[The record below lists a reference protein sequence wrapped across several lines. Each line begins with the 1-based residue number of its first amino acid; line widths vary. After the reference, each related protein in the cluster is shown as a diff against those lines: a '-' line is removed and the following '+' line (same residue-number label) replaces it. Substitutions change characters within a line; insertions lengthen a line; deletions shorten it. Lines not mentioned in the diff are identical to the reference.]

1 MKFKGKLQRP
11 NQIQRFSI
19 RKFSVG
25 IASVVIGSFFMGTIA
40 PISVQAQ
47 ESISSQYVASAP
59 TLSSITTSYQ
69 YVALQELTPT
79 QQQAI
84 LSGTPSDIAQ
94 ADQVYYFVYRPIE
107 SKQVLP
113 ATGEAAPLFGAMAGA
128 LTLIVAVGLIRDRK
142 KTIMTLMVV
151 SSLGQIL
158 STSATLALESRLLNR
173 YNQVFY
179 SQQGDQLP
187 DPRIHIEG
195 YEYVGYFAQATLRQI
210 NNTLPQ
216 SSESSSQ
223 VQSNEEVSSEEP
235 SSQVASESSS
245 SSPANAVVTSSVA
258 SSESSIS
265 TSDLS
270 SNDAESS
277 SEAQLSSESEA
288 SLSQSSEVTVSESS
302 SQSSESSQPVESTQS
317 SAQPVSSEPAESESS
332 QAVISQPAESSSQVE
347 STPQLSSEASSQN
360 QTPNPAESSSEAPSP
375 TPAPTPQPEP
385 PKPLNYAAWQANLEQ
400 AQAGWQVLTNDDL
413 SGKTPKS
420 VKAYNDALAILKQ
433 DYQALVE
440 AMTSLQASG
449 AVSQSEIDQLTS
461 KMTGIIARQVALP
474 DTLVKR
480 ADQTPLITQS
490 DNLAN
495 LVKTLNATD
504 LSQKTPASVQA
515 LKEQIK
521 FAQAA
526 LQNGGSVLKDGDATE
541 ADITAMAQNLANQL
555 KSLQDAQAALQDR
568 ADLSALKEALNQLAK
583 PINTD
588 GKTPK
593 SVKQFEAAK
602 AAYAERLAEL
612 IAQANAVQEDPN
624 ASQEQVDT
632 VVAKVQAFQQE
643 VNQAQELLVDQTDKK
658 VLTQSKA
665 DLDQLLAS
673 EPDLSNK
680 TPKSVAAYRQAKEV
694 AQRLTQE
701 AAQLLANLDASPME
715 VLELNEQLNQAQ
727 EKLRTAETAIMAVAD
742 KESLRQAKQGLAK
755 KPDTTGKTPKSV
767 AAYQAQVQALAREL
781 AQVNDQ
787 AQAVLDDANA
797 SPAEVEAALAQVQA
811 QQEKLDQAAKL
822 LKDQANKTA
831 LEQAIRALE
840 TDLAQEVEG
849 SNKTPFS
856 LALFRQKQEEA
867 REALKQ
873 ANRIVQD
880 LDASPDEVATA
891 EERVNQSKAALKHAK
906 ENLRDQ
912 AGKATLHKL
921 LEEMVKPV
929 STEGKTPKSIQE
941 YQTEYGRHQ
950 AEIDAALAKGAQVAE
965 DKNATEAAVQE
976 AISALEQALERKSNS
991 QLLLVNQVDKTA
1003 LRAAR
1008 RGLQD
1013 LLSQKPDLSDK
1024 TPASIR
1030 DYQEVLEE
1038 AETELDLLSSL
1049 IEDPNTAENE
1059 MNDALVQ
1066 SQTTKA
1072 NLRAAIAALTPKA
1085 DKVALE
1091 QALSQINQPID
1102 LAGKTPNSVTAF
1114 EEAKKANQVSRD
1126 QAIQKAQ
1133 DVMLDENATP
1143 EAVSRALTELKAAQ
1157 AKLDQARAKLVN
1169 QSDKSALKQA
1179 RAALDTILQAQADLT
1194 NKTPQSIGAYERAR
1208 QAAQAQVQDA
1218 QAIIADANATP
1229 SAVAEAVNKIKEAQ
1243 ASLKAAQEGLTNQAD
1258 KTKLVQALA
1267 TLKQPISTEGKT
1279 PKSTQAFNQARND
1292 QLAQVEAAKNEAE
1305 RIIANQDASP
1315 EQVSQA
1321 LQAIQEAQSQINQAK
1336 ALLVNQA
1343 DKSALEQA
1351 KQNLDTAIQATPNLT
1366 NKTPQS
1372 VQAYEQAK
1380 ANAQAAVQAGQA
1392 IIADLNASPEAVEA
1406 AKTRITQAQAALKAA
1421 QDNLRDKAN
1430 KAGLQSA
1437 LNALNAPISTVGKTP
1452 NSVRAFE
1459 QAQAVDKA
1467 TTDQAK
1473 SKAQAVIA
1481 DENATEAQVAQ
1492 ALQAVRDAQTKVDT
1506 AKALL
1511 VNQADKSALEQGK
1524 QNLDTAIQATPNLT
1538 NKTPQS
1544 VQAYEQAKANAQAAV
1559 QVGQDVIAD
1568 LNASPEA
1575 VEAAKTRITQA
1586 QVALKTAQDNLRDKA
1601 NKAGLQSALT
1611 ALNAPISTAGKTPR
1625 SIIAFRVQET
1635 GYQADLNSAKQAAQ
1649 SVLADENAT
1658 ASQVAQALEQ
1668 VQAIQA
1674 KVNAAKALLVD
1685 QADKSALTS
1694 ERTKLQNQVAQAPD
1708 LANKTPQSITAY
1720 ESAKAQAEAA
1730 LAKAL
1735 SVQNDLNATPAQ
1747 VQEAVNQLKA
1757 SHTALTAA
1765 KAGLQTKADK
1775 QALITALNKL
1785 NEPIATNGKT
1795 PNSVRAFE
1803 QAQAT
1808 DKATTDQ
1815 AKTKAQA
1822 VIANENATEAQV
1834 SQALQAVRNAQTKVD
1849 VAKALLVNQADKS
1862 ALEQAKQNLDTAIQ
1876 ATPNLTNKTPQS
1888 IQAYEQAKA
1897 DARAAVQAGQA
1908 VITDLNASPEAVEAA
1923 KARII
1928 QAQASLKT
1936 AQDNLRNKA
1945 NKAGL
1950 QSALNTLN
1958 APISTAGKTPNSV
1971 RAFEQAQATD
1981 KATTDQAK
1989 TKAQAVIADENAT
2002 EAQVS
2007 QALQAVRDAQT
2018 KVDVAKAL
2026 LVNQADKS
2034 ALEQAKQNLD
2044 TAIQATPNLMNK
2056 TPQSIQAYE
2065 QAKADARAAVQAGQA
2080 VITDL
2085 NASPEVAEA
2094 AKTRI
2099 TQAQADLEA
2108 AKNNLRDKAD
2118 KSSLVEALATINQA
2132 VSTTNKTPN
2141 SIQAY
2146 QARLKAQDGVISPAK
2161 SKAAQVIADE
2171 NASREQ
2177 VEDALRAVQA
2187 AQTQVNQAVGLL
2199 VNQAD
2204 KHLLSE
2210 AINNSQVEVNKAP
2223 TLDDKTPKSVS
2234 AYEQA
2239 KATAQAA
2246 LEVAKGVQA
2255 DPNATQAQVQEAINR
2270 LASAKQALE
2279 KAKSALQVK
2288 GDKAGLR
2295 AAYEALNS
2303 PISTIG
2309 KTPRSIDAFRT
2320 QESGYQSEL
2329 DAAKQAAQSVL
2340 ADENAIAS
2348 QVAQALEQVQ
2358 AIQAKVNA
2366 AKTLLVDQADKSALT
2381 SERTKLQNEVA
2392 KAPDLANKTPQS
2404 ITTYETTKAQAD
2416 AALAKAL
2423 SVQND
2428 LNATPSQ
2435 VQEAVNQLK
2444 ASHTALTAAKAGLQ
2458 TKADKQALIGA
2469 LNKLNEPIAT
2479 DGKTPASITA
2489 YRNSLTANQSTI
2501 NQAKAQAQAMIA
2513 NENASQ
2519 VQVNEALQA
2528 IKSAQ
2533 VKIDE
2538 AKNKLVDQANKQAL
2552 QASIAEAGPLVENH
2566 YTPASWQALQTQLS
2580 AAKQV
2585 NQDLNASQS
2594 AVDSAKQALDQA
2606 IAQLVMHTPRFT
2618 SQEVVLPTDELS
2630 RSVTVNYTLFDPA
2643 NKYQSAQVKVYQ
2655 GDQLVQTVAIN
2666 NNQAV
2671 INGLN
2676 YEVPYRLVTEL
2687 TYADKL
2693 GVSKTD
2699 PQLSEELVELKL
2711 KKFELKQIKEEGL
2724 YQVEGQELK
2733 RVSALASVPQDLSGY
2748 LVKVSS
2754 DRYKD
2759 VVLKVAAIEATTYNG
2774 EDYYQV
2780 TATAPELVQNNGG
2793 TTDYHQTHQFLVR
2806 KAAPAVNNVYHSFGE
2821 LLTAMKAN
2829 LSGTFILGSNVSAA
2843 DVVLAKG
2850 QEAYLMDT
2858 FRGKLLGRGAD
2869 GQSHAIFDLKAPLF
2883 KETNQA
2889 TISNLDLKRVDIRD
2903 RDNVGSLAVV
2913 ANQTTITDVTA
2924 SGRLSGSQSI
2934 GGLVATVLGG
2944 SQLSQVGF
2952 KGSIESMAF
2961 NGANS
2966 TIGGIVANLEKG
2978 SITQATADINMHLSS
2993 GNENS
2998 RYGGL
3003 VGAVGSGSSLTKAVV
3018 KGNIWNSGSGVLR
3031 RWGSS
3036 TGGAVGSTWSNS
3048 RIDQV
3053 ISETK
3058 VDNGRIFFGHRNA
3071 EQQESTRRS
3080 FSNIAVVQ
3088 DVASGIEQ
3096 EFLKDIE
3103 TISPQEAASRQQ
3115 AMGITV
3121 SFDDSSDAVTTL
3133 SKESLMTDYTAM
3145 PNYKADKAQAY
3156 ANMEKLL
3163 PFYNKEQI
3171 IKYGNLAT
3179 GKLASQ
3185 VLVSVTPMMGSNYVT
3200 DYSQPMDRIMLHYAD
3215 KSVQYLGL
3223 AAKSN
3228 FKQTGIV
3235 EYKLEDSG
3243 LIYTPNQ
3250 IQQTSIESM
3259 AQDLAAQ
3266 LSTTDLYSD
3275 KMFELL
3281 GIKDKNY
3288 VNDKV
3293 KQTRKDA
3300 LQKTL
3305 GRVPTDEE
3313 LQADLDAVNQA
3324 ERIKDVKRL
3333 YLEDTMARLKPNLTD
3348 AVKKVLK
3355 QSLNQAIDGGHSG
3368 LEAQL
3373 KQQVLDNKEALLLGL
3388 LYMHRH
3394 YEIKFGEANIGDI
3407 STYQADFFGKS
3418 ENVLDKLIYLGS
3430 RGINA
3435 LHTKNNFRAYAAFIS
3450 PNQAVGNL
3458 LDYLDYFRETLTD
3471 LDENA
3476 WFRQAT
3482 QQNLVLEE
3490 RASREAGLANKEYR
3504 IYPRLKARSVQNYI
3518 LPLLNL
3524 KDSTLFAISTVN
3536 GFTWGSLDRR
3546 SYDRQRLEELV
3557 NLMANRQQTHLD
3569 TWYRMALPAVKDR
3582 IANNPGNQTWD
3593 GYKDATGQWFG
3604 EFGESNAKGN
3614 APKKPS
3620 MGIRE
3625 FFGPIGRYFGANGSA
3640 AYADTISNI
3649 YFIHTDMLN
3658 DYNGASIWTHEL
3670 VHLQDRSINLGG
3682 YGWRPDERFEQ
3693 YPQGLLQAP
3702 ENPSTINHMGINTIF
3717 DYSNEKLRYYNES
3730 PDRFQTAADVHEYV
3744 HGVFDVLYTLD
3755 YAEGLDVL
3763 ARGKDFWK
3771 KMYNQVTNEA
3781 DGVHANNLIKELTDQ
3796 EWENINLT
3804 SINDLVEHQLVVKRG
3819 YGANAKYN
3827 RDNYV
3832 TINMYAPNYATG
3844 ENTTGSPGGLM
3855 FKRMAWEMMAYKGYE
3870 DGFVPYASD
3879 KLQKEAK
3886 AAGNAELSDTYVI
3899 KSVSGGEF
3907 QNMTV
3912 FKQAMFKERIDK
3924 LNQSLIPITVNGTQV
3939 RTFADIQQLI
3949 HQAMEADIKTNLL
3962 TRGDNNVHK
3971 VKKEIYRQYLLATND
3986 FRTSIFQGQ

>member
-1 MKFKGKLQRP
+1 
-11 NQIQRFSI
+11 
-19 RKFSVG
+19 
-25 IASVVIGSFFMGTIA
+25 MGTIA

-47 ESISSQYVASAP
+47 ESTSSQYVASAP

-69 YVALQELTPT
+69 YVALQELTPA

-179 SQQGDQLP
+179 SQQGDHLP

-195 YEYVGYFAQATLRQI
+195 YEYVGYFAQATLNQA

-258 SSESSIS
+258 SSESSVS

-270 SNDAESS
+270 SSNAESS
-277 SEAQLSSESEA
+277 SESPLSSESEA

-302 SQSSESSQPVESTQS
+302 SQSSESSQPIESTQS

-332 QAVISQPAESSSQVE
+332 QAVISQSAESSSQVE
-347 STPQLSSEASSQN
+347 STPQPSSEASSQN
-360 QTPNPAESSSEAPSP
+360 QTPNPAESSSEAP
-375 TPAPTPQPEP
+375 TPTPQPEP

-400 AQAGWQVLTNDDL
+400 AQASWQVLANDDL

-420 VKAYNDALAILKQ
+420 VKAYNDALASLKQ

-449 AVSQSEIDQLTS
+449 AVSQPEIDQLTS

-541 ADITAMAQNLANQL
+541 ADIDAMTQNLANQL

-568 ADLSALKEALNQLAK
+568 ADLSVLKEALNQLTK
-583 PINTD
+583 PVNTD

-612 IAQANAVQEDPN
+612 TAQANAVQEDPN

-643 VNQAQELLVDQTDKK
+643 VSQAQELLVDQTDKK
-658 VLTQSKA
+658 VLTQTKA

-742 KESLRQAKQGLAK
+742 KESLRQAKQALAK

-781 AQVNDQ
+781 AQADDQ

-880 LDASPDEVATA
+880 LDASPQEVATA
-891 EERVNQSKAALKHAK
+891 VEEVNQSKAALQHAK

-929 STEGKTPKSIQE
+929 STEGKTPKSVQE
-941 YQTEYGRHQ
+941 YQTEYGRHR

-965 DKNATEAAVQE
+965 DKNATEDAVQE

-1003 LRAAR
+1003 LRVAR
-1008 RGLQD
+1008 QGLQD

-1049 IEDPNTAENE
+1049 IEDPNTAEDE
-1059 MNDALVQ
+1059 MNDALAQ

-1406 AKTRITQAQAALKAA
+1406 AKTRITQAQ
-1421 QDNLRDKAN
+1421 
-1430 KAGLQSA
+1430 
-1437 LNALNAPISTVGKTP
+1437 
-1452 NSVRAFE
+1452 
-1459 QAQAVDKA
+1459 
-1467 TTDQAK
+1467 
-1473 SKAQAVIA
+1473 
-1481 DENATEAQVAQ
+1481 
-1492 ALQAVRDAQTKVDT
+1492 
-1506 AKALL
+1506 
-1511 VNQADKSALEQGK
+1511 
-1524 QNLDTAIQATPNLT
+1524 
-1538 NKTPQS
+1538 
-1544 VQAYEQAKANAQAAV
+1544 
-1559 QVGQDVIAD
+1559 
-1568 LNASPEA
+1568 
-1575 VEAAKTRITQA
+1575 
-1586 QVALKTAQDNLRDKA
+1586 VALKTAQDNLRDKA

-1625 SIIAFRVQET
+1625 SIDAFRVQET

-1658 ASQVAQALEQ
+1658 GSQVAQALEQ

-1989 TKAQAVIADENAT
+1989 TKAQAVIANENAT

-2007 QALQAVRDAQT
+2007 QALQAVRNAQT

-2044 TAIQATPNLMNK
+2044 TAIQATPNLTNK

-2381 SERTKLQNEVA
+2381 SERTKLQNQVA
-2392 KAPDLANKTPQS
+2392 QAPDLANKTPQS
-2404 ITTYETTKAQAD
+2404 ITAYESAKAQAE

-2428 LNATPSQ
+2428 LNATPAQ

-2538 AKNKLVDQANKQAL
+2538 AKNKLVNQANKQAL

-2793 TTDYHQTHQFLVR
+2793 TTDYHQSHQFLVR

-3435 LHTKNNFRAYAAFIS
+3435 LHTKHNFRAYAAFIS
-3450 PNQAVGNL
+3450 PDQAVGNL

-3614 APKKPS
+3614 APKNPS

-3819 YGANAKYN
+3819 YGAKAKYN

-3949 HQAMEADIKTNLL
+3949 HQAMEADIKANLL

>member
-69 YVALQELTPT
+69 YVALQELTPA

-179 SQQGDQLP
+179 SQQGDHLP

-195 YEYVGYFAQATLRQI
+195 YEYVGYFAQATLNQA

-258 SSESSIS
+258 SSESSAS

-270 SNDAESS
+270 SSNAESS
-277 SEAQLSSESEA
+277 SESPLSSESEA

-302 SQSSESSQPVESTQS
+302 SQSSESSQPIDSTQS

-347 STPQLSSEASSQN
+347 STPQPSSEASSQN
-360 QTPNPAESSSEAPSP
+360 QTPNPAESSSEAP
-375 TPAPTPQPEP
+375 TPTPQPEP

-400 AQAGWQVLTNDDL
+400 AQASWQVLANDDL

-420 VKAYNDALAILKQ
+420 VKAYNDALASLKQ

-449 AVSQSEIDQLTS
+449 TVSQPEIDQLTS

-541 ADITAMAQNLANQL
+541 ADIDAMTQNLANQL

-568 ADLSALKEALNQLAK
+568 ADLSVLKEALNQLAK
-583 PINTD
+583 PVNTD

-612 IAQANAVQEDPN
+612 TAQANAVQEDPN

-658 VLTQSKA
+658 VLTQTKA

-742 KESLRQAKQGLAK
+742 KESLRQAKQALAK
-755 KPDTTGKTPKSV
+755 KHDTTGKTPKSV

-781 AQVNDQ
+781 AQANDQ
-787 AQAVLDDANA
+787 AQAVLDDANV

-856 LALFRQKQEEA
+856 LALYRQKQEEA
-867 REALKQ
+867 RDALEQ

-880 LDASPDEVATA
+880 LDASPQEVATA
-891 EERVNQSKAALKHAK
+891 VERVNQSKAALQYAK

-929 STEGKTPKSIQE
+929 STESKTPKSVQE
-941 YQTEYGRHQ
+941 YQTEYGRHR
-950 AEIDAALAKGAQVAE
+950 AEIDVALAKGAQVAE

-1008 RGLQD
+1008 QGLQN

-1049 IEDPNTAENE
+1049 IEDPNTAEDE
-1059 MNDALVQ
+1059 MNDALAQ
-1066 SQTTKA
+1066 SQTTMA
-1072 NLRAAIAALTPKA
+1072 SLESAIAALTPKA

-1102 LAGKTPNSVTAF
+1102 LVGKTPNSVTAF
-1114 EEAKKANQVSRD
+1114 EEAKQANQASRD

-1133 DVMLDENATP
+1133 DVILDENATP
-1143 EAVSRALTELKAAQ
+1143 EAVSQALTELKAAQ

-1194 NKTPQSIGAYERAR
+1194 NKTPQSVGAYERAR

-1229 SAVAEAVNKIKEAQ
+1229 NAVAEAVNKIKEAQ
-1243 ASLKAAQEGLTNQAD
+1243 ANLKAAQEGLTNQAD
-1258 KTKLVQALA
+1258 KAKLIQALA

-1279 PKSTQAFNQARND
+1279 PKSIQAFNQAQND

-1392 IIADLNASPEAVEA
+1392 VIADLNASPESVEA
-1406 AKTRITQAQAALKAA
+1406 AKTRITQAQA
-1421 QDNLRDKAN
+1421 
-1430 KAGLQSA
+1430 
-1437 LNALNAPISTVGKTP
+1437 
-1452 NSVRAFE
+1452 
-1459 QAQAVDKA
+1459 
-1467 TTDQAK
+1467 
-1473 SKAQAVIA
+1473 
-1481 DENATEAQVAQ
+1481 
-1492 ALQAVRDAQTKVDT
+1492 
-1506 AKALL
+1506 
-1511 VNQADKSALEQGK
+1511 
-1524 QNLDTAIQATPNLT
+1524 
-1538 NKTPQS
+1538 
-1544 VQAYEQAKANAQAAV
+1544 
-1559 QVGQDVIAD
+1559 
-1568 LNASPEA
+1568 
-1575 VEAAKTRITQA
+1575 
-1586 QVALKTAQDNLRDKA
+1586 ALKTAQDNLRDKA

-1625 SIIAFRVQET
+1625 SIDAFRVQET

-1649 SVLADENAT
+1649 AVLADENAT

-1674 KVNAAKALLVD
+1674 RVNAAKALLVE

-1694 ERTKLQNQVAQAPD
+1694 ERTKLQNEVDQAPD
-1708 LANKTPQSITAY
+1708 LANKTPQSIAAY
-1720 ESAKAQAEAA
+1720 EAAKAQADAA

-1747 VQEAVNQLKA
+1747 VQEAIKQLQA
-1757 SHTALTAA
+1757 SHTVLTAA
-1765 KAGLQTKADK
+1765 KSGLQTKADK
-1775 QALITALNKL
+1775 QALIAALNKL
-1785 NEPIATNGKT
+1785 NAPIATNGKT
-1795 PNSVRAFE
+1795 PNSIRAFE

-1808 DKATTDQ
+1808 DNATTDQ
-1815 AKTKAQA
+1815 AKA
-1822 VIANENATEAQV
+1822 
-1834 SQALQAVRNAQTKVD
+1834 
-1849 VAKALLVNQADKS
+1849 
-1862 ALEQAKQNLDTAIQ
+1862 
-1876 ATPNLTNKTPQS
+1876 
-1888 IQAYEQAKA
+1888 
-1897 DARAAVQAGQA
+1897 
-1908 VITDLNASPEAVEAA
+1908 
-1923 KARII
+1923 
-1928 QAQASLKT
+1928 
-1936 AQDNLRNKA
+1936 
-1945 NKAGL
+1945 
-1950 QSALNTLN
+1950 
-1958 APISTAGKTPNSV
+1958 
-1971 RAFEQAQATD
+1971 
-1981 KATTDQAK
+1981 
-1989 TKAQAVIADENAT
+1989 KAQAVIADENAT
-2002 EAQVS
+2002 EAQVA

-2044 TAIQATPNLMNK
+2044 TAIQATPNLANK
-2056 TPQSIQAYE
+2056 TPQSVQAYE
-2065 QAKADARAAVQAGQA
+2065 QAKSGAQAAVQAGQA
-2080 VITDL
+2080 VIADL
-2085 NASPEVAEA
+2085 NASPEAVEA
-2094 AKTRI
+2094 AKARI
-2099 TQAQADLEA
+2099 TQAQAALKAAQDNLQDKANKAGLQSALNALNAPISTAGKTPNSIRAFEQAQAADKATTDQAKAKAQAVIADENATEAQVAQALQAVREAQTKVDIAKAFLVNQADKSALEQAKQNLDTALQTTPSLANKTPQSVQVYEQAKADAQAAVQAGQAIIADLNASPEAVEAAKARISQAQADLEA

-2118 KSSLVEALATINQA
+2118 KSSLVQALATLNQT

-2187 AQTQVNQAVGLL
+2187 AQTQVNQAAGLL

-2210 AINNSQVEVNKAP
+2210 AINNSQAELNQAP
-2223 TLDDKTPKSVS
+2223 TLADKTPKSVS

-2239 KATAQAA
+2239 KVTAQAA
-2246 LEVAKGVQA
+2246 LGAAKDVQS
-2255 DPNATQAQVQEAINR
+2255 DPNATQAQVQDAINR
-2270 LASAKQALE
+2270 LASTKKALE

-2303 PISTIG
+2303 PISTVG

-2340 ADENAIAS
+2340 ADENATAS

-2381 SERTKLQNEVA
+2381 SERTKLQNEVDQ
-2392 KAPDLANKTPQS
+2392 APDLANKTPQS
-2404 ITTYETTKAQAD
+2404 IATYESAKAQAD

-2428 LNATPSQ
+2428 LNATPAQ

-2444 ASHTALTAAKAGLQ
+2444 ASHTALTSAKAGLQ
-2458 TKADKQALIGA
+2458 TKADKQALITA

-2585 NQDLNASQS
+2585 NQDPNASQS

-2671 INGLN
+2671 INSLN

-2687 TYADKL
+2687 TYADKS

-2699 PQLSEELVELKL
+2699 PQLSEERVELKL

-2869 GQSHAIFDLKAPLF
+2869 GQAHAIFDLKAPLF

-3096 EFLKDIE
+3096 EFLKSIE
-3103 TISPQEAASRQQ
+3103 TISPQEAANRQQ

-3235 EYKLEDSG
+3235 EYQLEDSG

-3250 IQQTSIESM
+3250 IQQASIESL

-3266 LSTTDLYSD
+3266 LSATDLYSD

-3281 GIKDKNY
+3281 GIKTKNY

-3333 YLEDTMARLKPNLTD
+3333 YLEDTLARLKPNLTD

-3355 QSLNQAIDGGHSG
+3355 QSLNLAIDGGHSG

-3394 YEIKFGEANIGDI
+3394 YEIKFGEANIGEI
-3407 STYQADFFGKS
+3407 ATYQADFFGKS

>member
-1 MKFKGKLQRP
+1 
-11 NQIQRFSI
+11 
-19 RKFSVG
+19 
-25 IASVVIGSFFMGTIA
+25 MGTIA

-69 YVALQELTPT
+69 YVALQELTPA

-113 ATGEAAPLFGAMAGA
+113 ATGEEAPLFGAMAGA

-195 YEYVGYFAQATLRQI
+195 YEYVGYFAQATLRQT

-223 VQSNEEVSSEEP
+223 VQLNEEVSSEEP

-258 SSESSIS
+258 SSESSVS

-270 SNDAESS
+270 SSNAESS
-277 SEAQLSSESEA
+277 SESPLSSESEA

-347 STPQLSSEASSQN
+347 STPQLSSEASGQN

-541 ADITAMAQNLANQL
+541 ADIDAMTQNLANQL

-568 ADLSALKEALNQLAK
+568 ADLSVLKEALNQLAK
-583 PINTD
+583 PVNTD

-612 IAQANAVQEDPN
+612 TAQANAVQEDPN

-658 VLTQSKA
+658 VLTQTKA

-742 KESLRQAKQGLAK
+742 KESLRQAKQALAK
-755 KPDTTGKTPKSV
+755 KHDTTGKTPKSV

-781 AQVNDQ
+781 AQANDQ

-797 SPAEVEAALAQVQA
+797 SPAEVEVALAQVQA

-856 LALFRQKQEEA
+856 LALYRQKQEEA
-867 REALKQ
+867 RDALEQ

-880 LDASPDEVATA
+880 LDASPQEVATA
-891 EERVNQSKAALKHAK
+891 VERVNQSKSALQHAK

-965 DKNATEAAVQE
+965 DKNATESAVQE

-1072 NLRAAIAALTPKA
+1072 NLRAAIAALAPKA

-1143 EAVSRALTELKAAQ
+1143 EAVSQALTELKAAQ

-1218 QAIIADANATP
+1218 QAIVADANATP

-1267 TLKQPISTEGKT
+1267 TLKQPISKEGKT
-1279 PKSTQAFNQARND
+1279 PKSIQAFNQARND

-1321 LQAIQEAQSQINQAK
+1321 LQAIQEAQSHINQAK

-1372 VQAYEQAK
+1372 VQAYEQTK

-1406 AKTRITQAQAALKAA
+1406 AKTRITQAQAALKSA

-1437 LNALNAPISTVGKTP
+1437 LNALNAPISTV
-1452 NSVRAFE
+1452 
-1459 QAQAVDKA
+1459 
-1467 TTDQAK
+1467 
-1473 SKAQAVIA
+1473 
-1481 DENATEAQVAQ
+1481 
-1492 ALQAVRDAQTKVDT
+1492 
-1506 AKALL
+1506 
-1511 VNQADKSALEQGK
+1511 
-1524 QNLDTAIQATPNLT
+1524 
-1538 NKTPQS
+1538 
-1544 VQAYEQAKANAQAAV
+1544 
-1559 QVGQDVIAD
+1559 
-1568 LNASPEA
+1568 
-1575 VEAAKTRITQA
+1575 
-1586 QVALKTAQDNLRDKA
+1586 
-1601 NKAGLQSALT
+1601 
-1611 ALNAPISTAGKTPR
+1611 
-1625 SIIAFRVQET
+1625 
-1635 GYQADLNSAKQAAQ
+1635 
-1649 SVLADENAT
+1649 
-1658 ASQVAQALEQ
+1658 
-1668 VQAIQA
+1668 
-1674 KVNAAKALLVD
+1674 
-1685 QADKSALTS
+1685 
-1694 ERTKLQNQVAQAPD
+1694 
-1708 LANKTPQSITAY
+1708 
-1720 ESAKAQAEAA
+1720 
-1730 LAKAL
+1730 
-1735 SVQNDLNATPAQ
+1735 
-1747 VQEAVNQLKA
+1747 
-1757 SHTALTAA
+1757 
-1765 KAGLQTKADK
+1765 
-1775 QALITALNKL
+1775 
-1785 NEPIATNGKT
+1785 
-1795 PNSVRAFE
+1795 
-1803 QAQAT
+1803 
-1808 DKATTDQ
+1808 
-1815 AKTKAQA
+1815 
-1822 VIANENATEAQV
+1822 
-1834 SQALQAVRNAQTKVD
+1834 
-1849 VAKALLVNQADKS
+1849 
-1862 ALEQAKQNLDTAIQ
+1862 
-1876 ATPNLTNKTPQS
+1876 
-1888 IQAYEQAKA
+1888 
-1897 DARAAVQAGQA
+1897 
-1908 VITDLNASPEAVEAA
+1908 
-1923 KARII
+1923 
-1928 QAQASLKT
+1928 
-1936 AQDNLRNKA
+1936 
-1945 NKAGL
+1945 
-1950 QSALNTLN
+1950 
-1958 APISTAGKTPNSV
+1958 GKTPNSV

-3235 EYKLEDSG
+3235 EYQLEDSG

-3250 IQQTSIESM
+3250 IQQASIESL

-3435 LHTKNNFRAYAAFIS
+3435 LHTKHNFRAYAAFIS
-3450 PNQAVGNL
+3450 PDQSVGNL

-3614 APKKPS
+3614 APKNPS

-3879 KLQKEAK
+3879 MLQKEAK

-3899 KSVSGGEF
+3899 RSVSGGEF
-3907 QNMTV
+3907 QNMTA

-3949 HQAMEADIKTNLL
+3949 HQAMEADIKANFL

>member
-1 MKFKGKLQRP
+1 
-11 NQIQRFSI
+11 
-19 RKFSVG
+19 
-25 IASVVIGSFFMGTIA
+25 MGTIA

-47 ESISSQYVASAP
+47 ESTSSQYVASAP

-69 YVALQELTPT
+69 YVALQELTPA

-179 SQQGDQLP
+179 SQQGDHLP

-195 YEYVGYFAQATLRQI
+195 YEYVGYFAQATLNQA

-258 SSESSIS
+258 SSESSVS

-270 SNDAESS
+270 SSNAESS
-277 SEAQLSSESEA
+277 SESPLSSESEA

-302 SQSSESSQPVESTQS
+302 SQSSESSQPIESTQS

-332 QAVISQPAESSSQVE
+332 QAVISQSAESSSQVE
-347 STPQLSSEASSQN
+347 STPQPSSEASSQN
-360 QTPNPAESSSEAPSP
+360 QTPNPAESSSEAP
-375 TPAPTPQPEP
+375 TPTPQPEP

-400 AQAGWQVLTNDDL
+400 AQASWQVLANDDL

-420 VKAYNDALAILKQ
+420 VKAYNDALASLKQ

-449 AVSQSEIDQLTS
+449 AVSQPEIDQLTS

-541 ADITAMAQNLANQL
+541 ADIDAMTQNLANQL

-568 ADLSALKEALNQLAK
+568 ADLSVLKEALNQLTK
-583 PINTD
+583 PVNTD

-612 IAQANAVQEDPN
+612 TAQANAVQEDPN

-643 VNQAQELLVDQTDKK
+643 VSQAQELLVDQTDKK
-658 VLTQSKA
+658 VLTQTKA

-742 KESLRQAKQGLAK
+742 KESLRQAKQALAK

-781 AQVNDQ
+781 AQADDQ

-880 LDASPDEVATA
+880 LDASPQEVATA
-891 EERVNQSKAALKHAK
+891 VEEVNQSKAALQHAK

-929 STEGKTPKSIQE
+929 STEGKTPKSVQE
-941 YQTEYGRHQ
+941 YQTEYGRHR

-965 DKNATEAAVQE
+965 DKNATEDAVQE

-1003 LRAAR
+1003 LRVAR
-1008 RGLQD
+1008 QGLQD

-1049 IEDPNTAENE
+1049 IEDPNTAEDE
-1059 MNDALVQ
+1059 MNDALAQ

-1406 AKTRITQAQAALKAA
+1406 AKTRITQAQ
-1421 QDNLRDKAN
+1421 
-1430 KAGLQSA
+1430 
-1437 LNALNAPISTVGKTP
+1437 
-1452 NSVRAFE
+1452 
-1459 QAQAVDKA
+1459 
-1467 TTDQAK
+1467 
-1473 SKAQAVIA
+1473 
-1481 DENATEAQVAQ
+1481 
-1492 ALQAVRDAQTKVDT
+1492 
-1506 AKALL
+1506 
-1511 VNQADKSALEQGK
+1511 
-1524 QNLDTAIQATPNLT
+1524 
-1538 NKTPQS
+1538 
-1544 VQAYEQAKANAQAAV
+1544 
-1559 QVGQDVIAD
+1559 
-1568 LNASPEA
+1568 
-1575 VEAAKTRITQA
+1575 
-1586 QVALKTAQDNLRDKA
+1586 VALKTAQDNLRDKA

-1625 SIIAFRVQET
+1625 SIDAFRVQET

-1658 ASQVAQALEQ
+1658 GSQVAQALEQ

-2428 LNATPSQ
+2428 LNATPAQ

-2538 AKNKLVDQANKQAL
+2538 AKNKLVNQANKQAL

-2793 TTDYHQTHQFLVR
+2793 TTDYHQSHQFLVR

-3435 LHTKNNFRAYAAFIS
+3435 LHTKHNFRAYAAFIS
-3450 PNQAVGNL
+3450 PDQAVGNL

-3614 APKKPS
+3614 APKNPS

-3819 YGANAKYN
+3819 YGAKAKYN

-3949 HQAMEADIKTNLL
+3949 HQAMEADIKANLL

>member
-1 MKFKGKLQRP
+1 
-11 NQIQRFSI
+11 
-19 RKFSVG
+19 
-25 IASVVIGSFFMGTIA
+25 MGTIA
-40 PISVQAQ
+40 PISVKAQ
-47 ESISSQYVASAP
+47 ESTSSQYVASAP

-69 YVALQELTPT
+69 YVALQELTPA

-113 ATGEAAPLFGAMAGA
+113 STGEAAPLFGAMAGA

-179 SQQGDQLP
+179 SQQGDHLP

-195 YEYVGYFAQATLRQI
+195 YEYVGYFAQATLNQA

-258 SSESSIS
+258 SSESSAS

-270 SNDAESS
+270 SSNAESS
-277 SEAQLSSESEA
+277 SESPLSSESEA

-302 SQSSESSQPVESTQS
+302 SQSSESSQPIESTQS

-332 QAVISQPAESSSQVE
+332 QAVISQSAESSSQVE
-347 STPQLSSEASSQN
+347 PTPQPSSEASSQN
-360 QTPNPAESSSEAPSP
+360 QTPNPAESSSEAP
-375 TPAPTPQPEP
+375 TPTPQPEP

-400 AQAGWQVLTNDDL
+400 AQASWQVLTNDDL
-413 SGKTPKS
+413 SDKTPKS
-420 VKAYNDALAILKQ
+420 VKAYNDALASLKQ

-449 AVSQSEIDQLTS
+449 AVSQSKIDQLTS

-541 ADITAMAQNLANQL
+541 ADIDAMTQNLANQL

-568 ADLSALKEALNQLAK
+568 ADLSVLKEALNQLAK
-583 PINTD
+583 PVNTD

-612 IAQANAVQEDPN
+612 TAQANAVQEDPN

-658 VLTQSKA
+658 VLTQTKA

-742 KESLRQAKQGLAK
+742 KESLRQAKQALAK
-755 KPDTTGKTPKSV
+755 KHDTTGKTPKSV

-781 AQVNDQ
+781 AQADDQ

-811 QQEKLDQAAKL
+811 QQEKLDQAAKF
-822 LKDQANKTA
+822 LKDKANKTA

-856 LALFRQKQEEA
+856 LALYRQKQEEA
-867 REALKQ
+867 RDALEQ

-880 LDASPDEVATA
+880 LDASPQEVATA
-891 EERVNQSKAALKHAK
+891 VEEVNQSKAALQHAK

-929 STEGKTPKSIQE
+929 STEGKTPKSVQE
-941 YQTEYGRHQ
+941 YQTEYGRHR

-965 DKNATEAAVQE
+965 DKNATEDAVQE

-1003 LRAAR
+1003 LRVAR
-1008 RGLQD
+1008 QGLQD

-1049 IEDPNTAENE
+1049 IEDPNTAEDE
-1059 MNDALVQ
+1059 MNDALAQ

-1114 EEAKKANQVSRD
+1114 EEAKQANQVSRD

-1143 EAVSRALTELKAAQ
+1143 EAVSQALTELKAAQ

-1258 KTKLVQALA
+1258 KTKLGQALA

-1279 PKSTQAFNQARND
+1279 PKSIQTFNQARND

-1473 SKAQAVIA
+1473 AKAKAVIA
-1481 DENATEAQVAQ
+1481 DENATEAQVSQ
-1492 ALQAVRDAQTKVDT
+1492 ALQALRDAQTKVDT

-1511 VNQADKSALEQGK
+1511 VNQADKLALEQAK
-1524 QNLDTAIQATPNLT
+1524 QNLDTAIQAVPNLA

-1544 VQAYEQAKANAQAAV
+1544 VQTYEQAKANAQAAV
-1559 QVGQDVIAD
+1559 QAGQVVITD

-1586 QVALKTAQDNLRDKA
+1586 QAALKAAQDNLRDKA
-1601 NKAGLQSALT
+1601 NKAGLQSALN
-1611 ALNAPISTAGKTPR
+1611 ALNAPIST
-1625 SIIAFRVQET
+1625 V
-1635 GYQADLNSAKQAAQ
+1635 
-1649 SVLADENAT
+1649 
-1658 ASQVAQALEQ
+1658 
-1668 VQAIQA
+1668 
-1674 KVNAAKALLVD
+1674 
-1685 QADKSALTS
+1685 
-1694 ERTKLQNQVAQAPD
+1694 
-1708 LANKTPQSITAY
+1708 
-1720 ESAKAQAEAA
+1720 
-1730 LAKAL
+1730 
-1735 SVQNDLNATPAQ
+1735 
-1747 VQEAVNQLKA
+1747 
-1757 SHTALTAA
+1757 
-1765 KAGLQTKADK
+1765 
-1775 QALITALNKL
+1775 
-1785 NEPIATNGKT
+1785 
-1795 PNSVRAFE
+1795 
-1803 QAQAT
+1803 
-1808 DKATTDQ
+1808 
-1815 AKTKAQA
+1815 
-1822 VIANENATEAQV
+1822 
-1834 SQALQAVRNAQTKVD
+1834 
-1849 VAKALLVNQADKS
+1849 
-1862 ALEQAKQNLDTAIQ
+1862 
-1876 ATPNLTNKTPQS
+1876 
-1888 IQAYEQAKA
+1888 
-1897 DARAAVQAGQA
+1897 
-1908 VITDLNASPEAVEAA
+1908 
-1923 KARII
+1923 
-1928 QAQASLKT
+1928 
-1936 AQDNLRNKA
+1936 
-1945 NKAGL
+1945 
-1950 QSALNTLN
+1950 
-1958 APISTAGKTPNSV
+1958 
-1971 RAFEQAQATD
+1971 
-1981 KATTDQAK
+1981 
-1989 TKAQAVIADENAT
+1989 
-2002 EAQVS
+2002 
-2007 QALQAVRDAQT
+2007 
-2018 KVDVAKAL
+2018 
-2026 LVNQADKS
+2026 
-2034 ALEQAKQNLD
+2034 
-2044 TAIQATPNLMNK
+2044 
-2056 TPQSIQAYE
+2056 
-2065 QAKADARAAVQAGQA
+2065 
-2080 VITDL
+2080 
-2085 NASPEVAEA
+2085 
-2094 AKTRI
+2094 
-2099 TQAQADLEA
+2099 
-2108 AKNNLRDKAD
+2108 
-2118 KSSLVEALATINQA
+2118 
-2132 VSTTNKTPN
+2132 
-2141 SIQAY
+2141 
-2146 QARLKAQDGVISPAK
+2146 
-2161 SKAAQVIADE
+2161 
-2171 NASREQ
+2171 
-2177 VEDALRAVQA
+2177 
-2187 AQTQVNQAVGLL
+2187 
-2199 VNQAD
+2199 
-2204 KHLLSE
+2204 
-2210 AINNSQVEVNKAP
+2210 
-2223 TLDDKTPKSVS
+2223 
-2234 AYEQA
+2234 
-2239 KATAQAA
+2239 
-2246 LEVAKGVQA
+2246 
-2255 DPNATQAQVQEAINR
+2255 
-2270 LASAKQALE
+2270 
-2279 KAKSALQVK
+2279 
-2288 GDKAGLR
+2288 
-2295 AAYEALNS
+2295 
-2303 PISTIG
+2303 G

-2671 INGLN
+2671 INSLN

-2687 TYADKL
+2687 TYADKS

-2699 PQLSEELVELKL
+2699 PQLSEERVELKL

-2858 FRGKLLGRGAD
+2858 FRGKLLGRGTD
-2869 GQSHAIFDLKAPLF
+2869 GQAHAIFDLKAPLF

-3121 SFDDSSDAVTTL
+3121 SFDDSSDAVTTW
-3133 SKESLMTDYTAM
+3133 SKEALMTDYTTM

-3215 KSVQYLGL
+3215 MSVQYLGL

-3235 EYKLEDSG
+3235 EYQLEDSG

-3250 IQQTSIESM
+3250 IQQASIESL

-3266 LSTTDLYSD
+3266 LSATDLYSD

-3281 GIKDKNY
+3281 GIKTKNY

-3333 YLEDTMARLKPNLTD
+3333 YLEDTLARLKPNLTE

-3394 YEIKFGEANIGDI
+3394 YEIKFGEANIGEI
-3407 STYQADFFGKS
+3407 ATYQADFFGKS

-3435 LHTKNNFRAYAAFIS
+3435 LHTKHNFRAYAAFIS
-3450 PNQAVGNL
+3450 PDQAVGNL

-3819 YGANAKYN
+3819 YGAKAKYN

-3949 HQAMEADIKTNLL
+3949 HQAMEADIKANLL

>member
-47 ESISSQYVASAP
+47 ESTSSQYVASAP

-69 YVALQELTPT
+69 YVALQELTPA

-179 SQQGDQLP
+179 SQQGDHLP

-195 YEYVGYFAQATLRQI
+195 YEYVGYFAQATLNQA

-258 SSESSIS
+258 SSESSAS

-270 SNDAESS
+270 SSNAESS
-277 SEAQLSSESEA
+277 SESPLSSESEA

-302 SQSSESSQPVESTQS
+302 SQSSESSQPIESTQS

-332 QAVISQPAESSSQVE
+332 QAVISQSAESSSQVE
-347 STPQLSSEASSQN
+347 STPQPSSEASSQN
-360 QTPNPAESSSEAPSP
+360 QTPNPAESSSEAP
-375 TPAPTPQPEP
+375 TPTPQPEP

-400 AQAGWQVLTNDDL
+400 AQASWQVLANDDL

-420 VKAYNDALAILKQ
+420 VKAYNDALASLKQ

-449 AVSQSEIDQLTS
+449 AVSQPEIDQLTS

-541 ADITAMAQNLANQL
+541 ADIDAMTQNLANQL

-568 ADLSALKEALNQLAK
+568 ADLSVLKEALNQLTK
-583 PINTD
+583 PVNTD

-612 IAQANAVQEDPN
+612 TAQANAVQEDPN

-643 VNQAQELLVDQTDKK
+643 VSQAQELLVDQTDKK
-658 VLTQSKA
+658 VLTQTKA

-742 KESLRQAKQGLAK
+742 KESLRQAKQALAK

-781 AQVNDQ
+781 AQADDQ

-811 QQEKLDQAAKL
+811 QQEKLDQAAKF
-822 LKDQANKTA
+822 LKDKANKTA

-856 LALFRQKQEEA
+856 LALYRQKQEEA
-867 REALKQ
+867 RDALEQ

-880 LDASPDEVATA
+880 LDASPQEVATA
-891 EERVNQSKAALKHAK
+891 VEEVNQSKAALQHAK

-929 STEGKTPKSIQE
+929 STEGKTPKSVQE
-941 YQTEYGRHQ
+941 YQTEYGRHR

-1143 EAVSRALTELKAAQ
+1143 EAVSQALTELKAAQ

-1194 NKTPQSIGAYERAR
+1194 NKTPQSVGAYERAR

-1229 SAVAEAVNKIKEAQ
+1229 NAVAEAVNKIKVAQ
-1243 ASLKAAQEGLTNQAD
+1243 ANLKAAQEGLTNQAD
-1258 KTKLVQALA
+1258 KTKLIQALA

-1279 PKSTQAFNQARND
+1279 PKSIQAFNQARNG

-1321 LQAIQEAQSQINQAK
+1321 LQAIQEAQSQINKAQ

-1343 DKSALEQA
+1343 DKSSLEQA
-1351 KQNLDTAIQATPNLT
+1351 KQNLNTAIQATPNLT

-1380 ANAQAAVQAGQA
+1380 ADAQAAVQAGQA
-1392 IIADLNASPEAVEA
+1392 VITDLNASPEAVEA

-1437 LNALNAPISTVGKTP
+1437 LNALNAPISTAGKTP

-1473 SKAQAVIA
+1473 AKAKAVIA
-1481 DENATEAQVAQ
+1481 DENATEAQVSQ
-1492 ALQAVRDAQTKVDT
+1492 ALQALRDAQTKVDT
-1506 AKALL
+1506 AKAHL
-1511 VNQADKSALEQGK
+1511 VNQADKSALEQAK
-1524 QNLDTAIQATPNLT
+1524 QSLDTAIQATPNLT

-1544 VQAYEQAKANAQAAV
+1544 IQALEQAKANAQAVV
-1559 QVGQDVIAD
+1559 QAGQAIIAD

-1586 QVALKTAQDNLRDKA
+1586 QV
-1601 NKAGLQSALT
+1601 
-1611 ALNAPISTAGKTPR
+1611 
-1625 SIIAFRVQET
+1625 
-1635 GYQADLNSAKQAAQ
+1635 
-1649 SVLADENAT
+1649 
-1658 ASQVAQALEQ
+1658 
-1668 VQAIQA
+1668 
-1674 KVNAAKALLVD
+1674 
-1685 QADKSALTS
+1685 
-1694 ERTKLQNQVAQAPD
+1694 
-1708 LANKTPQSITAY
+1708 
-1720 ESAKAQAEAA
+1720 
-1730 LAKAL
+1730 
-1735 SVQNDLNATPAQ
+1735 
-1747 VQEAVNQLKA
+1747 
-1757 SHTALTAA
+1757 
-1765 KAGLQTKADK
+1765 
-1775 QALITALNKL
+1775 
-1785 NEPIATNGKT
+1785 
-1795 PNSVRAFE
+1795 
-1803 QAQAT
+1803 
-1808 DKATTDQ
+1808 
-1815 AKTKAQA
+1815 
-1822 VIANENATEAQV
+1822 
-1834 SQALQAVRNAQTKVD
+1834 
-1849 VAKALLVNQADKS
+1849 
-1862 ALEQAKQNLDTAIQ
+1862 
-1876 ATPNLTNKTPQS
+1876 
-1888 IQAYEQAKA
+1888 
-1897 DARAAVQAGQA
+1897 
-1908 VITDLNASPEAVEAA
+1908 
-1923 KARII
+1923 
-1928 QAQASLKT
+1928 
-1936 AQDNLRNKA
+1936 
-1945 NKAGL
+1945 
-1950 QSALNTLN
+1950 
-1958 APISTAGKTPNSV
+1958 
-1971 RAFEQAQATD
+1971 
-1981 KATTDQAK
+1981 
-1989 TKAQAVIADENAT
+1989 
-2002 EAQVS
+2002 
-2007 QALQAVRDAQT
+2007 
-2018 KVDVAKAL
+2018 
-2026 LVNQADKS
+2026 
-2034 ALEQAKQNLD
+2034 
-2044 TAIQATPNLMNK
+2044 
-2056 TPQSIQAYE
+2056 
-2065 QAKADARAAVQAGQA
+2065 
-2080 VITDL
+2080 
-2085 NASPEVAEA
+2085 
-2094 AKTRI
+2094 
-2099 TQAQADLEA
+2099 DLEA

-2118 KSSLVEALATINQA
+2118 KSSLVQALATLNQA

-2146 QARLKAQDGVISPAK
+2146 QARLKAQDGVISSAK

-2177 VEDALRAVQA
+2177 VEEALRAVQA

-2199 VNQAD
+2199 VNQVD

-2223 TLDDKTPKSVS
+2223 TLADKTPKSVT

-2246 LEVAKGVQA
+2246 LEVAKGVQV

-2270 LASAKQALE
+2270 LASTKQDLE

-2329 DAAKQAAQSVL
+2329 DAAKQTAQSVL
-2340 ADENAIAS
+2340 ADENATAS

-2358 AIQAKVNA
+2358 EIQAKVNA
-2366 AKTLLVDQADKSALT
+2366 AKNLLVDQADKSALT

-2404 ITTYETTKAQAD
+2404 IATYEAAKAQAD

-2428 LNATPSQ
+2428 LNATPAQ

-2444 ASHTALTAAKAGLQ
+2444 DSHTALTAAKAGLQ
-2458 TKADKQALIGA
+2458 TKADKQALIAA
-2469 LNKLNEPIAT
+2469 LNKLNAPIAT

-2501 NQAKAQAQAMIA
+2501 NQVKAQAQAMIA

-2552 QASIAEAGPLVENH
+2552 QASIVEAGPLVENH

-2585 NQDLNASQS
+2585 NQDPNASQS

-2687 TYADKL
+2687 TYADKS

-2793 TTDYHQTHQFLVR
+2793 TTDYHQSHQFLVR

-3048 RIDQV
+3048 RINQV

-3435 LHTKNNFRAYAAFIS
+3435 LHTKHNFRAYAAFIS
-3450 PNQAVGNL
+3450 PDQAVGNL

-3614 APKKPS
+3614 APKNPS

-3819 YGANAKYN
+3819 YGAKAKYN

-3907 QNMTV
+3907 QNMTA

-3949 HQAMEADIKTNLL
+3949 HQAMEADIKANLL

>member
-47 ESISSQYVASAP
+47 ESTSSQYVASAP

-69 YVALQELTPT
+69 YVALQELTPA

-84 LSGTPSDIAQ
+84 LTGTPSDIAQ

-107 SKQVLP
+107 SRQVLP

-195 YEYVGYFAQATLRQI
+195 YEYVGYFAQATLRQT

-258 SSESSIS
+258 SSESSVS

-270 SNDAESS
+270 SSNAESS
-277 SEAQLSSESEA
+277 SESPLSSESEA

-332 QAVISQPAESSSQVE
+332 QVVISQPAESSSQVE
-347 STPQLSSEASSQN
+347 STPQPSSEASSQN

-480 ADQTPLITQS
+480 VDQTPLITQS

-521 FAQAA
+521 FAQVA
-526 LQNGGSVLKDGDATE
+526 LRNGGSVLKDGDATE
-541 ADITAMAQNLANQL
+541 AEIDAMAQNLADQF
-555 KSLQDAQAALQDR
+555 KTLQDAQAALQDR
-568 ADLSALKEALNQLAK
+568 ADLSVLKEALNQLAK
-583 PINTD
+583 PVNTD

-612 IAQANAVQEDPN
+612 IAQANAAQEDLN
-624 ASQEQVDT
+624 ASQEQVDA

-658 VLTQSKA
+658 VLIQTKA

-742 KESLRQAKQGLAK
+742 KESLRQAKQALAK

-781 AQVNDQ
+781 AQANDQ

-797 SPAEVEAALAQVQA
+797 SPAEVEDALAQVQA

-822 LKDQANKTA
+822 LKDQANKAA

-891 EERVNQSKAALKHAK
+891 EERVNQSKAALQHAK

-929 STEGKTPKSIQE
+929 STEGKTPKSVQE
-941 YQTEYGRHQ
+941 YQTEYGRHR

-965 DKNATEAAVQE
+965 DKNATEDAVQE

-1008 RGLQD
+1008 QGLQN

-1049 IEDPNTAENE
+1049 IEDPNTAEDE
-1059 MNDALVQ
+1059 MNDALAQ
-1066 SQTTKA
+1066 SQTTMA
-1072 NLRAAIAALTPKA
+1072 SLESAIAALTPKA

-1102 LAGKTPNSVTAF
+1102 LVGKTPNSVTAF
-1114 EEAKKANQVSRD
+1114 EEAKQANQASRD

-1133 DVMLDENATP
+1133 DVILDENATP
-1143 EAVSRALTELKAAQ
+1143 EAVSQALTELKAAQ

-1258 KTKLVQALA
+1258 KTKLGQALA

-1279 PKSTQAFNQARND
+1279 PKSIQTFNQARND

-1351 KQNLDTAIQATPNLT
+1351 KQNLDTTIQATPNLT

-1473 SKAQAVIA
+1473 AKAKAVIA
-1481 DENATEAQVAQ
+1481 DENATEAQVSQ
-1492 ALQAVRDAQTKVDT
+1492 ALQALRDAQTKVDT

-1511 VNQADKSALEQGK
+1511 VNQADKLALEQAK
-1524 QNLDTAIQATPNLT
+1524 QNLDTAIQAVPNLA

-1544 VQAYEQAKANAQAAV
+1544 VQTYEQAKANAQAAV
-1559 QVGQDVIAD
+1559 QAGQVVITD

-1586 QVALKTAQDNLRDKA
+1586 QAALKAAQDNLRDKA
-1601 NKAGLQSALT
+1601 NKAGLQSALN
-1611 ALNAPISTAGKTPR
+1611 ALNAPIST
-1625 SIIAFRVQET
+1625 V
-1635 GYQADLNSAKQAAQ
+1635 
-1649 SVLADENAT
+1649 
-1658 ASQVAQALEQ
+1658 
-1668 VQAIQA
+1668 
-1674 KVNAAKALLVD
+1674 
-1685 QADKSALTS
+1685 
-1694 ERTKLQNQVAQAPD
+1694 
-1708 LANKTPQSITAY
+1708 
-1720 ESAKAQAEAA
+1720 
-1730 LAKAL
+1730 
-1735 SVQNDLNATPAQ
+1735 
-1747 VQEAVNQLKA
+1747 
-1757 SHTALTAA
+1757 
-1765 KAGLQTKADK
+1765 
-1775 QALITALNKL
+1775 
-1785 NEPIATNGKT
+1785 
-1795 PNSVRAFE
+1795 
-1803 QAQAT
+1803 
-1808 DKATTDQ
+1808 
-1815 AKTKAQA
+1815 
-1822 VIANENATEAQV
+1822 
-1834 SQALQAVRNAQTKVD
+1834 
-1849 VAKALLVNQADKS
+1849 
-1862 ALEQAKQNLDTAIQ
+1862 
-1876 ATPNLTNKTPQS
+1876 
-1888 IQAYEQAKA
+1888 
-1897 DARAAVQAGQA
+1897 
-1908 VITDLNASPEAVEAA
+1908 
-1923 KARII
+1923 
-1928 QAQASLKT
+1928 
-1936 AQDNLRNKA
+1936 
-1945 NKAGL
+1945 
-1950 QSALNTLN
+1950 
-1958 APISTAGKTPNSV
+1958 
-1971 RAFEQAQATD
+1971 
-1981 KATTDQAK
+1981 
-1989 TKAQAVIADENAT
+1989 
-2002 EAQVS
+2002 
-2007 QALQAVRDAQT
+2007 
-2018 KVDVAKAL
+2018 
-2026 LVNQADKS
+2026 
-2034 ALEQAKQNLD
+2034 
-2044 TAIQATPNLMNK
+2044 
-2056 TPQSIQAYE
+2056 
-2065 QAKADARAAVQAGQA
+2065 
-2080 VITDL
+2080 
-2085 NASPEVAEA
+2085 
-2094 AKTRI
+2094 
-2099 TQAQADLEA
+2099 
-2108 AKNNLRDKAD
+2108 
-2118 KSSLVEALATINQA
+2118 
-2132 VSTTNKTPN
+2132 
-2141 SIQAY
+2141 
-2146 QARLKAQDGVISPAK
+2146 
-2161 SKAAQVIADE
+2161 
-2171 NASREQ
+2171 
-2177 VEDALRAVQA
+2177 
-2187 AQTQVNQAVGLL
+2187 
-2199 VNQAD
+2199 
-2204 KHLLSE
+2204 
-2210 AINNSQVEVNKAP
+2210 
-2223 TLDDKTPKSVS
+2223 
-2234 AYEQA
+2234 
-2239 KATAQAA
+2239 
-2246 LEVAKGVQA
+2246 
-2255 DPNATQAQVQEAINR
+2255 
-2270 LASAKQALE
+2270 
-2279 KAKSALQVK
+2279 
-2288 GDKAGLR
+2288 
-2295 AAYEALNS
+2295 
-2303 PISTIG
+2303 G

-2501 NQAKAQAQAMIA
+2501 NQAKAQAQAIVA
-2513 NENASQ
+2513 DENASQ
-2519 VQVNEALQA
+2519 SQVNEALQTV
-2528 IKSAQ
+2528 KVAQ
-2533 VKIDE
+2533 GKVDE
-2538 AKNKLVDQANKQAL
+2538 AKNKLVDSANKQAL

-3133 SKESLMTDYTAM
+3133 SKESLMTDYTTM

-3235 EYKLEDSG
+3235 EYQLEDSG

-3250 IQQTSIESM
+3250 IQQASIESL

-3293 KQTRKDA
+3293 KQTRRDA

-3435 LHTKNNFRAYAAFIS
+3435 LHTKHNFRAYAAFIS
-3450 PNQAVGNL
+3450 PNQTVGNL

-3614 APKKPS
+3614 APKNPS

-3819 YGANAKYN
+3819 YGAKAKYN

-3886 AAGNAELSDTYVI
+3886 DAGNAELSDTYVI

-3949 HQAMEADIKTNLL
+3949 HQAMEADIKANLL

>member
-69 YVALQELTPT
+69 YVALQELTPA

-195 YEYVGYFAQATLRQI
+195 YEYVGYFAQATLRQT

-258 SSESSIS
+258 SSESSVS

-317 SAQPVSSEPAESESS
+317 SDQPVSSEPAESESS

-632 VVAKVQAFQQE
+632 VVAKVQAFQRE

-941 YQTEYGRHQ
+941 YQTEYGRHR

-965 DKNATEAAVQE
+965 DKNATEDAVQE

-1008 RGLQD
+1008 QELQD
-1013 LLSQKPDLSDK
+1013 LLSQKPDLNDK

-1049 IEDPNTAENE
+1049 IEDPNTAEDE
-1059 MNDALVQ
+1059 MNDALAQ
-1066 SQTTKA
+1066 SQTTMA
-1072 NLRAAIAALTPKA
+1072 SLESAIAALTPKA

-1102 LAGKTPNSVTAF
+1102 LVGKTPNSVTAF
-1114 EEAKKANQVSRD
+1114 EEAKQANQASRD

-1133 DVMLDENATP
+1133 DVILDENATP
-1143 EAVSRALTELKAAQ
+1143 EAVSQALTELKAAQ

-1194 NKTPQSIGAYERAR
+1194 NKTPQSVGAYERAR

-1229 SAVAEAVNKIKEAQ
+1229 NAVAEAVNKIKEAQ
-1243 ASLKAAQEGLTNQAD
+1243 ANLKAAQEGLTNQAD
-1258 KTKLVQALA
+1258 KAKLIQALA

-1279 PKSTQAFNQARND
+1279 PKSIQAFNQAQND

-1392 IIADLNASPEAVEA
+1392 VIADLNASPESVEA
-1406 AKTRITQAQAALKAA
+1406 AKTRITQAQA
-1421 QDNLRDKAN
+1421 
-1430 KAGLQSA
+1430 
-1437 LNALNAPISTVGKTP
+1437 
-1452 NSVRAFE
+1452 
-1459 QAQAVDKA
+1459 
-1467 TTDQAK
+1467 
-1473 SKAQAVIA
+1473 
-1481 DENATEAQVAQ
+1481 
-1492 ALQAVRDAQTKVDT
+1492 
-1506 AKALL
+1506 
-1511 VNQADKSALEQGK
+1511 
-1524 QNLDTAIQATPNLT
+1524 
-1538 NKTPQS
+1538 
-1544 VQAYEQAKANAQAAV
+1544 
-1559 QVGQDVIAD
+1559 
-1568 LNASPEA
+1568 
-1575 VEAAKTRITQA
+1575 
-1586 QVALKTAQDNLRDKA
+1586 ALKTAQDNLRDKA

-1625 SIIAFRVQET
+1625 SIDAFRVQET

-1649 SVLADENAT
+1649 AVLADENAT

-1674 KVNAAKALLVD
+1674 RVNAAKALLVE

-1694 ERTKLQNQVAQAPD
+1694 ERTKLQNEVDQAPD
-1708 LANKTPQSITAY
+1708 LANKTPQSIAAY
-1720 ESAKAQAEAA
+1720 EAAKAQADAA

-1747 VQEAVNQLKA
+1747 VQEAIKQLQA
-1757 SHTALTAA
+1757 SHTVLTAA
-1765 KAGLQTKADK
+1765 KSGLQTKADK
-1775 QALITALNKL
+1775 QALIAALNKL
-1785 NEPIATNGKT
+1785 NAPIATNGKT
-1795 PNSVRAFE
+1795 PNSIRAFE

-1808 DKATTDQ
+1808 DNATTDQ
-1815 AKTKAQA
+1815 AKAKAQA
-1822 VIANENATEAQV
+1822 VIADENATEAQV
-1834 SQALQAVRNAQTKVD
+1834 AQALQAVRDAQTKVD
-1849 VAKALLVNQADKS
+1849 IAKAFLVNQADKS
-1862 ALEQAKQNLDTAIQ
+1862 ALEQAKQNLDTALQ
-1876 ATPNLTNKTPQS
+1876 TTPSLANKTPQS
-1888 IQAYEQAKA
+1888 VQAYEQAKSGA
-1897 DARAAVQAGQA
+1897 QAAVQAGQA
-1908 VITDLNASPEAVEAA
+1908 VIADLNASPEAVEAA
-1923 KARII
+1923 KARIT
-1928 QAQASLKT
+1928 QAQAALKA
-1936 AQDNLRNKA
+1936 AQDNLQDKA

-1950 QSALNTLN
+1950 QSALNALN
-1958 APISTAGKTPNSV
+1958 APISTAGKTPNSI
-1971 RAFEQAQATD
+1971 RAFEHAQAAD

-1989 TKAQAVIADENAT
+1989 AKAQAVIADENAT
-2002 EAQVS
+2002 EAQVA

-2018 KVDVAKAL
+2018 KVDIAKAF

-2044 TAIQATPNLMNK
+2044 TALQTTPSLANK
-2056 TPQSIQAYE
+2056 TPQSVQVYE
-2065 QAKADARAAVQAGQA
+2065 QAKADAQAAVQAGQA
-2080 VITDL
+2080 IIADL
-2085 NASPEVAEA
+2085 NASPEAVEA
-2094 AKTRI
+2094 AKARI
-2099 TQAQADLEA
+2099 SQAQADLEA

-2118 KSSLVEALATINQA
+2118 KSSLVQALATLNQT

-2187 AQTQVNQAVGLL
+2187 AQTQVNQAAGLL

-2210 AINNSQVEVNKAP
+2210 AINNSQAELNQAP
-2223 TLDDKTPKSVS
+2223 TLADKTPKSVS

-2239 KATAQAA
+2239 KVTAQAA
-2246 LEVAKGVQA
+2246 LGAAKDVQS
-2255 DPNATQAQVQEAINR
+2255 DPNATQAQVQDAINR
-2270 LASAKQALE
+2270 LASTKKALE

-2303 PISTIG
+2303 PISTVG

-2340 ADENAIAS
+2340 ADENATAS

-2381 SERTKLQNEVA
+2381 SERTKLQNEVDQ
-2392 KAPDLANKTPQS
+2392 APDLANKTPQS
-2404 ITTYETTKAQAD
+2404 IATYESAKAQAD

-2428 LNATPSQ
+2428 LNATPAQ

-2444 ASHTALTAAKAGLQ
+2444 ASHTALTSAKAGLQ
-2458 TKADKQALIGA
+2458 TKADKQALITA

-2585 NQDLNASQS
+2585 NQDPNASQS

-2671 INGLN
+2671 INSLN

-2687 TYADKL
+2687 TYADKS

-2699 PQLSEELVELKL
+2699 PQLSEERVELKL

-2869 GQSHAIFDLKAPLF
+2869 GQAHAIFDLKAPLF

-3096 EFLKDIE
+3096 EFLKSIE
-3103 TISPQEAASRQQ
+3103 TISPQEAANRQQ

-3235 EYKLEDSG
+3235 EYQLEDSG

-3250 IQQTSIESM
+3250 IQQASIESL

-3266 LSTTDLYSD
+3266 LSATDLYSD

-3281 GIKDKNY
+3281 GIKTKNY

-3333 YLEDTMARLKPNLTD
+3333 YLEDTLARLKPNLTD

-3355 QSLNQAIDGGHSG
+3355 QSLNLAIDGGHSG

-3394 YEIKFGEANIGDI
+3394 YEIKFGEANIGEI
-3407 STYQADFFGKS
+3407 ATYQADFFGKS

-3614 APKKPS
+3614 APKNPS

-3781 DGVHANNLIKELTDQ
+3781 DGVHANNLIKGLTDQ

-3899 KSVSGGEF
+3899 RSVSGGEF

-3949 HQAMEADIKTNLL
+3949 HQAMEADIKANFL

>member
-1 MKFKGKLQRP
+1 
-11 NQIQRFSI
+11 
-19 RKFSVG
+19 
-25 IASVVIGSFFMGTIA
+25 MGTIA

-69 YVALQELTPT
+69 YVALQELTPA

-179 SQQGDQLP
+179 SQQGDHLP

-195 YEYVGYFAQATLRQI
+195 YEYVGYFAQATLNQA

-258 SSESSIS
+258 SSESSAS

-270 SNDAESS
+270 SSNAESS
-277 SEAQLSSESEA
+277 SESPLSSESEA

-302 SQSSESSQPVESTQS
+302 SQSSESSQPIDSTQS

-347 STPQLSSEASSQN
+347 STPQPSSEASSQN
-360 QTPNPAESSSEAPSP
+360 QTPNPAESSSEAP
-375 TPAPTPQPEP
+375 TPTPQPEP

-400 AQAGWQVLTNDDL
+400 AQASWQVLANDDL

-420 VKAYNDALAILKQ
+420 VKAYNDALASLKQ

-449 AVSQSEIDQLTS
+449 TVSQPEIDQLTS

-541 ADITAMAQNLANQL
+541 ADIDAMTQNLANQL

-568 ADLSALKEALNQLAK
+568 ADLSVLKEALNQLAK
-583 PINTD
+583 PVNTD

-612 IAQANAVQEDPN
+612 TAQANAVQEDPN

-658 VLTQSKA
+658 VLTQTKA

-742 KESLRQAKQGLAK
+742 KESLRQAKQALAK

-767 AAYQAQVQALAREL
+767 AAYQAQVQALIREL
-781 AQVNDQ
+781 AQANDQ

-831 LEQAIRALE
+831 LEQAVRALE

-856 LALFRQKQEEA
+856 LALYRQKQEEA
-867 REALKQ
+867 RDALEQ

-880 LDASPDEVATA
+880 LDASPQEVATSV
-891 EERVNQSKAALKHAK
+891 ERLNQSKAALQHAK

-929 STEGKTPKSIQE
+929 STEGKTPKSVQE
-941 YQTEYGRHQ
+941 YQTEYGRHR

-1008 RGLQD
+1008 QGLQD

-1049 IEDPNTAENE
+1049 IEDPNTAEDE
-1059 MNDALVQ
+1059 MNEALAQ
-1066 SQTTKA
+1066 SRTTVA
-1072 NLRAAIAALTPKA
+1072 SLESAIAALTPKA

-1114 EEAKKANQVSRD
+1114 EEAKQANRASRD

-1133 DVMLDENATP
+1133 DVMLDENVTP
-1143 EAVSRALTELKAAQ
+1143 EAVSQALAELKVAQ

-1229 SAVAEAVNKIKEAQ
+1229 NAVAEAVNKIKEAQ
-1243 ASLKAAQEGLTNQAD
+1243 ANLKAAQEGLTNQAD
-1258 KTKLVQALA
+1258 KTKLIQALA
-1267 TLKQPISTEGKT
+1267 TLKQPIATEGKT
-1279 PKSTQAFNQARND
+1279 PKSIQAFNQAQNG
-1292 QLAQVEAAKNEAE
+1292 QLAQVEATKNEAE

-1380 ANAQAAVQAGQA
+1380 ADAQAAVQAGQA
-1392 IIADLNASPEAVEA
+1392 VIADLNASPESVEA

-1437 LNALNAPISTVGKTP
+1437 LNALNTPISTVGKTP

-1459 QAQAVDKA
+1459 QAQAADKA

-1473 SKAQAVIA
+1473 AKAKAVIA

-1492 ALQAVRDAQTKVDT
+1492 ALQAVREAQTKADI

-1511 VNQADKSALEQGK
+1511 VDQADKSALEQAK
-1524 QNLDTAIQATPNLT
+1524 QSLDTAIQATPNLT

-1544 VQAYEQAKANAQAAV
+1544 IQAYEQAKADAQAAV
-1559 QVGQDVIAD
+1559 QAGRAVITD

-1586 QVALKTAQDNLRDKA
+1586 QAVLKAAQDNLRDKA
-1601 NKAGLQSALT
+1601 NKAGLQSALN

-1625 SIIAFRVQET
+1625 SIDAFRTQES
-1635 GYQADLNSAKQAAQ
+1635 GYQSDLDAAKQAAQ

-1720 ESAKAQAEAA
+1720 ESAKAQADVA

-1808 DKATTDQ
+1808 EKATTDQ
-1815 AKTKAQA
+1815 AKAKAKA
-1822 VIANENATEAQV
+1822 VIADENATEAQV
-1834 SQALQAVRNAQTKVD
+1834 AQALQAVREAQTKAD
-1849 VAKALLVNQADKS
+1849 IAKALLVDQADKS
-1862 ALEQAKQNLDTAIQ
+1862 ALEQAKQSLDTAIQ

-1897 DARAAVQAGQA
+1897 DAQAAVQAGQA
-1908 VITDLNASPEAVEAA
+1908 VITDLNASTEAVEAA
-1923 KARII
+1923 K
-1928 QAQASLKT
+1928 
-1936 AQDNLRNKA
+1936 
-1945 NKAGL
+1945 
-1950 QSALNTLN
+1950 
-1958 APISTAGKTPNSV
+1958 V
-1971 RAFEQAQATD
+1971 
-1981 KATTDQAK
+1981 
-1989 TKAQAVIADENAT
+1989 
-2002 EAQVS
+2002 
-2007 QALQAVRDAQT
+2007 
-2018 KVDVAKAL
+2018 
-2026 LVNQADKS
+2026 
-2034 ALEQAKQNLD
+2034 
-2044 TAIQATPNLMNK
+2044 
-2056 TPQSIQAYE
+2056 
-2065 QAKADARAAVQAGQA
+2065 
-2080 VITDL
+2080 
-2085 NASPEVAEA
+2085 
-2094 AKTRI
+2094 RI
-2099 TQAQADLEA
+2099 TQAQAALET

-2118 KSSLVEALATINQA
+2118 KSSLVQALATLNQA

-2146 QARLKAQDGVISPAK
+2146 QARLKAQDGVISSAK

-2223 TLDDKTPKSVS
+2223 TLADKTPKSVS

-2340 ADENAIAS
+2340 ADENATAS

-2366 AKTLLVDQADKSALT
+2366 AKALLVDQADKSALT
-2381 SERTKLQNEVA
+2381 SERTKLQNQVA
-2392 KAPDLANKTPQS
+2392 QAPDLANKTPQS
-2404 ITTYETTKAQAD
+2404 ITAYESAKAQAD
-2416 AALAKAL
+2416 VALAKAL

-2428 LNATPSQ
+2428 LNATPAQ

-2458 TKADKQALIGA
+2458 TKADKQALITA

-2585 NQDLNASQS
+2585 NQDPNASQS

-2687 TYADKL
+2687 TYADKS

-3133 SKESLMTDYTAM
+3133 SKESLMTDYTTM

-3235 EYKLEDSG
+3235 EYQLEDSG

-3250 IQQTSIESM
+3250 IQQASIESL

-3293 KQTRKDA
+3293 KQTRRDA

-3435 LHTKNNFRAYAAFIS
+3435 LHTKHNFRAYAAFIS
-3450 PNQAVGNL
+3450 PNQTVGNL

-3614 APKKPS
+3614 APKNPS

-3819 YGANAKYN
+3819 YGAKAKYN

-3907 QNMTV
+3907 QNMTA

-3949 HQAMEADIKTNLL
+3949 HQAMEADIKANLL

>member
-1 MKFKGKLQRP
+1 
-11 NQIQRFSI
+11 
-19 RKFSVG
+19 
-25 IASVVIGSFFMGTIA
+25 MGTIA

-69 YVALQELTPT
+69 YVALQELTPA

-179 SQQGDQLP
+179 SQQGDHLP

-195 YEYVGYFAQATLRQI
+195 YEYVGYFAQATLNQA

-258 SSESSIS
+258 SSESSAS

-270 SNDAESS
+270 SSNAESS
-277 SEAQLSSESEA
+277 SESPLSSESEA

-302 SQSSESSQPVESTQS
+302 SQSSESSQPIDSTQS

-347 STPQLSSEASSQN
+347 STPQPSSEASSQN
-360 QTPNPAESSSEAPSP
+360 QTPNPAESSSEAP
-375 TPAPTPQPEP
+375 TPTPQPEP

-400 AQAGWQVLTNDDL
+400 AQASWQVLANDDL

-420 VKAYNDALAILKQ
+420 VKAYNDALASLKQ

-449 AVSQSEIDQLTS
+449 TVSQPEIDQLTS

-541 ADITAMAQNLANQL
+541 ADIDAMTQNLANQL

-568 ADLSALKEALNQLAK
+568 ADLSVLKEALNQLAK
-583 PINTD
+583 PVNTD

-612 IAQANAVQEDPN
+612 TAQANAVQEDPN

-658 VLTQSKA
+658 VLTQTKA

-715 VLELNEQLNQAQ
+715 VLELNEQLNQTQ

-742 KESLRQAKQGLAK
+742 KESLRQAKQALAK
-755 KPDTTGKTPKSV
+755 KHDTTGKTPKSV

-781 AQVNDQ
+781 AQANDQ

-856 LALFRQKQEEA
+856 LALYRQKQEEA
-867 REALKQ
+867 RDALEQ

-880 LDASPDEVATA
+880 LDASPQEVATA
-891 EERVNQSKAALKHAK
+891 VERVNQSKSALQHAK

-1114 EEAKKANQVSRD
+1114 EEAKQANQASRD

-1143 EAVSRALTELKAAQ
+1143 EAVSQALTELKAAQ

-1229 SAVAEAVNKIKEAQ
+1229 NAVAEAVNKIKEAQ
-1243 ASLKAAQEGLTNQAD
+1243 ANLKAAQEGLTNQAD
-1258 KTKLVQALA
+1258 KAKLIQALA

-1279 PKSTQAFNQARND
+1279 PKSIQAFNQAQNG

-1343 DKSALEQA
+1343 DKSALEQV
-1351 KQNLDTAIQATPNLT
+1351 KQNLDTAIQATPNLA

-1392 IIADLNASPEAVEA
+1392 VIADLNASPEAVEA

-1437 LNALNAPISTVGKTP
+1437 LNALNAPISTAGKTP
-1452 NSVRAFE
+1452 NSIRAFE
-1459 QAQAVDKA
+1459 QAQATDKA

-1473 SKAQAVIA
+1473 AKAKAVIA

-1492 ALQAVRDAQTKVDT
+1492 ALQAVREAQTKVDI

-1511 VNQADKSALEQGK
+1511 VNQADKSSLEQAK
-1524 QNLDTAIQATPNLT
+1524 QNLDTALQTTPSLA

-1544 VQAYEQAKANAQAAV
+1544 VQVYEQAKADAQAAV
-1559 QVGQDVIAD
+1559 QAGQAVIAD

-1575 VEAAKTRITQA
+1575 VEAAKTRI
-1586 QVALKTAQDNLRDKA
+1586 
-1601 NKAGLQSALT
+1601 S
-1611 ALNAPISTAGKTPR
+1611 
-1625 SIIAFRVQET
+1625 
-1635 GYQADLNSAKQAAQ
+1635 
-1649 SVLADENAT
+1649 
-1658 ASQVAQALEQ
+1658 
-1668 VQAIQA
+1668 
-1674 KVNAAKALLVD
+1674 
-1685 QADKSALTS
+1685 
-1694 ERTKLQNQVAQAPD
+1694 
-1708 LANKTPQSITAY
+1708 
-1720 ESAKAQAEAA
+1720 
-1730 LAKAL
+1730 
-1735 SVQNDLNATPAQ
+1735 
-1747 VQEAVNQLKA
+1747 
-1757 SHTALTAA
+1757 
-1765 KAGLQTKADK
+1765 
-1775 QALITALNKL
+1775 
-1785 NEPIATNGKT
+1785 
-1795 PNSVRAFE
+1795 
-1803 QAQAT
+1803 
-1808 DKATTDQ
+1808 
-1815 AKTKAQA
+1815 
-1822 VIANENATEAQV
+1822 
-1834 SQALQAVRNAQTKVD
+1834 
-1849 VAKALLVNQADKS
+1849 
-1862 ALEQAKQNLDTAIQ
+1862 
-1876 ATPNLTNKTPQS
+1876 
-1888 IQAYEQAKA
+1888 
-1897 DARAAVQAGQA
+1897 
-1908 VITDLNASPEAVEAA
+1908 
-1923 KARII
+1923 
-1928 QAQASLKT
+1928 
-1936 AQDNLRNKA
+1936 
-1945 NKAGL
+1945 
-1950 QSALNTLN
+1950 
-1958 APISTAGKTPNSV
+1958 
-1971 RAFEQAQATD
+1971 
-1981 KATTDQAK
+1981 
-1989 TKAQAVIADENAT
+1989 
-2002 EAQVS
+2002 
-2007 QALQAVRDAQT
+2007 
-2018 KVDVAKAL
+2018 
-2026 LVNQADKS
+2026 
-2034 ALEQAKQNLD
+2034 
-2044 TAIQATPNLMNK
+2044 
-2056 TPQSIQAYE
+2056 
-2065 QAKADARAAVQAGQA
+2065 
-2080 VITDL
+2080 
-2085 NASPEVAEA
+2085 
-2094 AKTRI
+2094 
-2099 TQAQADLEA
+2099 QAQADLEA

-2118 KSSLVEALATINQA
+2118 KSSLVQALATLNQT

-2404 ITTYETTKAQAD
+2404 IATYETAKTQAD

-2428 LNATPSQ
+2428 LNATPAQ

-2458 TKADKQALIGA
+2458 TKADKQALITA

-2585 NQDLNASQS
+2585 NQDPNASQS

-2687 TYADKL
+2687 TYADKS

-2978 SITQATADINMHLSS
+2978 SITQATVDINMHLSS

-3133 SKESLMTDYTAM
+3133 SKESLMTDYTTM

-3235 EYKLEDSG
+3235 EYQLEDSG

-3250 IQQTSIESM
+3250 IQQASIESL

-3435 LHTKNNFRAYAAFIS
+3435 LHTKHNFRAYAAFIS
-3450 PNQAVGNL
+3450 PDQAVGNL

-3614 APKKPS
+3614 APKNPS

-3819 YGANAKYN
+3819 YGAKAKYN

-3907 QNMTV
+3907 QNMTA

-3949 HQAMEADIKTNLL
+3949 HQAMEADIKANLL

>member
-1 MKFKGKLQRP
+1 
-11 NQIQRFSI
+11 
-19 RKFSVG
+19 
-25 IASVVIGSFFMGTIA
+25 MGTIA
-40 PISVQAQ
+40 PISVKAQ
-47 ESISSQYVASAP
+47 ESTSSQYVASAP

-69 YVALQELTPT
+69 YVALQELTPA

-179 SQQGDQLP
+179 SQQGDHLP

-195 YEYVGYFAQATLRQI
+195 YEYVGYFAQATLNQA

-258 SSESSIS
+258 SSESSAS

-270 SNDAESS
+270 SSNAESS
-277 SEAQLSSESEA
+277 SESPLSSESEA

-302 SQSSESSQPVESTQS
+302 SQSSESSQPIESTQS

-332 QAVISQPAESSSQVE
+332 QAVISQSAESSSQVE
-347 STPQLSSEASSQN
+347 STPQPSSEASSQN
-360 QTPNPAESSSEAPSP
+360 QTPNPAESSSEAP
-375 TPAPTPQPEP
+375 TPTPQPEP

-400 AQAGWQVLTNDDL
+400 AQASWQVLANDDL

-420 VKAYNDALAILKQ
+420 VKAYNDALASLKQ

-449 AVSQSEIDQLTS
+449 AVSQPEIDQLTS

-541 ADITAMAQNLANQL
+541 ADIDAMAQNLADQL

-568 ADLSALKEALNQLAK
+568 ADLSVLKEALNQLAK
-583 PINTD
+583 PVNTA

-612 IAQANAVQEDPN
+612 TAQANAVQEDPN

-643 VNQAQELLVDQTDKK
+643 VSQAQELLVDQTDKK
-658 VLTQSKA
+658 VLTQTKA

-742 KESLRQAKQGLAK
+742 KESLRQAKQALAK
-755 KPDTTGKTPKSV
+755 KHDTTGKTPKSV

-781 AQVNDQ
+781 AQANDQ

-797 SPAEVEAALAQVQA
+797 SPAEVEVALAQVQA

-856 LALFRQKQEEA
+856 LALYRQKQEEA
-867 REALKQ
+867 RDALEQ

-880 LDASPDEVATA
+880 LDASPQEVATA
-891 EERVNQSKAALKHAK
+891 VERVNQSKSALQHAK

-950 AEIDAALAKGAQVAE
+950 AEIDAALSKGAQVAE

-1038 AETELDLLSSL
+1038 AETGLDLLSSL

-1059 MNDALVQ
+1059 MNDALAQ
-1066 SQTTKA
+1066 SRTTVTS
-1072 NLRAAIAALTPKA
+1072 LESAIAALTPKA

-1143 EAVSRALTELKAAQ
+1143 EAVSQALTELKAAQ
-1157 AKLDQARAKLVN
+1157 AKLDQAHAKLVN

-1179 RAALDTILQAQADLT
+1179 RVALDTILQAQADLT

-1229 SAVAEAVNKIKEAQ
+1229 NAVAEAVNKIKVAQ
-1243 ASLKAAQEGLTNQAD
+1243 ANLKAAQEGLTNQAD
-1258 KTKLVQALA
+1258 KAQLIQALA

-1279 PKSTQAFNQARND
+1279 PKSIQAFNQAQND
-1292 QLAQVEAAKNEAE
+1292 QLAQVEVAKNEAE

-1343 DKSALEQA
+1343 DKSALEQG

-1380 ANAQAAVQAGQA
+1380 ANAQAAVQVGQDV
-1392 IIADLNASPEAVEA
+1392 IADLNASPEAVEA
-1406 AKTRITQAQAALKAA
+1406 AKTRITQAQVALKAA

-1459 QAQAVDKA
+1459 QAQATDKA

-1473 SKAQAVIA
+1473 TKAQAVIA

-1575 VEAAKTRITQA
+1575 VEAAKTRIIQA

-1625 SIIAFRVQET
+1625 SIDAFRVQET

-1720 ESAKAQAEAA
+1720 ESAKAQADVA

-1775 QALITALNKL
+1775 QALI
-1785 NEPIATNGKT
+1785 I
-1795 PNSVRAFE
+1795 
-1803 QAQAT
+1803 
-1808 DKATTDQ
+1808 
-1815 AKTKAQA
+1815 
-1822 VIANENATEAQV
+1822 
-1834 SQALQAVRNAQTKVD
+1834 
-1849 VAKALLVNQADKS
+1849 
-1862 ALEQAKQNLDTAIQ
+1862 
-1876 ATPNLTNKTPQS
+1876 
-1888 IQAYEQAKA
+1888 
-1897 DARAAVQAGQA
+1897 
-1908 VITDLNASPEAVEAA
+1908 
-1923 KARII
+1923 
-1928 QAQASLKT
+1928 
-1936 AQDNLRNKA
+1936 
-1945 NKAGL
+1945 
-1950 QSALNTLN
+1950 
-1958 APISTAGKTPNSV
+1958 
-1971 RAFEQAQATD
+1971 
-1981 KATTDQAK
+1981 
-1989 TKAQAVIADENAT
+1989 
-2002 EAQVS
+2002 
-2007 QALQAVRDAQT
+2007 
-2018 KVDVAKAL
+2018 
-2026 LVNQADKS
+2026 
-2034 ALEQAKQNLD
+2034 
-2044 TAIQATPNLMNK
+2044 
-2056 TPQSIQAYE
+2056 
-2065 QAKADARAAVQAGQA
+2065 
-2080 VITDL
+2080 
-2085 NASPEVAEA
+2085 
-2094 AKTRI
+2094 
-2099 TQAQADLEA
+2099 
-2108 AKNNLRDKAD
+2108 
-2118 KSSLVEALATINQA
+2118 
-2132 VSTTNKTPN
+2132 
-2141 SIQAY
+2141 
-2146 QARLKAQDGVISPAK
+2146 
-2161 SKAAQVIADE
+2161 
-2171 NASREQ
+2171 
-2177 VEDALRAVQA
+2177 
-2187 AQTQVNQAVGLL
+2187 
-2199 VNQAD
+2199 
-2204 KHLLSE
+2204 
-2210 AINNSQVEVNKAP
+2210 
-2223 TLDDKTPKSVS
+2223 
-2234 AYEQA
+2234 
-2239 KATAQAA
+2239 
-2246 LEVAKGVQA
+2246 
-2255 DPNATQAQVQEAINR
+2255 
-2270 LASAKQALE
+2270 
-2279 KAKSALQVK
+2279 
-2288 GDKAGLR
+2288 
-2295 AAYEALNS
+2295 
-2303 PISTIG
+2303 
-2309 KTPRSIDAFRT
+2309 
-2320 QESGYQSEL
+2320 
-2329 DAAKQAAQSVL
+2329 
-2340 ADENAIAS
+2340 
-2348 QVAQALEQVQ
+2348 
-2358 AIQAKVNA
+2358 
-2366 AKTLLVDQADKSALT
+2366 
-2381 SERTKLQNEVA
+2381 
-2392 KAPDLANKTPQS
+2392 
-2404 ITTYETTKAQAD
+2404 
-2416 AALAKAL
+2416 
-2423 SVQND
+2423 
-2428 LNATPSQ
+2428 
-2435 VQEAVNQLK
+2435 
-2444 ASHTALTAAKAGLQ
+2444 
-2458 TKADKQALIGA
+2458 A

-2585 NQDLNASQS
+2585 NQDPNASQS

-2671 INGLN
+2671 INSLN

-2687 TYADKL
+2687 TYADKS

-2699 PQLSEELVELKL
+2699 PQLSEERVELKL

-2869 GQSHAIFDLKAPLF
+2869 GQAHAIFDLKAPLF

-3096 EFLKDIE
+3096 EFLKSIE
-3103 TISPQEAASRQQ
+3103 TISPQEAANRQQ

-3235 EYKLEDSG
+3235 EYQLEDSG

-3250 IQQTSIESM
+3250 IQQASIESL

-3266 LSTTDLYSD
+3266 LSATDLYSD

-3281 GIKDKNY
+3281 GIKTKNY

-3333 YLEDTMARLKPNLTD
+3333 YLEDTLARLKPNLTD

-3355 QSLNQAIDGGHSG
+3355 QSLNLAIDGGHSG

-3394 YEIKFGEANIGDI
+3394 YEIKFGEANIGEI
-3407 STYQADFFGKS
+3407 ATYQADFFGKS

>member
-1380 ANAQAAVQAGQA
+1380 ANAQAAVQ
-1392 IIADLNASPEAVEA
+1392 
-1406 AKTRITQAQAALKAA
+1406 
-1421 QDNLRDKAN
+1421 
-1430 KAGLQSA
+1430 
-1437 LNALNAPISTVGKTP
+1437 
-1452 NSVRAFE
+1452 
-1459 QAQAVDKA
+1459 
-1467 TTDQAK
+1467 
-1473 SKAQAVIA
+1473 
-1481 DENATEAQVAQ
+1481 
-1492 ALQAVRDAQTKVDT
+1492 
-1506 AKALL
+1506 
-1511 VNQADKSALEQGK
+1511 
-1524 QNLDTAIQATPNLT
+1524 
-1538 NKTPQS
+1538 
-1544 VQAYEQAKANAQAAV
+1544 
-1559 QVGQDVIAD
+1559 VGQDVIAD

-1575 VEAAKTRITQA
+1575 V
-1586 QVALKTAQDNLRDKA
+1586 
-1601 NKAGLQSALT
+1601 
-1611 ALNAPISTAGKTPR
+1611 
-1625 SIIAFRVQET
+1625 
-1635 GYQADLNSAKQAAQ
+1635 
-1649 SVLADENAT
+1649 
-1658 ASQVAQALEQ
+1658 
-1668 VQAIQA
+1668 
-1674 KVNAAKALLVD
+1674 
-1685 QADKSALTS
+1685 
-1694 ERTKLQNQVAQAPD
+1694 
-1708 LANKTPQSITAY
+1708 
-1720 ESAKAQAEAA
+1720 
-1730 LAKAL
+1730 
-1735 SVQNDLNATPAQ
+1735 
-1747 VQEAVNQLKA
+1747 
-1757 SHTALTAA
+1757 
-1765 KAGLQTKADK
+1765 
-1775 QALITALNKL
+1775 
-1785 NEPIATNGKT
+1785 
-1795 PNSVRAFE
+1795 
-1803 QAQAT
+1803 
-1808 DKATTDQ
+1808 
-1815 AKTKAQA
+1815 
-1822 VIANENATEAQV
+1822 
-1834 SQALQAVRNAQTKVD
+1834 
-1849 VAKALLVNQADKS
+1849 
-1862 ALEQAKQNLDTAIQ
+1862 
-1876 ATPNLTNKTPQS
+1876 
-1888 IQAYEQAKA
+1888 
-1897 DARAAVQAGQA
+1897 
-1908 VITDLNASPEAVEAA
+1908 
-1923 KARII
+1923 
-1928 QAQASLKT
+1928 
-1936 AQDNLRNKA
+1936 
-1945 NKAGL
+1945 
-1950 QSALNTLN
+1950 
-1958 APISTAGKTPNSV
+1958 
-1971 RAFEQAQATD
+1971 
-1981 KATTDQAK
+1981 
-1989 TKAQAVIADENAT
+1989 
-2002 EAQVS
+2002 
-2007 QALQAVRDAQT
+2007 
-2018 KVDVAKAL
+2018 
-2026 LVNQADKS
+2026 
-2034 ALEQAKQNLD
+2034 
-2044 TAIQATPNLMNK
+2044 
-2056 TPQSIQAYE
+2056 
-2065 QAKADARAAVQAGQA
+2065 
-2080 VITDL
+2080 
-2085 NASPEVAEA
+2085 EA

-2366 AKTLLVDQADKSALT
+2366 AKALLVDQADKSALT
-2381 SERTKLQNEVA
+2381 SERTKLQNQVA
-2392 KAPDLANKTPQS
+2392 QAPDLANKTPQS
-2404 ITTYETTKAQAD
+2404 ITAYESAKAQAE

-2428 LNATPSQ
+2428 LNATPAQ

-3614 APKKPS
+3614 APKQPS

>member
-1 MKFKGKLQRP
+1 
-11 NQIQRFSI
+11 
-19 RKFSVG
+19 
-25 IASVVIGSFFMGTIA
+25 MGTIA

-69 YVALQELTPT
+69 YVALQELTPA

-142 KTIMTLMVV
+142 KTIMILMVV

-195 YEYVGYFAQATLRQI
+195 YEYVGYFAQATLRQT

-258 SSESSIS
+258 SSESSVS

-270 SNDAESS
+270 SSNAESS
-277 SEAQLSSESEA
+277 SESPLSSESEA

-347 STPQLSSEASSQN
+347 STPQPSSEASSQN

-375 TPAPTPQPEP
+375 TPAPTPQPEL

-495 LVKTLNATD
+495 LVKALNTAD

-521 FAQAA
+521 FAQVA
-526 LQNGGSVLKDGDATE
+526 LRNGGSVLKDGDATE
-541 ADITAMAQNLANQL
+541 ADITAMAQNLADQF
-555 KSLQDAQAALQDR
+555 KTLQDAQAALQDR
-568 ADLSALKEALNQLAK
+568 ANLSFLKEALNQLAK
-583 PINTD
+583 PVNTD

-593 SVKQFEAAK
+593 SIKQFEAAK

-612 IAQANAVQEDPN
+612 IAQANAVQEDLN
-624 ASQEQVDT
+624 ASQEQVDA

-658 VLTQSKA
+658 VLTQTKA

-781 AQVNDQ
+781 AQANDQ
-787 AQAVLDDANA
+787 AQAVLDDANV

-856 LALFRQKQEEA
+856 LALYRQKQEEA
-867 REALKQ
+867 RDALEQ

-880 LDASPDEVATA
+880 LDASPQEVATA
-891 EERVNQSKAALKHAK
+891 VERVNQSKAALQYAK

-929 STEGKTPKSIQE
+929 STESKTPKSVQE
-941 YQTEYGRHQ
+941 YQTEYGRHR

-1008 RGLQD
+1008 QGLQN

-1049 IEDPNTAENE
+1049 IEDPNTAEDE
-1059 MNDALVQ
+1059 MNDALAQ
-1066 SQTTKA
+1066 SQTTMA
-1072 NLRAAIAALTPKA
+1072 SLESAIAALTPKA

-1102 LAGKTPNSVTAF
+1102 LVGKTPNSVTAF
-1114 EEAKKANQVSRD
+1114 EEAKQANQASRD

-1133 DVMLDENATP
+1133 DVILDENATP
-1143 EAVSRALTELKAAQ
+1143 EAVSQALTELKAAQ

-1194 NKTPQSIGAYERAR
+1194 NKTPQSVGAYERAR

-1229 SAVAEAVNKIKEAQ
+1229 NAVAEAVNKIKEAQ

-1258 KTKLVQALA
+1258 KAKLIQALA

-1279 PKSTQAFNQARND
+1279 PKSIQAFNQAQNG

-1392 IIADLNASPEAVEA
+1392 VIADLNASPESVEVAKTRITQAQAALKAAQDNLRDKANKAGLQSALTALNAPISTVGKTPNSVRAFEQAQAVDKATTDQAKAKAKAVIADENATEAQVSQALQALRDAQTKVDTAKALLVNQADKSALEQAKQNLDTAIQAVPNLANKTPQSVQAYEQAKANAQAAVQAGQVVITDLNASPEAVEA
-1406 AKTRITQAQAALKAA
+1406 ANTRITQAQAALKAA

-1437 LNALNAPISTVGKTP
+1437 LNALNVPISTVGKTP
-1452 NSVRAFE
+1452 RSIDAFRTQE
-1459 QAQAVDKA
+1459 SGYQ
-1467 TTDQAK
+1467 
-1473 SKAQAVIA
+1473 S
-1481 DENATEAQVAQ
+1481 E
-1492 ALQAVRDAQTKVDT
+1492 
-1506 AKALL
+1506 L
-1511 VNQADKSALEQGK
+1511 V
-1524 QNLDTAIQATPNLT
+1524 
-1538 NKTPQS
+1538 
-1544 VQAYEQAKANAQAAV
+1544 
-1559 QVGQDVIAD
+1559 
-1568 LNASPEA
+1568 
-1575 VEAAKTRITQA
+1575 AAKQT
-1586 QVALKTAQDNLRDKA
+1586 
-1601 NKAGLQSALT
+1601 
-1611 ALNAPISTAGKTPR
+1611 
-1625 SIIAFRVQET
+1625 
-1635 GYQADLNSAKQAAQ
+1635 AQ

-1685 QADKSALTS
+1685 QADKSAL
-1694 ERTKLQNQVAQAPD
+1694 A
-1708 LANKTPQSITAY
+1708 
-1720 ESAKAQAEAA
+1720 
-1730 LAKAL
+1730 
-1735 SVQNDLNATPAQ
+1735 
-1747 VQEAVNQLKA
+1747 
-1757 SHTALTAA
+1757 
-1765 KAGLQTKADK
+1765 
-1775 QALITALNKL
+1775 
-1785 NEPIATNGKT
+1785 
-1795 PNSVRAFE
+1795 
-1803 QAQAT
+1803 
-1808 DKATTDQ
+1808 
-1815 AKTKAQA
+1815 
-1822 VIANENATEAQV
+1822 
-1834 SQALQAVRNAQTKVD
+1834 
-1849 VAKALLVNQADKS
+1849 
-1862 ALEQAKQNLDTAIQ
+1862 
-1876 ATPNLTNKTPQS
+1876 
-1888 IQAYEQAKA
+1888 
-1897 DARAAVQAGQA
+1897 
-1908 VITDLNASPEAVEAA
+1908 
-1923 KARII
+1923 
-1928 QAQASLKT
+1928 
-1936 AQDNLRNKA
+1936 
-1945 NKAGL
+1945 
-1950 QSALNTLN
+1950 
-1958 APISTAGKTPNSV
+1958 
-1971 RAFEQAQATD
+1971 
-1981 KATTDQAK
+1981 
-1989 TKAQAVIADENAT
+1989 
-2002 EAQVS
+2002 
-2007 QALQAVRDAQT
+2007 
-2018 KVDVAKAL
+2018 
-2026 LVNQADKS
+2026 
-2034 ALEQAKQNLD
+2034 
-2044 TAIQATPNLMNK
+2044 
-2056 TPQSIQAYE
+2056 
-2065 QAKADARAAVQAGQA
+2065 
-2080 VITDL
+2080 
-2085 NASPEVAEA
+2085 
-2094 AKTRI
+2094 
-2099 TQAQADLEA
+2099 
-2108 AKNNLRDKAD
+2108 
-2118 KSSLVEALATINQA
+2118 
-2132 VSTTNKTPN
+2132 
-2141 SIQAY
+2141 
-2146 QARLKAQDGVISPAK
+2146 
-2161 SKAAQVIADE
+2161 
-2171 NASREQ
+2171 
-2177 VEDALRAVQA
+2177 
-2187 AQTQVNQAVGLL
+2187 
-2199 VNQAD
+2199 
-2204 KHLLSE
+2204 
-2210 AINNSQVEVNKAP
+2210 
-2223 TLDDKTPKSVS
+2223 
-2234 AYEQA
+2234 
-2239 KATAQAA
+2239 
-2246 LEVAKGVQA
+2246 
-2255 DPNATQAQVQEAINR
+2255 
-2270 LASAKQALE
+2270 
-2279 KAKSALQVK
+2279 
-2288 GDKAGLR
+2288 
-2295 AAYEALNS
+2295 
-2303 PISTIG
+2303 
-2309 KTPRSIDAFRT
+2309 
-2320 QESGYQSEL
+2320 
-2329 DAAKQAAQSVL
+2329 
-2340 ADENAIAS
+2340 
-2348 QVAQALEQVQ
+2348 
-2358 AIQAKVNA
+2358 
-2366 AKTLLVDQADKSALT
+2366 

-2489 YRNSLTANQSTI
+2489 YRNSLTANQATI
-2501 NQAKAQAQAMIA
+2501 NQAKAQAQAIVA
-2513 NENASQ
+2513 DENASQ
-2519 VQVNEALQA
+2519 SQVNEALQTV
-2528 IKSAQ
+2528 KVAQ
-2533 VKIDE
+2533 GKVDE
-2538 AKNKLVDQANKQAL
+2538 AKNKLVDSANKQAL
-2552 QASIAEAGPLVENH
+2552 RASIAEVSPLVESH

-2585 NQDLNASQS
+2585 NQDPNASQS

-2606 IAQLVMHTPRFT
+2606 LAQLVMHTPRFT

-2655 GDQLVQTVAIN
+2655 GAQLVQTVAIN

-2687 TYADKL
+2687 TYADKS

-2699 PQLSEELVELKL
+2699 PQLSEERVELKL

-2793 TTDYHQTHQFLVR
+2793 TTDYHQSHQFLVR

-2858 FRGKLLGRGAD
+2858 FRGKLLGRGTD
-2869 GQSHAIFDLKAPLF
+2869 GQAHAIFDLKAPLF

-3133 SKESLMTDYTAM
+3133 SKESLMTDYTTM

-3235 EYKLEDSG
+3235 EYQLEDSG

-3250 IQQTSIESM
+3250 IQQASIESL

-3435 LHTKNNFRAYAAFIS
+3435 LHTKHNFRAYAAFIS
-3450 PNQAVGNL
+3450 PDQAVGNL

-3614 APKKPS
+3614 APKNPS

-3819 YGANAKYN
+3819 YGAKAKYN

-3886 AAGNAELSDTYVI
+3886 DAGNAELSDTYVI

-3949 HQAMEADIKTNLL
+3949 HQAMEADIKANLL

>member
-69 YVALQELTPT
+69 YVALQELTPA

-195 YEYVGYFAQATLRQI
+195 YEYVGYFAQATLRQT

-258 SSESSIS
+258 SSESSVS

-317 SAQPVSSEPAESESS
+317 SDQPVSSEPAESESS

-632 VVAKVQAFQQE
+632 VVAKVQAFQRE

-941 YQTEYGRHQ
+941 YQTEYGRHR

-965 DKNATEAAVQE
+965 DKNATEDAVQE

-1008 RGLQD
+1008 QELQD
-1013 LLSQKPDLSDK
+1013 LLSQKPDLNDK

-1049 IEDPNTAENE
+1049 IEDPNTAEDE
-1059 MNDALVQ
+1059 MNDALAQ
-1066 SQTTKA
+1066 SQTTMA
-1072 NLRAAIAALTPKA
+1072 SLESAIAALTPKA

-1102 LAGKTPNSVTAF
+1102 LVGKTPNSVTAF
-1114 EEAKKANQVSRD
+1114 EEAKQANQASRD

-1133 DVMLDENATP
+1133 DVILDENATP
-1143 EAVSRALTELKAAQ
+1143 EAVSQALTELKAAQ

-1169 QSDKSALKQA
+1169 QSDKSALNQA

-1194 NKTPQSIGAYERAR
+1194 NKTPQSVGAYERAR

-1229 SAVAEAVNKIKEAQ
+1229 NAVAEAVNKIKEAQ
-1243 ASLKAAQEGLTNQAD
+1243 ANLKAAQEGLTNQAD
-1258 KTKLVQALA
+1258 KAKLIQALA

-1279 PKSTQAFNQARND
+1279 PKSIQAFNQAQND

-1392 IIADLNASPEAVEA
+1392 VIADLNASPESVEA
-1406 AKTRITQAQAALKAA
+1406 AKTRITQAQA
-1421 QDNLRDKAN
+1421 
-1430 KAGLQSA
+1430 
-1437 LNALNAPISTVGKTP
+1437 
-1452 NSVRAFE
+1452 
-1459 QAQAVDKA
+1459 
-1467 TTDQAK
+1467 
-1473 SKAQAVIA
+1473 
-1481 DENATEAQVAQ
+1481 
-1492 ALQAVRDAQTKVDT
+1492 
-1506 AKALL
+1506 
-1511 VNQADKSALEQGK
+1511 
-1524 QNLDTAIQATPNLT
+1524 
-1538 NKTPQS
+1538 
-1544 VQAYEQAKANAQAAV
+1544 
-1559 QVGQDVIAD
+1559 
-1568 LNASPEA
+1568 
-1575 VEAAKTRITQA
+1575 
-1586 QVALKTAQDNLRDKA
+1586 ALKTAQDNLRDKA

-1625 SIIAFRVQET
+1625 SIDAFRVQET

-1649 SVLADENAT
+1649 AVLADENAT

-1674 KVNAAKALLVD
+1674 RVNAAKALLVE

-1694 ERTKLQNQVAQAPD
+1694 ERTKLQNEVDQAPD
-1708 LANKTPQSITAY
+1708 LANKTPQSIAAY
-1720 ESAKAQAEAA
+1720 EAAKAQADAA

-1747 VQEAVNQLKA
+1747 VQEAIKQLQA
-1757 SHTALTAA
+1757 SHTVLTAA
-1765 KAGLQTKADK
+1765 KSGLQTKADK
-1775 QALITALNKL
+1775 QALIAALNKL
-1785 NEPIATNGKT
+1785 NAPIATNGKT
-1795 PNSVRAFE
+1795 PNSIRAFE

-1808 DKATTDQ
+1808 DNATTDQ
-1815 AKTKAQA
+1815 AKA
-1822 VIANENATEAQV
+1822 
-1834 SQALQAVRNAQTKVD
+1834 
-1849 VAKALLVNQADKS
+1849 
-1862 ALEQAKQNLDTAIQ
+1862 
-1876 ATPNLTNKTPQS
+1876 
-1888 IQAYEQAKA
+1888 
-1897 DARAAVQAGQA
+1897 
-1908 VITDLNASPEAVEAA
+1908 
-1923 KARII
+1923 
-1928 QAQASLKT
+1928 
-1936 AQDNLRNKA
+1936 
-1945 NKAGL
+1945 
-1950 QSALNTLN
+1950 
-1958 APISTAGKTPNSV
+1958 
-1971 RAFEQAQATD
+1971 
-1981 KATTDQAK
+1981 
-1989 TKAQAVIADENAT
+1989 KAQAVIADENAT
-2002 EAQVS
+2002 EAQVA

-2044 TAIQATPNLMNK
+2044 TAIQATPNLANK
-2056 TPQSIQAYE
+2056 TPQSVQAYE
-2065 QAKADARAAVQAGQA
+2065 QAKSDAQAAVQAGQA
-2080 VITDL
+2080 VIADL
-2085 NASPEVAEA
+2085 NASPEAVEA
-2094 AKTRI
+2094 AKARI
-2099 TQAQADLEA
+2099 TQAQAALKAAQDNLQDKANKAGLQSALNALNAPISTAGKTPNSIRAFEQAQAADKATTDQAKAKAQAVIADENATEAQVAQALQAVREAQTKVDIAKAFLVNQADKSALEQAKQNLDTALQTTPSLANKTPQSVQVYEQAKADAQAAVQAGQAIIADLNASPEAVEAAKARISQAQADLEA

-2118 KSSLVEALATINQA
+2118 KSSLVQALATLNQT

-2187 AQTQVNQAVGLL
+2187 AQTQVNQAAGLL

-2210 AINNSQVEVNKAP
+2210 AINNSQAELNQAP
-2223 TLDDKTPKSVS
+2223 TLADKTPKSVS

-2239 KATAQAA
+2239 KVTAQAA
-2246 LEVAKGVQA
+2246 LGAAKDVQS
-2255 DPNATQAQVQEAINR
+2255 DPNATQAQVQDAINR
-2270 LASAKQALE
+2270 LASTKKALE

-2303 PISTIG
+2303 PISTVG

-2340 ADENAIAS
+2340 ADENATAS

-2381 SERTKLQNEVA
+2381 SERTKLQNEVDQ
-2392 KAPDLANKTPQS
+2392 APDLANKTPQS
-2404 ITTYETTKAQAD
+2404 IATYESAKAQAD

-2428 LNATPSQ
+2428 LNATPAQ

-2444 ASHTALTAAKAGLQ
+2444 ASHTALTSAKAGLQ
-2458 TKADKQALIGA
+2458 TKADKQALITA

-2585 NQDLNASQS
+2585 NQDPNASQS

-2671 INGLN
+2671 INSLN

-2687 TYADKL
+2687 TYADKS

-2699 PQLSEELVELKL
+2699 PQLSEERVELKL

-2869 GQSHAIFDLKAPLF
+2869 GQAHAIFDLKAPLF

-3096 EFLKDIE
+3096 EFLKSIE
-3103 TISPQEAASRQQ
+3103 TISPQEAANRQQ

-3235 EYKLEDSG
+3235 EYQLEDSG

-3250 IQQTSIESM
+3250 IQQASIESL

-3266 LSTTDLYSD
+3266 LSATDLYSD

-3281 GIKDKNY
+3281 GIKTKNY

-3333 YLEDTMARLKPNLTD
+3333 YLEDTLARLKPNLTD

-3355 QSLNQAIDGGHSG
+3355 QSLNLAIDGGHSG

-3394 YEIKFGEANIGDI
+3394 YEIKFGEANIGEI
-3407 STYQADFFGKS
+3407 ATYQADFFGKS

-3614 APKKPS
+3614 APKNPS

-3781 DGVHANNLIKELTDQ
+3781 DGVHANNLIKGLTDQ

-3899 KSVSGGEF
+3899 RSVSGGEF

-3949 HQAMEADIKTNLL
+3949 HQAMEADIKANFL

>member
-1 MKFKGKLQRP
+1 
-11 NQIQRFSI
+11 
-19 RKFSVG
+19 
-25 IASVVIGSFFMGTIA
+25 MGTIA

-69 YVALQELTPT
+69 YVALQELTPA

-179 SQQGDQLP
+179 SQQGDHLP

-195 YEYVGYFAQATLRQI
+195 YEYVGYFAQATLNQA

-245 SSPANAVVTSSVA
+245 SSPTNAVVTSSVA
-258 SSESSIS
+258 SSESSAS

-270 SNDAESS
+270 SSNAESS
-277 SEAQLSSESEA
+277 SESPLSSESEA
-288 SLSQSSEVTVSESS
+288 YLSQSSEVTVSESS
-302 SQSSESSQPVESTQS
+302 SQSSESSQPIESTQS

-347 STPQLSSEASSQN
+347 STPQPSSEAGSQN
-360 QTPNPAESSSEAPSP
+360 QTPNPAESSSEAPS
-375 TPAPTPQPEP
+375 PTPQPEP

-400 AQAGWQVLTNDDL
+400 AQASWQVLANDDL

-420 VKAYNDALAILKQ
+420 VKAYNDALASLKQ

-541 ADITAMAQNLANQL
+541 ADITAMTQNLADQL
-555 KSLQDAQAALQDR
+555 KSLQDAQAALQDK
-568 ADLSALKEALNQLAK
+568 ADLSVLKEALNQLAK
-583 PINTD
+583 PVNTA

-624 ASQEQVDT
+624 ASQEQVDA

-658 VLTQSKA
+658 VLAQTKA

-680 TPKSVAAYRQAKEV
+680 TPKSVAAYRQAKE
-694 AQRLTQE
+694 AAKRLTQE

-742 KESLRQAKQGLAK
+742 KESLRQAKQALAK

-767 AAYQAQVQALAREL
+767 AAYQDQVQALAREL
-781 AQVNDQ
+781 AQANDQ

-831 LEQAIRALE
+831 LEQTIRALE

-856 LALFRQKQEEA
+856 LALYRQKQEEA
-867 REALKQ
+867 RDALEQ

-880 LDASPDEVATA
+880 LDASPQEVATA
-891 EERVNQSKAALKHAK
+891 VERVNQSKAALQHAK

-921 LEEMVKPV
+921 LEEMVQPV
-929 STEGKTPKSIQE
+929 STEGKTPKSVQE
-941 YQTEYGRHQ
+941 YQTEYGRHR

-965 DKNATEAAVQE
+965 DKNATEDAVQE

-1059 MNDALVQ
+1059 MNDALAQ

-1072 NLRAAIAALTPKA
+1072 NLGAAIAALTPKA

-1102 LAGKTPNSVTAF
+1102 LVGKTPNSVTAF

-1143 EAVSRALTELKAAQ
+1143 EAVSQALAELRAAQ

-1229 SAVAEAVNKIKEAQ
+1229 NAVAEAVNKIKVAQ
-1243 ASLKAAQEGLTNQAD
+1243 ANLKAAQEGLTKQAD
-1258 KTKLVQALA
+1258 KAKLIQALA

-1279 PKSTQAFNQARND
+1279 PKSIQAFNQAQNG

-1380 ANAQAAVQAGQA
+1380 ANAQTAVQAGQA
-1392 IIADLNASPEAVEA
+1392 VIADLNASPEAVEA

-1421 QDNLRDKAN
+1421 QDNL
-1430 KAGLQSA
+1430 
-1437 LNALNAPISTVGKTP
+1437 
-1452 NSVRAFE
+1452 
-1459 QAQAVDKA
+1459 QA
-1467 TTDQAK
+1467 
-1473 SKAQAVIA
+1473 
-1481 DENATEAQVAQ
+1481 
-1492 ALQAVRDAQTKVDT
+1492 
-1506 AKALL
+1506 
-1511 VNQADKSALEQGK
+1511 
-1524 QNLDTAIQATPNLT
+1524 
-1538 NKTPQS
+1538 
-1544 VQAYEQAKANAQAAV
+1544 
-1559 QVGQDVIAD
+1559 
-1568 LNASPEA
+1568 
-1575 VEAAKTRITQA
+1575 
-1586 QVALKTAQDNLRDKA
+1586 KA

-1611 ALNAPISTAGKTPR
+1611 ALNAPISTAGKTP
-1625 SIIAFRVQET
+1625 
-1635 GYQADLNSAKQAAQ
+1635 
-1649 SVLADENAT
+1649 
-1658 ASQVAQALEQ
+1658 
-1668 VQAIQA
+1668 
-1674 KVNAAKALLVD
+1674 
-1685 QADKSALTS
+1685 
-1694 ERTKLQNQVAQAPD
+1694 
-1708 LANKTPQSITAY
+1708 
-1720 ESAKAQAEAA
+1720 
-1730 LAKAL
+1730 
-1735 SVQNDLNATPAQ
+1735 
-1747 VQEAVNQLKA
+1747 
-1757 SHTALTAA
+1757 
-1765 KAGLQTKADK
+1765 
-1775 QALITALNKL
+1775 
-1785 NEPIATNGKT
+1785 
-1795 PNSVRAFE
+1795 NSVRAFE
-1803 QAQAT
+1803 QAQAA

-1815 AKTKAQA
+1815 AK
-1822 VIANENATEAQV
+1822 
-1834 SQALQAVRNAQTKVD
+1834 
-1849 VAKALLVNQADKS
+1849 AKAK
-1862 ALEQAKQNLDTAIQ
+1862 
-1876 ATPNLTNKTPQS
+1876 
-1888 IQAYEQAKA
+1888 
-1897 DARAAVQAGQA
+1897 
-1908 VITDLNASPEAVEAA
+1908 
-1923 KARII
+1923 
-1928 QAQASLKT
+1928 
-1936 AQDNLRNKA
+1936 
-1945 NKAGL
+1945 
-1950 QSALNTLN
+1950 
-1958 APISTAGKTPNSV
+1958 
-1971 RAFEQAQATD
+1971 
-1981 KATTDQAK
+1981 
-1989 TKAQAVIADENAT
+1989 AVIADENAT
-2002 EAQVS
+2002 EAQVT
-2007 QALQAVRDAQT
+2007 QALQAVREAQT
-2018 KVDVAKAL
+2018 KVDIAKAL

-2034 ALEQAKQNLD
+2034 SLEQVKQNLD
-2044 TAIQATPNLMNK
+2044 TAIQAVPNLANK
-2056 TPQSIQAYE
+2056 TPQSVQAYE
-2065 QAKADARAAVQAGQA
+2065 QAKANAQAAVQAGQA
-2080 VITDL
+2080 VIADL
-2085 NASPEVAEA
+2085 NASPEAVEA

-2108 AKNNLRDKAD
+2108 AKNKLRDKAD
-2118 KSSLVEALATINQA
+2118 KSSLVQALATLNQT

-2187 AQTQVNQAVGLL
+2187 AQTQVNQAAGLL

-2210 AINNSQVEVNKAP
+2210 AINNSQAELNQAP
-2223 TLDDKTPKSVS
+2223 TLADKTPKSVS

-2239 KATAQAA
+2239 KVTAQAA
-2246 LEVAKGVQA
+2246 LGAAKDVQA
-2255 DPNATQAQVQEAINR
+2255 DPNATQAQVQDAINR
-2270 LASAKQALE
+2270 LASTKQALE

-2288 GDKAGLR
+2288 GDKADLR
-2295 AAYEALNS
+2295 VAYEALNS
-2303 PISTIG
+2303 PISTVG
-2309 KTPRSIDAFRT
+2309 KTPRSIDAFRS
-2320 QESGYQSEL
+2320 QESGYQADL
-2329 DAAKQAAQSVL
+2329 NAAKQAAQSVL
-2340 ADENAIAS
+2340 ADENATAS

-2366 AKTLLVDQADKSALT
+2366 AKALLVDQADKSVLT
-2381 SERTKLQNEVA
+2381 SERTKLQNQVA
-2392 KAPDLANKTPQS
+2392 QAPDLANKTPQS
-2404 ITTYETTKAQAD
+2404 ITAYESAKAQAE
-2416 AALAKAL
+2416 AALAKTL

-2428 LNATPSQ
+2428 LNATPVQ
-2435 VQEAVNQLK
+2435 VQEAVNQLQ
-2444 ASHTALTAAKAGLQ
+2444 ASHTALTAAKSGLQ
-2458 TKADKQALIGA
+2458 TKANKQALIAA
-2469 LNKLNEPIAT
+2469 LNKLNESIAT

-2552 QASIAEAGPLVENH
+2552 QASISEAGPLVENH

-2580 AAKQV
+2580 VAKQV
-2585 NQDLNASQS
+2585 NQDPNSSQS

-2687 TYADKL
+2687 TYADKS

-2699 PQLSEELVELKL
+2699 PQLSEERVELKL

-2724 YQVEGQELK
+2724 YQVEGHELK

-2793 TTDYHQTHQFLVR
+2793 TTDYHQSHQFLVR
-2806 KAAPAVNNVYHSFGE
+2806 KAAPAVDNVYHSFGE

-2903 RDNVGSLAVV
+2903 RDNIGSLAVV

-3096 EFLKDIE
+3096 EFLKNIE

-3121 SFDDSSDAVTTL
+3121 SFDDSSDVVTTL
-3133 SKESLMTDYTAM
+3133 SKEPLMTDYTAM

-3235 EYKLEDSG
+3235 EYQLEDSG

-3313 LQADLDAVNQA
+3313 LQADLDAVNHA

-3333 YLEDTMARLKPNLTD
+3333 YLEDTLARLKPNLTD

-3394 YEIKFGEANIGDI
+3394 YEIKFGEANIGEI
-3407 STYQADFFGKS
+3407 ATYQADFFGKS
-3418 ENVLDKLIYLGS
+3418 ENMLDKLIYIGS

-3435 LHTKNNFRAYAAFIS
+3435 LHTKHNFRAYAAFIS
-3450 PNQAVGNL
+3450 PDQAVGNL

-3546 SYDRQRLEELV
+3546 SYNRQRLEELV
-3557 NLMANRQQTHLD
+3557 NLMADRQQAHLD

-3604 EFGESNAKGN
+3604 EFGESNSKGN
-3614 APKKPS
+3614 APKNPS

-3702 ENPSTINHMGINTIF
+3702 EHPNTNNHMGINTIF

-3781 DGVHANNLIKELTDQ
+3781 DGVHANNLIKGLTDQ

-3804 SINDLVEHQLVVKRG
+3804 SINDLIEHQLVVKRG

-3949 HQAMEADIKTNLL
+3949 HQAMEADIKANFL

>member
-1 MKFKGKLQRP
+1 
-11 NQIQRFSI
+11 
-19 RKFSVG
+19 
-25 IASVVIGSFFMGTIA
+25 
-40 PISVQAQ
+40 
-47 ESISSQYVASAP
+47 
-59 TLSSITTSYQ
+59 
-69 YVALQELTPT
+69 VALQELTPA

-179 SQQGDQLP
+179 SQQGDHLP

-195 YEYVGYFAQATLRQI
+195 YEYVGYFAQATLNQA

-258 SSESSIS
+258 SSESSAS

-270 SNDAESS
+270 SSNAESS
-277 SEAQLSSESEA
+277 SESPLSSESEA

-302 SQSSESSQPVESTQS
+302 SQSSESSQPIESTQS

-332 QAVISQPAESSSQVE
+332 QAVISQSAESSSQVE
-347 STPQLSSEASSQN
+347 STPQPSSEASSQN
-360 QTPNPAESSSEAPSP
+360 QTPNPAESSSEAP
-375 TPAPTPQPEP
+375 TPTPQPEP

-400 AQAGWQVLTNDDL
+400 AQASWQVLANDDL

-420 VKAYNDALAILKQ
+420 VKAYNDALASLKQ

-449 AVSQSEIDQLTS
+449 AVSQPEIDQLTS

-541 ADITAMAQNLANQL
+541 ADIDAMTQNLANQL

-568 ADLSALKEALNQLAK
+568 ADLSVLKEALNQLTK
-583 PINTD
+583 PVNTD

-612 IAQANAVQEDPN
+612 TAQANAVQEDPN

-643 VNQAQELLVDQTDKK
+643 VSQAQELLVDQTDKK
-658 VLTQSKA
+658 VLTQTKA

-742 KESLRQAKQGLAK
+742 KESLRQAKQALAK

-781 AQVNDQ
+781 AQADDQ

-811 QQEKLDQAAKL
+811 QQEKLDQAAKF
-822 LKDQANKTA
+822 LKDKANKTA

-856 LALFRQKQEEA
+856 LALYRQKQEEA
-867 REALKQ
+867 RDALEQ

-880 LDASPDEVATA
+880 LDASPQEVATA
-891 EERVNQSKAALKHAK
+891 VEEVNQSKAALQHAK

-929 STEGKTPKSIQE
+929 STEGKTPKSVQE
-941 YQTEYGRHQ
+941 YQTEYGRHR

-1143 EAVSRALTELKAAQ
+1143 EAVSQALTELKAAQ

-1194 NKTPQSIGAYERAR
+1194 NKTPQSVGAYERAR

-1229 SAVAEAVNKIKEAQ
+1229 NAVAEAVNKIKVAQ
-1243 ASLKAAQEGLTNQAD
+1243 ANLKAAQEGLTNQAD
-1258 KTKLVQALA
+1258 KTKLIQALA

-1279 PKSTQAFNQARND
+1279 PKSIQAFNQARNG

-1321 LQAIQEAQSQINQAK
+1321 LQAIQEAQSQINKAQ

-1343 DKSALEQA
+1343 DKSSLEQA
-1351 KQNLDTAIQATPNLT
+1351 KQNLNTAIQATPNLT

-1380 ANAQAAVQAGQA
+1380 ADAQAAVQAGQA
-1392 IIADLNASPEAVEA
+1392 VITDLNASPEAVEA

-1437 LNALNAPISTVGKTP
+1437 LNALNAPISTAGKTP

-1473 SKAQAVIA
+1473 AKAKAVIA
-1481 DENATEAQVAQ
+1481 DENATEAQVSQ
-1492 ALQAVRDAQTKVDT
+1492 ALQALRDAQTKVDT
-1506 AKALL
+1506 AKAHL
-1511 VNQADKSALEQGK
+1511 VNQADKSALEQAK
-1524 QNLDTAIQATPNLT
+1524 QSLDTAIQATPNLT

-1544 VQAYEQAKANAQAAV
+1544 IQALEQAKANAQAVV
-1559 QVGQDVIAD
+1559 QAGQAIIAD

-1586 QVALKTAQDNLRDKA
+1586 QV
-1601 NKAGLQSALT
+1601 
-1611 ALNAPISTAGKTPR
+1611 
-1625 SIIAFRVQET
+1625 
-1635 GYQADLNSAKQAAQ
+1635 
-1649 SVLADENAT
+1649 
-1658 ASQVAQALEQ
+1658 
-1668 VQAIQA
+1668 
-1674 KVNAAKALLVD
+1674 
-1685 QADKSALTS
+1685 
-1694 ERTKLQNQVAQAPD
+1694 
-1708 LANKTPQSITAY
+1708 
-1720 ESAKAQAEAA
+1720 
-1730 LAKAL
+1730 
-1735 SVQNDLNATPAQ
+1735 
-1747 VQEAVNQLKA
+1747 
-1757 SHTALTAA
+1757 
-1765 KAGLQTKADK
+1765 
-1775 QALITALNKL
+1775 
-1785 NEPIATNGKT
+1785 
-1795 PNSVRAFE
+1795 
-1803 QAQAT
+1803 
-1808 DKATTDQ
+1808 
-1815 AKTKAQA
+1815 
-1822 VIANENATEAQV
+1822 
-1834 SQALQAVRNAQTKVD
+1834 
-1849 VAKALLVNQADKS
+1849 
-1862 ALEQAKQNLDTAIQ
+1862 
-1876 ATPNLTNKTPQS
+1876 
-1888 IQAYEQAKA
+1888 
-1897 DARAAVQAGQA
+1897 
-1908 VITDLNASPEAVEAA
+1908 
-1923 KARII
+1923 
-1928 QAQASLKT
+1928 
-1936 AQDNLRNKA
+1936 
-1945 NKAGL
+1945 
-1950 QSALNTLN
+1950 
-1958 APISTAGKTPNSV
+1958 
-1971 RAFEQAQATD
+1971 
-1981 KATTDQAK
+1981 
-1989 TKAQAVIADENAT
+1989 
-2002 EAQVS
+2002 
-2007 QALQAVRDAQT
+2007 
-2018 KVDVAKAL
+2018 
-2026 LVNQADKS
+2026 
-2034 ALEQAKQNLD
+2034 
-2044 TAIQATPNLMNK
+2044 
-2056 TPQSIQAYE
+2056 
-2065 QAKADARAAVQAGQA
+2065 
-2080 VITDL
+2080 
-2085 NASPEVAEA
+2085 
-2094 AKTRI
+2094 
-2099 TQAQADLEA
+2099 DLEA

-2118 KSSLVEALATINQA
+2118 KSSLVQALATLNQA

-2146 QARLKAQDGVISPAK
+2146 QARLKAQDGVISSAK

-2177 VEDALRAVQA
+2177 VEEALRAVQA

-2199 VNQAD
+2199 VNQVD

-2223 TLDDKTPKSVS
+2223 TLADKTPKSVT

-2246 LEVAKGVQA
+2246 LEVAKGVQV

-2270 LASAKQALE
+2270 LASTKQDLE

-2329 DAAKQAAQSVL
+2329 DAAKQTAQSVL
-2340 ADENAIAS
+2340 ADENATAS

-2358 AIQAKVNA
+2358 EIQAKVNA
-2366 AKTLLVDQADKSALT
+2366 AKNLLVDQADKSALT

-2404 ITTYETTKAQAD
+2404 IATYEAAKAQAD

-2428 LNATPSQ
+2428 LNATPAQ

-2444 ASHTALTAAKAGLQ
+2444 DSHTALTAAKAGLQ
-2458 TKADKQALIGA
+2458 TKADKQALIAA
-2469 LNKLNEPIAT
+2469 LNKLNAPIAT

-2501 NQAKAQAQAMIA
+2501 NQVKAQAQAMIA

-2552 QASIAEAGPLVENH
+2552 QASIVEAGPLVENH

-2585 NQDLNASQS
+2585 NQDPNASQS

-2687 TYADKL
+2687 TYADKS

-2793 TTDYHQTHQFLVR
+2793 TTDYHQSHQFLVR

-3048 RIDQV
+3048 RINQV

-3435 LHTKNNFRAYAAFIS
+3435 LHTKHNFRAYAAFIS
-3450 PNQAVGNL
+3450 PDQAVGNL

-3614 APKKPS
+3614 APKNPS

-3819 YGANAKYN
+3819 YGAKAKYN

-3907 QNMTV
+3907 QNMTA

-3949 HQAMEADIKTNLL
+3949 HQAMEADIKANLL

>member
-1 MKFKGKLQRP
+1 
-11 NQIQRFSI
+11 
-19 RKFSVG
+19 
-25 IASVVIGSFFMGTIA
+25 MGTIA

-69 YVALQELTPT
+69 YVALQELTPA

-179 SQQGDQLP
+179 SQQGDHLP

-195 YEYVGYFAQATLRQI
+195 YEYVGYFAQATLGQA

-223 VQSNEEVSSEEP
+223 VQSNEEVSSEEL
-235 SSQVASESSS
+235 SSQLVSESSS
-245 SSPANAVVTSSVA
+245 SSPANALVTSPVV
-258 SSESSIS
+258 SSESSVS

-270 SNDAESS
+270 SSNEESS
-277 SEAQLSSESEA
+277 SESPLSSESEA

-347 STPQLSSEASSQN
+347 STPQPSSEASSQN
-360 QTPNPAESSSEAPSP
+360 QTPNLAESSSEAP
-375 TPAPTPQPEP
+375 TPTPQPEP

-400 AQAGWQVLTNDDL
+400 AQASWQVLANDDL

-420 VKAYNDALAILKQ
+420 VKAYNDALASLKQ

-440 AMTSLQASG
+440 AMTTLQASG

-541 ADITAMAQNLANQL
+541 ADIDAMAQNLADQL
-555 KSLQDAQAALQDR
+555 KSLQDAQAALHDR
-568 ADLSALKEALNQLAK
+568 ADLSVLKEALNQLAK
-583 PINTD
+583 PVNTA

-612 IAQANAVQEDPN
+612 TAQANAVQEDPN

-658 VLTQSKA
+658 VLTQTKA

-742 KESLRQAKQGLAK
+742 KESLRQAKQALAK

-781 AQVNDQ
+781 AQANDQ

-856 LALFRQKQEEA
+856 LALYRQKQEEA
-867 REALKQ
+867 RDALEQ

-880 LDASPDEVATA
+880 LDASPQEVATA
-891 EERVNQSKAALKHAK
+891 VEEVNQSKAALQHAK

-921 LEEMVKPV
+921 LDEMVKPV

-1143 EAVSRALTELKAAQ
+1143 EAVSQALTELKAAQ
-1157 AKLDQARAKLVN
+1157 AKLDKARAKLVN

-1279 PKSTQAFNQARND
+1279 PKSIQTFNQARND

-1321 LQAIQEAQSQINQAK
+1321 LQAIQEAQSHINQAK

-1372 VQAYEQAK
+1372 VQAYEQTK

-1473 SKAQAVIA
+1473 AKAKAVIS

-1492 ALQAVRDAQTKVDT
+1492 ALQAVREAQTKVDI

-1511 VNQADKSALEQGK
+1511 VNQADKSALEQAK

-1544 VQAYEQAKANAQAAV
+1544 VQAYEQAKADAQAAV
-1559 QVGQDVIAD
+1559 QAGQAIIAD

-1586 QVALKTAQDNLRDKA
+1586 QAALKTAQDNLRDKA

-1625 SIIAFRVQET
+1625 SIDAFRVQET

-1720 ESAKAQAEAA
+1720 ESAKAQADVA

-1795 PNSVRAFE
+1795 PNSIRAFE

-1815 AKTKAQA
+1815 AKAKAQA
-1822 VIANENATEAQV
+1822 VIADENATEAQV
-1834 SQALQAVRNAQTKVD
+1834 AQALQAVRESQTKVD
-1849 VAKALLVNQADKS
+1849 IAKALLVNQADKS

-1876 ATPNLTNKTPQS
+1876 AVPNLANKIPQS
-1888 IQAYEQAKA
+1888 VQAYEQAKA
-1897 DARAAVQAGQA
+1897 DAQAAVQAGQA
-1908 VITDLNASPEAVEAA
+1908 VIA
-1923 KARII
+1923 
-1928 QAQASLKT
+1928 
-1936 AQDNLRNKA
+1936 
-1945 NKAGL
+1945 
-1950 QSALNTLN
+1950 
-1958 APISTAGKTPNSV
+1958 
-1971 RAFEQAQATD
+1971 
-1981 KATTDQAK
+1981 
-1989 TKAQAVIADENAT
+1989 
-2002 EAQVS
+2002 
-2007 QALQAVRDAQT
+2007 
-2018 KVDVAKAL
+2018 
-2026 LVNQADKS
+2026 
-2034 ALEQAKQNLD
+2034 
-2044 TAIQATPNLMNK
+2044 
-2056 TPQSIQAYE
+2056 
-2065 QAKADARAAVQAGQA
+2065 
-2080 VITDL
+2080 DL
-2085 NASPEVAEA
+2085 NASPEVVEA

-2099 TQAQADLEA
+2099 TQAQVALEA

-2118 KSSLVEALATINQA
+2118 KSSLVQALATLNQA

-2404 ITTYETTKAQAD
+2404 IATYETAKTQAD

-2428 LNATPSQ
+2428 LNATPAQ

-2458 TKADKQALIGA
+2458 TKADKQALITA

-2585 NQDLNASQS
+2585 NQDPNASQS

-2687 TYADKL
+2687 TYADKS

-2978 SITQATADINMHLSS
+2978 SITQATVDINMHLSS

-3133 SKESLMTDYTAM
+3133 SKESLMTDYTTM

-3228 FKQTGIV
+3228 FKQTGIG
-3235 EYKLEDSG
+3235 EYQLEDSG

-3250 IQQTSIESM
+3250 IQQASIESL

-3293 KQTRKDA
+3293 KQTRRDA

-3435 LHTKNNFRAYAAFIS
+3435 LHTKHNFRSYAAFIS
-3450 PNQAVGNL
+3450 PNQTVGNL

-3614 APKKPS
+3614 APKNPS

-3819 YGANAKYN
+3819 YGAKAKYN

-3886 AAGNAELSDTYVI
+3886 DAGNAELSDTYVI

-3949 HQAMEADIKTNLL
+3949 HQAMEADIKANLL

>member
-1 MKFKGKLQRP
+1 
-11 NQIQRFSI
+11 
-19 RKFSVG
+19 
-25 IASVVIGSFFMGTIA
+25 MGTIA

-47 ESISSQYVASAP
+47 ESTSSQYVASAP

-69 YVALQELTPT
+69 YVALQELTPA

-179 SQQGDQLP
+179 SQQGDHLP

-195 YEYVGYFAQATLRQI
+195 YEYVGYFAQATLNQA

-258 SSESSIS
+258 SSESSAS

-270 SNDAESS
+270 SSNAESS
-277 SEAQLSSESEA
+277 SESPLSSESEA

-302 SQSSESSQPVESTQS
+302 SQSSESSQPIESTQS

-332 QAVISQPAESSSQVE
+332 QAVISQSAESSSQVE
-347 STPQLSSEASSQN
+347 STPQPSSEASSQN
-360 QTPNPAESSSEAPSP
+360 QTPNPAESSSEAP
-375 TPAPTPQPEP
+375 TPTPQPEP

-400 AQAGWQVLTNDDL
+400 AQASWQVLANDDL

-420 VKAYNDALAILKQ
+420 VKAYNDALASLKQ

-449 AVSQSEIDQLTS
+449 AVSQPEIDQLTS

-541 ADITAMAQNLANQL
+541 ADIDAMTQNLANQL

-568 ADLSALKEALNQLAK
+568 ADLSVLKEALNQLTK
-583 PINTD
+583 PVNTD

-612 IAQANAVQEDPN
+612 TAQANAVQEDPN

-643 VNQAQELLVDQTDKK
+643 VSQAQELLVDQTDKK
-658 VLTQSKA
+658 VLTQTKA

-742 KESLRQAKQGLAK
+742 KESLRQAKQALAK

-781 AQVNDQ
+781 AQADDQ

-811 QQEKLDQAAKL
+811 QQEKLDQAAKF
-822 LKDQANKTA
+822 LKDKANKTA

-856 LALFRQKQEEA
+856 LALYRQKQEEA
-867 REALKQ
+867 RDALEQ

-880 LDASPDEVATA
+880 LDASPQEVATA
-891 EERVNQSKAALKHAK
+891 VEEVNQSKAALQHAK

-929 STEGKTPKSIQE
+929 STEGKTPKSVQE
-941 YQTEYGRHQ
+941 YQTEYGRHR

-1143 EAVSRALTELKAAQ
+1143 EAVSQALTELKAAQ

-1194 NKTPQSIGAYERAR
+1194 NKTPQSVGAYERAR

-1229 SAVAEAVNKIKEAQ
+1229 NAVAEAVNKIKVAQ
-1243 ASLKAAQEGLTNQAD
+1243 ANLKAAQEGLTNQAD
-1258 KTKLVQALA
+1258 KTKLIQALA

-1279 PKSTQAFNQARND
+1279 PKSIQAFNQARNG

-1321 LQAIQEAQSQINQAK
+1321 LQAIQEAQSHINQAK

-1343 DKSALEQA
+1343 DKSSLEQA

-1380 ANAQAAVQAGQA
+1380 ADAQAAVQAGQA
-1392 IIADLNASPEAVEA
+1392 VITDLNASPEAVEA

-1437 LNALNAPISTVGKTP
+1437 LNALNAPISTAGKTP

-1473 SKAQAVIA
+1473 AKAKAVIA
-1481 DENATEAQVAQ
+1481 DENATEAQVSQ
-1492 ALQAVRDAQTKVDT
+1492 ALQALRDAQTKVDT
-1506 AKALL
+1506 AKAHL
-1511 VNQADKSALEQGK
+1511 VNQADKSALEQAK
-1524 QNLDTAIQATPNLT
+1524 QSLDTAIQATPNLT

-1544 VQAYEQAKANAQAAV
+1544 IQALEQAKANAQAVV
-1559 QVGQDVIAD
+1559 QAGQAIIAD

-1586 QVALKTAQDNLRDKA
+1586 QV
-1601 NKAGLQSALT
+1601 
-1611 ALNAPISTAGKTPR
+1611 
-1625 SIIAFRVQET
+1625 
-1635 GYQADLNSAKQAAQ
+1635 
-1649 SVLADENAT
+1649 
-1658 ASQVAQALEQ
+1658 
-1668 VQAIQA
+1668 
-1674 KVNAAKALLVD
+1674 
-1685 QADKSALTS
+1685 
-1694 ERTKLQNQVAQAPD
+1694 
-1708 LANKTPQSITAY
+1708 
-1720 ESAKAQAEAA
+1720 
-1730 LAKAL
+1730 
-1735 SVQNDLNATPAQ
+1735 
-1747 VQEAVNQLKA
+1747 
-1757 SHTALTAA
+1757 
-1765 KAGLQTKADK
+1765 
-1775 QALITALNKL
+1775 
-1785 NEPIATNGKT
+1785 
-1795 PNSVRAFE
+1795 
-1803 QAQAT
+1803 
-1808 DKATTDQ
+1808 
-1815 AKTKAQA
+1815 
-1822 VIANENATEAQV
+1822 
-1834 SQALQAVRNAQTKVD
+1834 
-1849 VAKALLVNQADKS
+1849 
-1862 ALEQAKQNLDTAIQ
+1862 
-1876 ATPNLTNKTPQS
+1876 
-1888 IQAYEQAKA
+1888 
-1897 DARAAVQAGQA
+1897 
-1908 VITDLNASPEAVEAA
+1908 
-1923 KARII
+1923 
-1928 QAQASLKT
+1928 
-1936 AQDNLRNKA
+1936 
-1945 NKAGL
+1945 
-1950 QSALNTLN
+1950 
-1958 APISTAGKTPNSV
+1958 
-1971 RAFEQAQATD
+1971 
-1981 KATTDQAK
+1981 
-1989 TKAQAVIADENAT
+1989 
-2002 EAQVS
+2002 
-2007 QALQAVRDAQT
+2007 
-2018 KVDVAKAL
+2018 
-2026 LVNQADKS
+2026 
-2034 ALEQAKQNLD
+2034 
-2044 TAIQATPNLMNK
+2044 
-2056 TPQSIQAYE
+2056 
-2065 QAKADARAAVQAGQA
+2065 
-2080 VITDL
+2080 
-2085 NASPEVAEA
+2085 
-2094 AKTRI
+2094 
-2099 TQAQADLEA
+2099 DLEA

-2118 KSSLVEALATINQA
+2118 KSSLVQALATLNQA

-2146 QARLKAQDGVISPAK
+2146 QARLKAQDGVISSAK

-2177 VEDALRAVQA
+2177 VEEALRAVQA

-2199 VNQAD
+2199 VNQVD

-2223 TLDDKTPKSVS
+2223 TLADKTPKSVT

-2246 LEVAKGVQA
+2246 LEVAKGVQV

-2270 LASAKQALE
+2270 LASTKQDLE

-2358 AIQAKVNA
+2358 EIQAKVNA
-2366 AKTLLVDQADKSALT
+2366 AKNLLVDQADKSALT

-2404 ITTYETTKAQAD
+2404 IATYEAAKAQAD

-2428 LNATPSQ
+2428 LNATPAQ

-2444 ASHTALTAAKAGLQ
+2444 DSHTALTAAKAGLQ
-2458 TKADKQALIGA
+2458 TKADKQALIAA
-2469 LNKLNEPIAT
+2469 LNKLNAPIAT

-2501 NQAKAQAQAMIA
+2501 NQVKAQAQAMIA

-2552 QASIAEAGPLVENH
+2552 QASIVEAGPLVENH

-2585 NQDLNASQS
+2585 NQDPNASQS

-2687 TYADKL
+2687 TYADKS

-2793 TTDYHQTHQFLVR
+2793 TTDYHQSHQFLVR

-3048 RIDQV
+3048 RINQV

-3435 LHTKNNFRAYAAFIS
+3435 LHTKHNFRAYAAFIS
-3450 PNQAVGNL
+3450 PDQAVGNL

-3614 APKKPS
+3614 APKNPS

-3819 YGANAKYN
+3819 YGAKAKYN

-3907 QNMTV
+3907 QNMTA

-3949 HQAMEADIKTNLL
+3949 HQAMEADIKANLL

>member
-1 MKFKGKLQRP
+1 
-11 NQIQRFSI
+11 
-19 RKFSVG
+19 
-25 IASVVIGSFFMGTIA
+25 MGTIA

-69 YVALQELTPT
+69 YVALQELTPA

-195 YEYVGYFAQATLRQI
+195 YEYVGYFAQATLRQT

-258 SSESSIS
+258 SSESSVS

-270 SNDAESS
+270 SSNAESS
-277 SEAQLSSESEA
+277 SESPLSSESEA

-347 STPQLSSEASSQN
+347 STPQPSSEASSQN

-375 TPAPTPQPEP
+375 TPAPTPQPEL

-440 AMTSLQASG
+440 AMTSLHASG

-495 LVKTLNATD
+495 LVKALNTAD

-521 FAQAA
+521 FAQVA
-526 LQNGGSVLKDGDATE
+526 LRNGGSVLKDGDATE
-541 ADITAMAQNLANQL
+541 ADITAMAQNLADQF
-555 KSLQDAQAALQDR
+555 KTLQDAQAALQDR
-568 ADLSALKEALNQLAK
+568 ANLSFLKEALNQLAK
-583 PINTD
+583 PVNTD

-593 SVKQFEAAK
+593 SIKQFEAAK

-612 IAQANAVQEDPN
+612 IAQANAVQEDLN
-624 ASQEQVDT
+624 ASQEQVDA

-658 VLTQSKA
+658 VLTQTKA

-781 AQVNDQ
+781 AQANDQ
-787 AQAVLDDANA
+787 AQAVLDDANV

-856 LALFRQKQEEA
+856 LALYRQKQEEA
-867 REALKQ
+867 RDALEQ

-880 LDASPDEVATA
+880 LDASPQEVATA
-891 EERVNQSKAALKHAK
+891 VERVNQSKAALQYAK

-929 STEGKTPKSIQE
+929 STESKTPKSVQE
-941 YQTEYGRHQ
+941 YQTEYGRHR

-1008 RGLQD
+1008 QGLQN

-1049 IEDPNTAENE
+1049 IEDPNTAEDE
-1059 MNDALVQ
+1059 MNDALAQ
-1066 SQTTKA
+1066 SQTTMA
-1072 NLRAAIAALTPKA
+1072 SLESAIAALTPKA

-1102 LAGKTPNSVTAF
+1102 LVGKTPNSVTAF
-1114 EEAKKANQVSRD
+1114 EEAKQANQASRD

-1133 DVMLDENATP
+1133 DVILDENATP
-1143 EAVSRALTELKAAQ
+1143 EAVSQALTELKAAQ

-1194 NKTPQSIGAYERAR
+1194 NKTPQSVGAYERAR

-1229 SAVAEAVNKIKEAQ
+1229 NAVAEAVNKIKEAQ

-1258 KTKLVQALA
+1258 KAKLIQALA

-1279 PKSTQAFNQARND
+1279 PKSIQAFNQAQNG

-1392 IIADLNASPEAVEA
+1392 VIADLNASPESVEV

-1437 LNALNAPISTVGKTP
+1437 LTALNAPISTVGKTP

-1473 SKAQAVIA
+1473 A
-1481 DENATEAQVAQ
+1481 
-1492 ALQAVRDAQTKVDT
+1492 
-1506 AKALL
+1506 
-1511 VNQADKSALEQGK
+1511 
-1524 QNLDTAIQATPNLT
+1524 
-1538 NKTPQS
+1538 
-1544 VQAYEQAKANAQAAV
+1544 
-1559 QVGQDVIAD
+1559 
-1568 LNASPEA
+1568 
-1575 VEAAKTRITQA
+1575 
-1586 QVALKTAQDNLRDKA
+1586 
-1601 NKAGLQSALT
+1601 
-1611 ALNAPISTAGKTPR
+1611 
-1625 SIIAFRVQET
+1625 
-1635 GYQADLNSAKQAAQ
+1635 
-1649 SVLADENAT
+1649 
-1658 ASQVAQALEQ
+1658 
-1668 VQAIQA
+1668 
-1674 KVNAAKALLVD
+1674 
-1685 QADKSALTS
+1685 
-1694 ERTKLQNQVAQAPD
+1694 
-1708 LANKTPQSITAY
+1708 
-1720 ESAKAQAEAA
+1720 
-1730 LAKAL
+1730 
-1735 SVQNDLNATPAQ
+1735 
-1747 VQEAVNQLKA
+1747 
-1757 SHTALTAA
+1757 
-1765 KAGLQTKADK
+1765 
-1775 QALITALNKL
+1775 
-1785 NEPIATNGKT
+1785 
-1795 PNSVRAFE
+1795 
-1803 QAQAT
+1803 
-1808 DKATTDQ
+1808 
-1815 AKTKAQA
+1815 
-1822 VIANENATEAQV
+1822 
-1834 SQALQAVRNAQTKVD
+1834 
-1849 VAKALLVNQADKS
+1849 
-1862 ALEQAKQNLDTAIQ
+1862 
-1876 ATPNLTNKTPQS
+1876 
-1888 IQAYEQAKA
+1888 
-1897 DARAAVQAGQA
+1897 
-1908 VITDLNASPEAVEAA
+1908 
-1923 KARII
+1923 
-1928 QAQASLKT
+1928 
-1936 AQDNLRNKA
+1936 
-1945 NKAGL
+1945 
-1950 QSALNTLN
+1950 
-1958 APISTAGKTPNSV
+1958 
-1971 RAFEQAQATD
+1971 
-1981 KATTDQAK
+1981 
-1989 TKAQAVIADENAT
+1989 KAQAVIADENAT

-2007 QALQAVRDAQT
+2007 QALQAVREAQN
-2018 KVDVAKAL
+2018 KVDIAKAL

-2034 ALEQAKQNLD
+2034 SLEQAKQNLD
-2044 TAIQATPNLMNK
+2044 TAIQAVPNLANK
-2056 TPQSIQAYE
+2056 TPQSVQAYE
-2065 QAKADARAAVQAGQA
+2065 QAKANAQAAVQAGQA

-2085 NASPEVAEA
+2085 NASPEAVEA

-2329 DAAKQAAQSVL
+2329 DAAKQAAQSAL

-2366 AKTLLVDQADKSALT
+2366 AKNLLVDQADKSALT

-2404 ITTYETTKAQAD
+2404 IATYEAAKAQAD

-2428 LNATPSQ
+2428 LNATPAQ

-2444 ASHTALTAAKAGLQ
+2444 DSHTALTAAKAGLQ
-2458 TKADKQALIGA
+2458 TKADKQALIAA
-2469 LNKLNEPIAT
+2469 LNKLNAPIAT

-2501 NQAKAQAQAMIA
+2501 NQVKAQAQAMIA

-2552 QASIAEAGPLVENH
+2552 QASIVEAGPLVENH

-2585 NQDLNASQS
+2585 NQDPNASQS

-2687 TYADKL
+2687 TYADKS

-2793 TTDYHQTHQFLVR
+2793 TTDYHQSHQFLVR

-3435 LHTKNNFRAYAAFIS
+3435 LHTKHNFRAYAAFIS
-3450 PNQAVGNL
+3450 PDQAVGNL

-3614 APKKPS
+3614 APKNPS

-3819 YGANAKYN
+3819 YGAKAKYN

-3907 QNMTV
+3907 QNMTA

-3949 HQAMEADIKTNLL
+3949 HQAMEADIKANLL

>member
-1 MKFKGKLQRP
+1 
-11 NQIQRFSI
+11 
-19 RKFSVG
+19 
-25 IASVVIGSFFMGTIA
+25 MGTIA

-69 YVALQELTPT
+69 YVALQELTPA

-179 SQQGDQLP
+179 SQQGDHLP

-195 YEYVGYFAQATLRQI
+195 YEYVGYFAQATLNQA

-258 SSESSIS
+258 SSESSAS

-270 SNDAESS
+270 SSNAESS
-277 SEAQLSSESEA
+277 SESPLSSESEA

-302 SQSSESSQPVESTQS
+302 SQSSESSQPIDSTQS

-347 STPQLSSEASSQN
+347 STPQPSSEASSQN
-360 QTPNPAESSSEAPSP
+360 QTPNPAESSSEAP
-375 TPAPTPQPEP
+375 TPTPQPEP

-400 AQAGWQVLTNDDL
+400 AQASWQVLANDDL

-420 VKAYNDALAILKQ
+420 VKAYNDALASLKQ

-449 AVSQSEIDQLTS
+449 TVSQPEIDQLTS

-495 LVKTLNATD
+495 LVKTLNTTD

-541 ADITAMAQNLANQL
+541 ADIDAMIQNLANQL

-568 ADLSALKEALNQLAK
+568 ADLSVLKEALNQLAK
-583 PINTD
+583 PVNTD

-612 IAQANAVQEDPN
+612 TAQANAVQEDPN

-658 VLTQSKA
+658 VLTQTKA

-742 KESLRQAKQGLAK
+742 KESLRQAKQALAK
-755 KPDTTGKTPKSV
+755 KHDTTGKTPKSV

-781 AQVNDQ
+781 AQANDQ

-797 SPAEVEAALAQVQA
+797 SPAEVEVALAQVQA

-856 LALFRQKQEEA
+856 LALYRQKQEEA
-867 REALKQ
+867 RDALEQ

-880 LDASPDEVATA
+880 LDASPQEVATA
-891 EERVNQSKAALKHAK
+891 VERVNQSKSALQHAK

-1072 NLRAAIAALTPKA
+1072 NLRAAIAALAPKA

-1143 EAVSRALTELKAAQ
+1143 EAVSQALTELKAAQ

-1179 RAALDTILQAQADLT
+1179 RAALDKILQAQADLT

-1218 QAIIADANATP
+1218 QAIVADANATP

-1279 PKSTQAFNQARND
+1279 PKSIQAFNQARND

-1321 LQAIQEAQSQINQAK
+1321 LQAIQEAQSHINQAK

-1372 VQAYEQAK
+1372 VQAYEQTK

-1406 AKTRITQAQAALKAA
+1406 AKTRITQAQAALKVA

-1452 NSVRAFE
+1452 NSVRTFE

-1625 SIIAFRVQET
+1625 SIDAFRVQET

-1720 ESAKAQAEAA
+1720 ESAKAQADVA

-1757 SHTALTAA
+1757 SHTALTSA

-1775 QALITALNKL
+1775 QALIGALNKL
-1785 NEPIATNGKT
+1785 NEPIATN
-1795 PNSVRAFE
+1795 
-1803 QAQAT
+1803 
-1808 DKATTDQ
+1808 
-1815 AKTKAQA
+1815 
-1822 VIANENATEAQV
+1822 
-1834 SQALQAVRNAQTKVD
+1834 
-1849 VAKALLVNQADKS
+1849 
-1862 ALEQAKQNLDTAIQ
+1862 
-1876 ATPNLTNKTPQS
+1876 
-1888 IQAYEQAKA
+1888 
-1897 DARAAVQAGQA
+1897 
-1908 VITDLNASPEAVEAA
+1908 
-1923 KARII
+1923 
-1928 QAQASLKT
+1928 
-1936 AQDNLRNKA
+1936 
-1945 NKAGL
+1945 
-1950 QSALNTLN
+1950 
-1958 APISTAGKTPNSV
+1958 GKTPNSV

-2428 LNATPSQ
+2428 LNATPAQ

-2444 ASHTALTAAKAGLQ
+2444 ASHTALTSAKAGLQ
-2458 TKADKQALIGA
+2458 TKADKQALITA

-2793 TTDYHQTHQFLVR
+2793 TTDYHQSHQFLVR

-3435 LHTKNNFRAYAAFIS
+3435 LHTKHNFRAYAAFIS
-3450 PNQAVGNL
+3450 PDQAVGNL

-3614 APKKPS
+3614 APKNPS

-3819 YGANAKYN
+3819 YGAKAKYN

-3949 HQAMEADIKTNLL
+3949 HQAMEADIKANLL

>member
-1 MKFKGKLQRP
+1 MMIFNRK
-11 NQIQRFSI
+11 QRFSI

-1126 QAIQKAQ
+1126 QEIQKAQ

-1625 SIIAFRVQET
+1625 SIDAFRVQET

-1735 SVQNDLNATPAQ
+1735 SVQNDLNATPA
-1747 VQEAVNQLKA
+1747 
-1757 SHTALTAA
+1757 
-1765 KAGLQTKADK
+1765 
-1775 QALITALNKL
+1775 
-1785 NEPIATNGKT
+1785 
-1795 PNSVRAFE
+1795 
-1803 QAQAT
+1803 
-1808 DKATTDQ
+1808 
-1815 AKTKAQA
+1815 
-1822 VIANENATEAQV
+1822 
-1834 SQALQAVRNAQTKVD
+1834 
-1849 VAKALLVNQADKS
+1849 
-1862 ALEQAKQNLDTAIQ
+1862 
-1876 ATPNLTNKTPQS
+1876 
-1888 IQAYEQAKA
+1888 
-1897 DARAAVQAGQA
+1897 
-1908 VITDLNASPEAVEAA
+1908 
-1923 KARII
+1923 
-1928 QAQASLKT
+1928 
-1936 AQDNLRNKA
+1936 
-1945 NKAGL
+1945 
-1950 QSALNTLN
+1950 
-1958 APISTAGKTPNSV
+1958 
-1971 RAFEQAQATD
+1971 
-1981 KATTDQAK
+1981 
-1989 TKAQAVIADENAT
+1989 
-2002 EAQVS
+2002 
-2007 QALQAVRDAQT
+2007 
-2018 KVDVAKAL
+2018 
-2026 LVNQADKS
+2026 
-2034 ALEQAKQNLD
+2034 
-2044 TAIQATPNLMNK
+2044 
-2056 TPQSIQAYE
+2056 
-2065 QAKADARAAVQAGQA
+2065 
-2080 VITDL
+2080 
-2085 NASPEVAEA
+2085 
-2094 AKTRI
+2094 
-2099 TQAQADLEA
+2099 
-2108 AKNNLRDKAD
+2108 
-2118 KSSLVEALATINQA
+2118 
-2132 VSTTNKTPN
+2132 
-2141 SIQAY
+2141 
-2146 QARLKAQDGVISPAK
+2146 
-2161 SKAAQVIADE
+2161 
-2171 NASREQ
+2171 
-2177 VEDALRAVQA
+2177 
-2187 AQTQVNQAVGLL
+2187 
-2199 VNQAD
+2199 
-2204 KHLLSE
+2204 
-2210 AINNSQVEVNKAP
+2210 
-2223 TLDDKTPKSVS
+2223 
-2234 AYEQA
+2234 
-2239 KATAQAA
+2239 
-2246 LEVAKGVQA
+2246 
-2255 DPNATQAQVQEAINR
+2255 
-2270 LASAKQALE
+2270 
-2279 KAKSALQVK
+2279 
-2288 GDKAGLR
+2288 
-2295 AAYEALNS
+2295 
-2303 PISTIG
+2303 
-2309 KTPRSIDAFRT
+2309 
-2320 QESGYQSEL
+2320 
-2329 DAAKQAAQSVL
+2329 
-2340 ADENAIAS
+2340 
-2348 QVAQALEQVQ
+2348 
-2358 AIQAKVNA
+2358 
-2366 AKTLLVDQADKSALT
+2366 
-2381 SERTKLQNEVA
+2381 
-2392 KAPDLANKTPQS
+2392 
-2404 ITTYETTKAQAD
+2404 
-2416 AALAKAL
+2416 
-2423 SVQND
+2423 
-2428 LNATPSQ
+2428 Q

>member
-1 MKFKGKLQRP
+1 
-11 NQIQRFSI
+11 
-19 RKFSVG
+19 
-25 IASVVIGSFFMGTIA
+25 
-40 PISVQAQ
+40 
-47 ESISSQYVASAP
+47 
-59 TLSSITTSYQ
+59 
-69 YVALQELTPT
+69 
-79 QQQAI
+79 
-84 LSGTPSDIAQ
+84 
-94 ADQVYYFVYRPIE
+94 
-107 SKQVLP
+107 
-113 ATGEAAPLFGAMAGA
+113 
-128 LTLIVAVGLIRDRK
+128 
-142 KTIMTLMVV
+142 
-151 SSLGQIL
+151 
-158 STSATLALESRLLNR
+158 
-173 YNQVFY
+173 
-179 SQQGDQLP
+179 
-187 DPRIHIEG
+187 
-195 YEYVGYFAQATLRQI
+195 
-210 NNTLPQ
+210 
-216 SSESSSQ
+216 
-223 VQSNEEVSSEEP
+223 
-235 SSQVASESSS
+235 
-245 SSPANAVVTSSVA
+245 
-258 SSESSIS
+258 
-265 TSDLS
+265 
-270 SNDAESS
+270 
-277 SEAQLSSESEA
+277 
-288 SLSQSSEVTVSESS
+288 
-302 SQSSESSQPVESTQS
+302 
-317 SAQPVSSEPAESESS
+317 
-332 QAVISQPAESSSQVE
+332 
-347 STPQLSSEASSQN
+347 
-360 QTPNPAESSSEAPSP
+360 
-375 TPAPTPQPEP
+375 
-385 PKPLNYAAWQANLEQ
+385 
-400 AQAGWQVLTNDDL
+400 
-413 SGKTPKS
+413 
-420 VKAYNDALAILKQ
+420 
-433 DYQALVE
+433 
-440 AMTSLQASG
+440 
-449 AVSQSEIDQLTS
+449 
-461 KMTGIIARQVALP
+461 MTGIIARQVALP

-612 IAQANAVQEDPN
+612 TAQANAVQEDPN

-632 VVAKVQAFQQE
+632 VVAKVQAFQRE

-742 KESLRQAKQGLAK
+742 KESLRQAKQALAK
-755 KPDTTGKTPKSV
+755 KHDTTGKTPKSV

-781 AQVNDQ
+781 AQANDQ
-787 AQAVLDDANA
+787 AQAVLDDANV

-856 LALFRQKQEEA
+856 LALYRQKQEEA
-867 REALKQ
+867 RDALEQ

-880 LDASPDEVATA
+880 LDASPQEVATA
-891 EERVNQSKAALKHAK
+891 VERVNQSKAALQYAK

-929 STEGKTPKSIQE
+929 STESKTPKSVQE
-941 YQTEYGRHQ
+941 YQTEYGRHR
-950 AEIDAALAKGAQVAE
+950 AEIDVALAKGAQVAE

-1008 RGLQD
+1008 QGLQN

-1049 IEDPNTAENE
+1049 IEDPNTAEDE
-1059 MNDALVQ
+1059 MNDALAQ
-1066 SQTTKA
+1066 SQTTMA
-1072 NLRAAIAALTPKA
+1072 SLESAIAALTPKA

-1102 LAGKTPNSVTAF
+1102 LVGKTPNSVTAF
-1114 EEAKKANQVSRD
+1114 EEAKQANQASRD

-1133 DVMLDENATP
+1133 DVILDENATP
-1143 EAVSRALTELKAAQ
+1143 EAVSQALTELKAAQ

-1194 NKTPQSIGAYERAR
+1194 NKTPQSVGAYERAR

-1229 SAVAEAVNKIKEAQ
+1229 NAVAEAVNKIKEAQ
-1243 ASLKAAQEGLTNQAD
+1243 ANLKAAQEGLTNQAD
-1258 KTKLVQALA
+1258 KAKLIQALA

-1279 PKSTQAFNQARND
+1279 PKSIQAFNQAQND

-1392 IIADLNASPEAVEA
+1392 VIADLNASPESVEA
-1406 AKTRITQAQAALKAA
+1406 AKTRITQAQA
-1421 QDNLRDKAN
+1421 
-1430 KAGLQSA
+1430 
-1437 LNALNAPISTVGKTP
+1437 
-1452 NSVRAFE
+1452 
-1459 QAQAVDKA
+1459 
-1467 TTDQAK
+1467 
-1473 SKAQAVIA
+1473 
-1481 DENATEAQVAQ
+1481 
-1492 ALQAVRDAQTKVDT
+1492 
-1506 AKALL
+1506 
-1511 VNQADKSALEQGK
+1511 
-1524 QNLDTAIQATPNLT
+1524 
-1538 NKTPQS
+1538 
-1544 VQAYEQAKANAQAAV
+1544 
-1559 QVGQDVIAD
+1559 
-1568 LNASPEA
+1568 
-1575 VEAAKTRITQA
+1575 
-1586 QVALKTAQDNLRDKA
+1586 ALKTAQDNLRDKA

-1625 SIIAFRVQET
+1625 SIDAFRVQET

-1649 SVLADENAT
+1649 AVLADENAT

-1674 KVNAAKALLVD
+1674 RVNAAKALLVE

-1694 ERTKLQNQVAQAPD
+1694 ERTKLQNEVDQAPD
-1708 LANKTPQSITAY
+1708 LANKTPQSIAAY
-1720 ESAKAQAEAA
+1720 EAAKAQADAA

-1747 VQEAVNQLKA
+1747 VQEAIKQLQA
-1757 SHTALTAA
+1757 SHTVLTAA
-1765 KAGLQTKADK
+1765 KSGLQTKADK
-1775 QALITALNKL
+1775 QALIAALNKL
-1785 NEPIATNGKT
+1785 NAPIATNGKT
-1795 PNSVRAFE
+1795 PNSIRAFE

-1808 DKATTDQ
+1808 DNATTDQ
-1815 AKTKAQA
+1815 AKA
-1822 VIANENATEAQV
+1822 
-1834 SQALQAVRNAQTKVD
+1834 
-1849 VAKALLVNQADKS
+1849 
-1862 ALEQAKQNLDTAIQ
+1862 
-1876 ATPNLTNKTPQS
+1876 
-1888 IQAYEQAKA
+1888 
-1897 DARAAVQAGQA
+1897 
-1908 VITDLNASPEAVEAA
+1908 
-1923 KARII
+1923 
-1928 QAQASLKT
+1928 
-1936 AQDNLRNKA
+1936 
-1945 NKAGL
+1945 
-1950 QSALNTLN
+1950 
-1958 APISTAGKTPNSV
+1958 
-1971 RAFEQAQATD
+1971 
-1981 KATTDQAK
+1981 
-1989 TKAQAVIADENAT
+1989 KAQAVIADENAT
-2002 EAQVS
+2002 EAQVA

-2044 TAIQATPNLMNK
+2044 TAIQATPNLANK
-2056 TPQSIQAYE
+2056 TPQSVQAYE
-2065 QAKADARAAVQAGQA
+2065 QAKSGAQAAVQAGQA
-2080 VITDL
+2080 VIADL
-2085 NASPEVAEA
+2085 NASPEAVEA
-2094 AKTRI
+2094 AKARI
-2099 TQAQADLEA
+2099 TQAQAALKAAQDNLQDKANKAGLQSALNALNAPISTAGKTPNSIRAFEQAQAADKATTDQAKAKAQAVIADENATEAQVAQALQAVREAQTKVDIAKAFLVNQADKSALEQAKQNLDTALQTTPSLANKTPQSVQVYEQAKADAQAAVQAGQAIIADLNASPEAVEAAKARISQAQADLEA

-2118 KSSLVEALATINQA
+2118 KSSLVQALATLNQT

-2187 AQTQVNQAVGLL
+2187 AQTQVNQAAGLL

-2210 AINNSQVEVNKAP
+2210 AINNSQAELNQAP
-2223 TLDDKTPKSVS
+2223 TLADKTPKSVS

-2239 KATAQAA
+2239 KVTAQAA
-2246 LEVAKGVQA
+2246 LGAAKDVQS
-2255 DPNATQAQVQEAINR
+2255 DPNATQAQVQDAINR
-2270 LASAKQALE
+2270 LASTKKALE

-2303 PISTIG
+2303 PISTVG

-2340 ADENAIAS
+2340 ADENATAS

-2404 ITTYETTKAQAD
+2404 IATYESAKAQAD

-2428 LNATPSQ
+2428 LNATPAQ

-2444 ASHTALTAAKAGLQ
+2444 ASHTALTSAKAGLQ
-2458 TKADKQALIGA
+2458 TKADKQALITA

-2585 NQDLNASQS
+2585 NQDPNASQS

-2671 INGLN
+2671 INSLN

-2687 TYADKL
+2687 TYADKS

-2699 PQLSEELVELKL
+2699 PQLSEERVELKL

-2869 GQSHAIFDLKAPLF
+2869 GQAHAIFDLKAPLF

-3096 EFLKDIE
+3096 EFLKSIE
-3103 TISPQEAASRQQ
+3103 TISPQEAANRQQ

-3235 EYKLEDSG
+3235 EYQLEDSG

-3250 IQQTSIESM
+3250 IQQASIESL

-3266 LSTTDLYSD
+3266 LSATDLYSD

-3281 GIKDKNY
+3281 GIKTKNY

-3333 YLEDTMARLKPNLTD
+3333 YLEDTLARLKPNLTD

-3355 QSLNQAIDGGHSG
+3355 QSLNLAIDGGHSG

-3394 YEIKFGEANIGDI
+3394 YEIKFGEANIGEI
-3407 STYQADFFGKS
+3407 ATYQADFFGKS

>member
-1 MKFKGKLQRP
+1 
-11 NQIQRFSI
+11 
-19 RKFSVG
+19 
-25 IASVVIGSFFMGTIA
+25 MGTIA

-47 ESISSQYVASAP
+47 ESTSSQYVASAP

-69 YVALQELTPT
+69 YVALQELTPA

-179 SQQGDQLP
+179 SQQGDHLP

-195 YEYVGYFAQATLRQI
+195 YEYVGYFAQATLNQA

-258 SSESSIS
+258 SSESSAS

-270 SNDAESS
+270 SSNAESS
-277 SEAQLSSESEA
+277 SESPLSSESEA

-302 SQSSESSQPVESTQS
+302 SQSSESSQPIESTQS

-332 QAVISQPAESSSQVE
+332 QAVISQSAESSSQVE
-347 STPQLSSEASSQN
+347 STPQPSSEASSQN
-360 QTPNPAESSSEAPSP
+360 QTPNPAESSSEAP
-375 TPAPTPQPEP
+375 TPTPQPEP

-400 AQAGWQVLTNDDL
+400 AQASWQVLANDDL

-420 VKAYNDALAILKQ
+420 VKAYNDALASLKQ

-449 AVSQSEIDQLTS
+449 AVSQPEIDQLTS

-541 ADITAMAQNLANQL
+541 ADIDAMTQNLANQL

-568 ADLSALKEALNQLAK
+568 ADLSVLKEALNQLAK
-583 PINTD
+583 PVNTA

-612 IAQANAVQEDPN
+612 TAQANAVQEDPN
-624 ASQEQVDT
+624 ASQEQVDA

-643 VNQAQELLVDQTDKK
+643 VSQAQELLVDQTDKK
-658 VLTQSKA
+658 VLTQTKA

-742 KESLRQAKQGLAK
+742 KESLRQAKQALAK

-767 AAYQAQVQALAREL
+767 AAYQDQVQALAREL
-781 AQVNDQ
+781 AQANDQ

-831 LEQAIRALE
+831 LEQTIRALE

-856 LALFRQKQEEA
+856 LALYRQKQEEA
-867 REALKQ
+867 RDALEQ

-880 LDASPDEVATA
+880 LDASPQEVATA
-891 EERVNQSKAALKHAK
+891 VEEVNQSKAALQHAK

-929 STEGKTPKSIQE
+929 STEGKTPKSVQE
-941 YQTEYGRHQ
+941 YQTEYGRHR

-965 DKNATEAAVQE
+965 DKNATEDAVQE

-1003 LRAAR
+1003 LRVAR
-1008 RGLQD
+1008 QGLQD

-1049 IEDPNTAENE
+1049 IEDPNTAEDE
-1059 MNDALVQ
+1059 MNDALAQ

-1072 NLRAAIAALTPKA
+1072 NLGAAIAALTPKA

-1114 EEAKKANQVSRD
+1114 EEAKQANQVSRD

-1143 EAVSRALTELKAAQ
+1143 EAVSQALTELKAAQ

-1279 PKSTQAFNQARND
+1279 PKSIQTFNQARND

-1406 AKTRITQAQAALKAA
+1406 AKTRITQAQAALKTA

-1473 SKAQAVIA
+1473 AKAQAVIA
-1481 DENATEAQVAQ
+1481 DENATEAQVSQ
-1492 ALQAVRDAQTKVDT
+1492 ALQALRDAQTKVDT

-1511 VNQADKSALEQGK
+1511 VNQADKSALEQAK
-1524 QNLDTAIQATPNLT
+1524 QNLDTAIQAMPNLT

-1544 VQAYEQAKANAQAAV
+1544 IQAYEQAKANAQAAV
-1559 QVGQDVIAD
+1559 QAGQVVITD
-1568 LNASPEA
+1568 LNASPES
-1575 VEAAKTRITQA
+1575 VEAARTRITQA
-1586 QVALKTAQDNLRDKA
+1586 QAALKAAQDNLRDKA
-1601 NKAGLQSALT
+1601 NKAGLQSALN
-1611 ALNAPISTAGKTPR
+1611 ALNAPISTVGKTPR
-1625 SIIAFRVQET
+1625 SIDAFRTQES
-1635 GYQADLNSAKQAAQ
+1635 GYQSELDAAKQTAQ

-1668 VQAIQA
+1668 VQEIQA
-1674 KVNAAKALLVD
+1674 KVNAAKNLLVD

-1694 ERTKLQNQVAQAPD
+1694 ERTKLQNEVAKAPD
-1708 LANKTPQSITAY
+1708 LANKTPQSIATY
-1720 ESAKAQAEAA
+1720 EAAKAQADAA

-1775 QALITALNKL
+1775 QALIAALNKL
-1785 NEPIATNGKT
+1785 NAPIAT
-1795 PNSVRAFE
+1795 
-1803 QAQAT
+1803 
-1808 DKATTDQ
+1808 D
-1815 AKTKAQA
+1815 
-1822 VIANENATEAQV
+1822 
-1834 SQALQAVRNAQTKVD
+1834 
-1849 VAKALLVNQADKS
+1849 
-1862 ALEQAKQNLDTAIQ
+1862 
-1876 ATPNLTNKTPQS
+1876 
-1888 IQAYEQAKA
+1888 
-1897 DARAAVQAGQA
+1897 
-1908 VITDLNASPEAVEAA
+1908 
-1923 KARII
+1923 
-1928 QAQASLKT
+1928 
-1936 AQDNLRNKA
+1936 
-1945 NKAGL
+1945 
-1950 QSALNTLN
+1950 
-1958 APISTAGKTPNSV
+1958 GKTPNSV

-2404 ITTYETTKAQAD
+2404 IATYEAAKAQAD

-2428 LNATPSQ
+2428 LNATPAQ

-3133 SKESLMTDYTAM
+3133 SKESLMTDYTTM

-3235 EYKLEDSG
+3235 EYQLEDSG

-3250 IQQTSIESM
+3250 IQQASIESL

-3293 KQTRKDA
+3293 KQTRRDA

-3435 LHTKNNFRAYAAFIS
+3435 LHTKHNFRAYAAFVS
-3450 PNQAVGNL
+3450 PNQTVGNL

-3819 YGANAKYN
+3819 YGAKAKYN

-3907 QNMTV
+3907 QNMTA

-3949 HQAMEADIKTNLL
+3949 HQAMEADIKANLL

>member
-1 MKFKGKLQRP
+1 MKFKGKHQRP

-69 YVALQELTPT
+69 YVALQELTPA

-179 SQQGDQLP
+179 SQQGDHLP

-195 YEYVGYFAQATLRQI
+195 YEYVGYFAQATLNQA

-245 SSPANAVVTSSVA
+245 SSPTNAVVTSSVA
-258 SSESSIS
+258 SSESSAS

-270 SNDAESS
+270 SSNAESS
-277 SEAQLSSESEA
+277 SESPLSSESEA
-288 SLSQSSEVTVSESS
+288 YLSQSSEVTVSESS
-302 SQSSESSQPVESTQS
+302 SQSSESSQPIESTQS

-347 STPQLSSEASSQN
+347 STPQPSSEAGSQN
-360 QTPNPAESSSEAPSP
+360 QTPNPAESSSEAPS
-375 TPAPTPQPEP
+375 PTPQPEP

-400 AQAGWQVLTNDDL
+400 AQASWQVLANDDL

-420 VKAYNDALAILKQ
+420 VKAYNDALASLKQ

-541 ADITAMAQNLANQL
+541 ADITAMTQNLADQL
-555 KSLQDAQAALQDR
+555 KSLQDAQAALQDK
-568 ADLSALKEALNQLAK
+568 ADLSVLKEALNQLAK
-583 PINTD
+583 PVNTA

-624 ASQEQVDT
+624 ASQEQVDA

-658 VLTQSKA
+658 VLAQTKA

-680 TPKSVAAYRQAKEV
+680 TPKSVAAYRQAKE
-694 AQRLTQE
+694 AAKRLTQE

-742 KESLRQAKQGLAK
+742 KESLRQAKQALAK

-767 AAYQAQVQALAREL
+767 AAYQDQVQALAREL
-781 AQVNDQ
+781 AQANDQ

-831 LEQAIRALE
+831 LEQTIRALE

-856 LALFRQKQEEA
+856 LALYRQKQEEA
-867 REALKQ
+867 RDALEQ

-880 LDASPDEVATA
+880 LDASPQEVATA
-891 EERVNQSKAALKHAK
+891 VERVNQSKAALQHAK

-921 LEEMVKPV
+921 LEEMVQPV
-929 STEGKTPKSIQE
+929 STEGKTPKSVQE
-941 YQTEYGRHQ
+941 YQTEYGRHR

-965 DKNATEAAVQE
+965 DKNATEDAVQE

-1059 MNDALVQ
+1059 MNDALAQ

-1072 NLRAAIAALTPKA
+1072 NLGAAIAALTPKA

-1102 LAGKTPNSVTAF
+1102 LVGKTPNSVTAF

-1143 EAVSRALTELKAAQ
+1143 EAVSQALAELRAAQ

-1229 SAVAEAVNKIKEAQ
+1229 NAVAEAVNKIKVAQ
-1243 ASLKAAQEGLTNQAD
+1243 ANLKAAQEGLTKQAD
-1258 KTKLVQALA
+1258 KAKLIQALA

-1279 PKSTQAFNQARND
+1279 PKSIQAFNQAQNG

-1380 ANAQAAVQAGQA
+1380 ANAQTAVQAGQA
-1392 IIADLNASPEAVEA
+1392 VIADLNASPEAVEA

-1421 QDNLRDKAN
+1421 QDNL
-1430 KAGLQSA
+1430 
-1437 LNALNAPISTVGKTP
+1437 
-1452 NSVRAFE
+1452 
-1459 QAQAVDKA
+1459 QA
-1467 TTDQAK
+1467 
-1473 SKAQAVIA
+1473 
-1481 DENATEAQVAQ
+1481 
-1492 ALQAVRDAQTKVDT
+1492 
-1506 AKALL
+1506 
-1511 VNQADKSALEQGK
+1511 
-1524 QNLDTAIQATPNLT
+1524 
-1538 NKTPQS
+1538 
-1544 VQAYEQAKANAQAAV
+1544 
-1559 QVGQDVIAD
+1559 
-1568 LNASPEA
+1568 
-1575 VEAAKTRITQA
+1575 
-1586 QVALKTAQDNLRDKA
+1586 KA

-1611 ALNAPISTAGKTPR
+1611 ALNAPISTAGKTP
-1625 SIIAFRVQET
+1625 
-1635 GYQADLNSAKQAAQ
+1635 
-1649 SVLADENAT
+1649 
-1658 ASQVAQALEQ
+1658 
-1668 VQAIQA
+1668 
-1674 KVNAAKALLVD
+1674 
-1685 QADKSALTS
+1685 
-1694 ERTKLQNQVAQAPD
+1694 
-1708 LANKTPQSITAY
+1708 
-1720 ESAKAQAEAA
+1720 
-1730 LAKAL
+1730 
-1735 SVQNDLNATPAQ
+1735 
-1747 VQEAVNQLKA
+1747 
-1757 SHTALTAA
+1757 
-1765 KAGLQTKADK
+1765 
-1775 QALITALNKL
+1775 
-1785 NEPIATNGKT
+1785 
-1795 PNSVRAFE
+1795 NSVRAFE
-1803 QAQAT
+1803 QAQAA

-1815 AKTKAQA
+1815 AK
-1822 VIANENATEAQV
+1822 
-1834 SQALQAVRNAQTKVD
+1834 
-1849 VAKALLVNQADKS
+1849 AKAK
-1862 ALEQAKQNLDTAIQ
+1862 
-1876 ATPNLTNKTPQS
+1876 
-1888 IQAYEQAKA
+1888 
-1897 DARAAVQAGQA
+1897 
-1908 VITDLNASPEAVEAA
+1908 
-1923 KARII
+1923 
-1928 QAQASLKT
+1928 
-1936 AQDNLRNKA
+1936 
-1945 NKAGL
+1945 
-1950 QSALNTLN
+1950 
-1958 APISTAGKTPNSV
+1958 
-1971 RAFEQAQATD
+1971 
-1981 KATTDQAK
+1981 
-1989 TKAQAVIADENAT
+1989 AVIADENAT
-2002 EAQVS
+2002 EAQVT
-2007 QALQAVRDAQT
+2007 QALQAVREAQT
-2018 KVDVAKAL
+2018 KVDIAKAL

-2034 ALEQAKQNLD
+2034 SLEQVKQNLD
-2044 TAIQATPNLMNK
+2044 TAIQAVPNLANK
-2056 TPQSIQAYE
+2056 TPQSVQAYE
-2065 QAKADARAAVQAGQA
+2065 QAKANAQAAVQAGQA
-2080 VITDL
+2080 VIADL
-2085 NASPEVAEA
+2085 NASPEAVEA

-2108 AKNNLRDKAD
+2108 AKNKLRDKAD
-2118 KSSLVEALATINQA
+2118 KSSLVQALATLNQT

-2187 AQTQVNQAVGLL
+2187 AQTQVNQAAGLL

-2210 AINNSQVEVNKAP
+2210 AINNSQAELNQAP
-2223 TLDDKTPKSVS
+2223 TLADKTPKSVS

-2239 KATAQAA
+2239 KVTAQAA
-2246 LEVAKGVQA
+2246 LGAAKDVQA
-2255 DPNATQAQVQEAINR
+2255 DPNATQAQVQDAINR
-2270 LASAKQALE
+2270 LASTKQALE

-2288 GDKAGLR
+2288 GDKADLR
-2295 AAYEALNS
+2295 VAYEALNS
-2303 PISTIG
+2303 PISTVG
-2309 KTPRSIDAFRT
+2309 KTPRSIDAFRS
-2320 QESGYQSEL
+2320 QESGYQADL
-2329 DAAKQAAQSVL
+2329 NAAKQAAQSVL
-2340 ADENAIAS
+2340 ADENATAS

-2366 AKTLLVDQADKSALT
+2366 AKALLVDQADKSVLT
-2381 SERTKLQNEVA
+2381 SERTKLQNQVA
-2392 KAPDLANKTPQS
+2392 QAPDLANKTPQS
-2404 ITTYETTKAQAD
+2404 ITAYESAKAQAE
-2416 AALAKAL
+2416 AALAKTL

-2428 LNATPSQ
+2428 LNATPVQ
-2435 VQEAVNQLK
+2435 VQEAVNQLQ
-2444 ASHTALTAAKAGLQ
+2444 ASHTALTAAKSGLQ
-2458 TKADKQALIGA
+2458 TKANKQALIAA
-2469 LNKLNEPIAT
+2469 LNKLNESIAT

-2552 QASIAEAGPLVENH
+2552 QASISEAGPLVENH

-2580 AAKQV
+2580 VAKQV
-2585 NQDLNASQS
+2585 NQDPNSSQS

-2687 TYADKL
+2687 TYADKS

-2699 PQLSEELVELKL
+2699 PQLSEERVELKL

-2724 YQVEGQELK
+2724 YQVEGHELK

-2793 TTDYHQTHQFLVR
+2793 TTDYHQSHQFLVR
-2806 KAAPAVNNVYHSFGE
+2806 KAAPAVDNVYHSFGE

-2903 RDNVGSLAVV
+2903 RDNIGSLAVV

-3096 EFLKDIE
+3096 EFLKNIE

-3121 SFDDSSDAVTTL
+3121 SFDDSSDVVTTL
-3133 SKESLMTDYTAM
+3133 SKEPLMTDYTAM

-3235 EYKLEDSG
+3235 EYQLEDSG

-3313 LQADLDAVNQA
+3313 LQADLDAVNHA

-3333 YLEDTMARLKPNLTD
+3333 YLEDTLARLKPNLTD

-3394 YEIKFGEANIGDI
+3394 YEIKFGEANIGEI
-3407 STYQADFFGKS
+3407 ATYQADFFGKS
-3418 ENVLDKLIYLGS
+3418 ENMLDKLIYIGS

-3435 LHTKNNFRAYAAFIS
+3435 LHTKHNFRAYAAFIS
-3450 PNQAVGNL
+3450 PDQAVGNL

-3546 SYDRQRLEELV
+3546 SYNRQRLEELV
-3557 NLMANRQQTHLD
+3557 NLMADRQQAHLD

-3604 EFGESNAKGN
+3604 EFGESNSKGN
-3614 APKKPS
+3614 APKNPS

-3702 ENPSTINHMGINTIF
+3702 EHPNTNNHMGINTIF

-3781 DGVHANNLIKELTDQ
+3781 DGVHANNLIKGLTDQ

-3804 SINDLVEHQLVVKRG
+3804 SINDLIEHQLVVKRG

-3949 HQAMEADIKTNLL
+3949 HQAMEADIKANFL

>member
-1 MKFKGKLQRP
+1 MKFKGKHQRP

-47 ESISSQYVASAP
+47 ESTSSQYVASAP

-69 YVALQELTPT
+69 YVALQELTPA

-179 SQQGDQLP
+179 SQQGDHLP

-195 YEYVGYFAQATLRQI
+195 YEYVGYFAQATLNQA

-258 SSESSIS
+258 SSESSAS

-270 SNDAESS
+270 SSNAESS
-277 SEAQLSSESEA
+277 SESPLSSESEA

-302 SQSSESSQPVESTQS
+302 SQSSESSQPIESTQS

-332 QAVISQPAESSSQVE
+332 QAVISQSAESSSQVE
-347 STPQLSSEASSQN
+347 STPQPSSEASSQN
-360 QTPNPAESSSEAPSP
+360 QTPNPAESSSEAP
-375 TPAPTPQPEP
+375 TPTPQPEP

-400 AQAGWQVLTNDDL
+400 AQASWQVLANDDL

-420 VKAYNDALAILKQ
+420 VKAYNDALASLKQ

-449 AVSQSEIDQLTS
+449 AVSQPEIDQLTS

-541 ADITAMAQNLANQL
+541 ADIDAMTQNLANQL

-568 ADLSALKEALNQLAK
+568 ADLSVLKEALNQLTK
-583 PINTD
+583 PVNTD

-612 IAQANAVQEDPN
+612 TAQANAVQEDPN

-643 VNQAQELLVDQTDKK
+643 VSQAQELLVDQTDKK
-658 VLTQSKA
+658 VLTQTKA

-742 KESLRQAKQGLAK
+742 KESLRQAKQALAK

-781 AQVNDQ
+781 AQADDQ

-811 QQEKLDQAAKL
+811 QQEKLDQAAKF
-822 LKDQANKTA
+822 LKDKANKTA

-856 LALFRQKQEEA
+856 LALYRQKQEEA
-867 REALKQ
+867 RDALEQ

-880 LDASPDEVATA
+880 LDASPQEVATA
-891 EERVNQSKAALKHAK
+891 VEEVNQSKAALQHAK

-929 STEGKTPKSIQE
+929 STEGKTPKSVQE
-941 YQTEYGRHQ
+941 YQTEYGRHR

-965 DKNATEAAVQE
+965 DKNATEDAVQE

-1003 LRAAR
+1003 LRVAR
-1008 RGLQD
+1008 QGLQD

-1049 IEDPNTAENE
+1049 IEDPNTAEDK
-1059 MNDALVQ
+1059 MNDALAQ

-1143 EAVSRALTELKAAQ
+1143 EAVSQALTELKAAQ

-1279 PKSTQAFNQARND
+1279 PKSIQTFNQARND

-1437 LNALNAPISTVGKTP
+1437 LNALNAPISTSGKTP

-1459 QAQAVDKA
+1459 QAQAADKA

-1473 SKAQAVIA
+1473 AKAKAVIS

-1524 QNLDTAIQATPNLT
+1524 QNLDTAIQAVPNLA

-1544 VQAYEQAKANAQAAV
+1544 VQTYEQAKANAQAAV
-1559 QVGQDVIAD
+1559 QAGQVVITD

-1586 QVALKTAQDNLRDKA
+1586 QAALKAAQDNLRDKA
-1601 NKAGLQSALT
+1601 NKAGLQSALN
-1611 ALNAPISTAGKTPR
+1611 ALNAPIST
-1625 SIIAFRVQET
+1625 V
-1635 GYQADLNSAKQAAQ
+1635 
-1649 SVLADENAT
+1649 
-1658 ASQVAQALEQ
+1658 
-1668 VQAIQA
+1668 
-1674 KVNAAKALLVD
+1674 
-1685 QADKSALTS
+1685 
-1694 ERTKLQNQVAQAPD
+1694 
-1708 LANKTPQSITAY
+1708 
-1720 ESAKAQAEAA
+1720 
-1730 LAKAL
+1730 
-1735 SVQNDLNATPAQ
+1735 
-1747 VQEAVNQLKA
+1747 
-1757 SHTALTAA
+1757 
-1765 KAGLQTKADK
+1765 
-1775 QALITALNKL
+1775 
-1785 NEPIATNGKT
+1785 
-1795 PNSVRAFE
+1795 
-1803 QAQAT
+1803 
-1808 DKATTDQ
+1808 
-1815 AKTKAQA
+1815 
-1822 VIANENATEAQV
+1822 
-1834 SQALQAVRNAQTKVD
+1834 
-1849 VAKALLVNQADKS
+1849 
-1862 ALEQAKQNLDTAIQ
+1862 
-1876 ATPNLTNKTPQS
+1876 
-1888 IQAYEQAKA
+1888 
-1897 DARAAVQAGQA
+1897 
-1908 VITDLNASPEAVEAA
+1908 
-1923 KARII
+1923 
-1928 QAQASLKT
+1928 
-1936 AQDNLRNKA
+1936 
-1945 NKAGL
+1945 
-1950 QSALNTLN
+1950 
-1958 APISTAGKTPNSV
+1958 
-1971 RAFEQAQATD
+1971 
-1981 KATTDQAK
+1981 
-1989 TKAQAVIADENAT
+1989 
-2002 EAQVS
+2002 
-2007 QALQAVRDAQT
+2007 
-2018 KVDVAKAL
+2018 
-2026 LVNQADKS
+2026 
-2034 ALEQAKQNLD
+2034 
-2044 TAIQATPNLMNK
+2044 
-2056 TPQSIQAYE
+2056 
-2065 QAKADARAAVQAGQA
+2065 
-2080 VITDL
+2080 
-2085 NASPEVAEA
+2085 
-2094 AKTRI
+2094 
-2099 TQAQADLEA
+2099 
-2108 AKNNLRDKAD
+2108 
-2118 KSSLVEALATINQA
+2118 
-2132 VSTTNKTPN
+2132 
-2141 SIQAY
+2141 
-2146 QARLKAQDGVISPAK
+2146 
-2161 SKAAQVIADE
+2161 
-2171 NASREQ
+2171 
-2177 VEDALRAVQA
+2177 
-2187 AQTQVNQAVGLL
+2187 
-2199 VNQAD
+2199 
-2204 KHLLSE
+2204 
-2210 AINNSQVEVNKAP
+2210 
-2223 TLDDKTPKSVS
+2223 
-2234 AYEQA
+2234 
-2239 KATAQAA
+2239 
-2246 LEVAKGVQA
+2246 
-2255 DPNATQAQVQEAINR
+2255 
-2270 LASAKQALE
+2270 
-2279 KAKSALQVK
+2279 
-2288 GDKAGLR
+2288 
-2295 AAYEALNS
+2295 
-2303 PISTIG
+2303 G

-2329 DAAKQAAQSVL
+2329 DAAKQTAQSVL
-2340 ADENAIAS
+2340 ADENATAS

-2358 AIQAKVNA
+2358 EIQAKVNA
-2366 AKTLLVDQADKSALT
+2366 AKNLLVDQADKSALT

-2404 ITTYETTKAQAD
+2404 IATYEAAKAQAD

-2428 LNATPSQ
+2428 LNATPAQ

-2444 ASHTALTAAKAGLQ
+2444 DSHTALTAAKAGLQ
-2458 TKADKQALIGA
+2458 TKADKQALIAA
-2469 LNKLNEPIAT
+2469 LNKLNAPIAT

-2501 NQAKAQAQAMIA
+2501 NQVKAQAQAMIA

-2552 QASIAEAGPLVENH
+2552 QASIVEAGPLVENH

-2585 NQDLNASQS
+2585 NQDPNASQS

-2687 TYADKL
+2687 TYADKS

-2793 TTDYHQTHQFLVR
+2793 TTDYHQSHQFLVR

-3435 LHTKNNFRAYAAFIS
+3435 LHTKHNFRAYAAFIS
-3450 PNQAVGNL
+3450 PDQAVGNL

-3614 APKKPS
+3614 APKNPS

-3819 YGANAKYN
+3819 YGAKAKYN

-3949 HQAMEADIKTNLL
+3949 HQAMEADIKANLL

>member
-1 MKFKGKLQRP
+1 
-11 NQIQRFSI
+11 
-19 RKFSVG
+19 
-25 IASVVIGSFFMGTIA
+25 MGTIA

-69 YVALQELTPT
+69 YVALQELTPA

-195 YEYVGYFAQATLRQI
+195 YEYVGYFAQATLRQT

-258 SSESSIS
+258 SSESSVS

-270 SNDAESS
+270 SSNAESS
-277 SEAQLSSESEA
+277 SESPLSSESEA

-347 STPQLSSEASSQN
+347 STPQPSSEASSQN

-375 TPAPTPQPEP
+375 TPAPTPQPEL

-495 LVKTLNATD
+495 LVKALNTAD

-521 FAQAA
+521 FAQVA
-526 LQNGGSVLKDGDATE
+526 LRNGGSVLKDGDATE
-541 ADITAMAQNLANQL
+541 ADITAMAQNLADQF
-555 KSLQDAQAALQDR
+555 KTLQDAQAALQDR
-568 ADLSALKEALNQLAK
+568 ANLSFLKEALNQLAK
-583 PINTD
+583 PVNTD

-593 SVKQFEAAK
+593 SIKQFEAAK

-612 IAQANAVQEDPN
+612 IAQANAVQEDLN
-624 ASQEQVDT
+624 ASQEQVDA

-658 VLTQSKA
+658 VLTQTKA

-781 AQVNDQ
+781 AQANDQ
-787 AQAVLDDANA
+787 AQAVLDDANV

-856 LALFRQKQEEA
+856 LALYRQKQEEA
-867 REALKQ
+867 RDALEQ

-880 LDASPDEVATA
+880 LDASPQEVATA
-891 EERVNQSKAALKHAK
+891 VERVNQSKAALQYAK

-929 STEGKTPKSIQE
+929 STESKTPKSVQE
-941 YQTEYGRHQ
+941 YQTEYGRHR

-1008 RGLQD
+1008 QGLQN

-1049 IEDPNTAENE
+1049 IEDPNTAEDE
-1059 MNDALVQ
+1059 MNDALAQ
-1066 SQTTKA
+1066 SQTTMA
-1072 NLRAAIAALTPKA
+1072 SLESAIAALTPKA

-1102 LAGKTPNSVTAF
+1102 LVGKTPNSVTAF
-1114 EEAKKANQVSRD
+1114 EEAKQANQASRD

-1133 DVMLDENATP
+1133 DVILDENATP
-1143 EAVSRALTELKAAQ
+1143 EAVSQALTELKAAQ

-1194 NKTPQSIGAYERAR
+1194 NKTPQSVGAYERAR

-1229 SAVAEAVNKIKEAQ
+1229 NAVAEAVNKIKEAQ

-1258 KTKLVQALA
+1258 KAKLIQALA

-1279 PKSTQAFNQARND
+1279 PKSIQAFNQAQNG

-1473 SKAQAVIA
+1473 AKAKAVIA
-1481 DENATEAQVAQ
+1481 DENATEAQVSQ
-1492 ALQAVRDAQTKVDT
+1492 ALQALRDAQTKVDT

-1511 VNQADKSALEQGK
+1511 VNQADKLALEQAK

-1544 VQAYEQAKANAQAAV
+1544 VQAYEQAKADAQAAV
-1559 QVGQDVIAD
+1559 QAGQAVIAD
-1568 LNASPEA
+1568 LNASPEV

-1586 QVALKTAQDNLRDKA
+1586 QVA
-1601 NKAGLQSALT
+1601 
-1611 ALNAPISTAGKTPR
+1611 
-1625 SIIAFRVQET
+1625 
-1635 GYQADLNSAKQAAQ
+1635 
-1649 SVLADENAT
+1649 
-1658 ASQVAQALEQ
+1658 
-1668 VQAIQA
+1668 
-1674 KVNAAKALLVD
+1674 
-1685 QADKSALTS
+1685 
-1694 ERTKLQNQVAQAPD
+1694 
-1708 LANKTPQSITAY
+1708 
-1720 ESAKAQAEAA
+1720 
-1730 LAKAL
+1730 
-1735 SVQNDLNATPAQ
+1735 
-1747 VQEAVNQLKA
+1747 
-1757 SHTALTAA
+1757 
-1765 KAGLQTKADK
+1765 
-1775 QALITALNKL
+1775 
-1785 NEPIATNGKT
+1785 
-1795 PNSVRAFE
+1795 
-1803 QAQAT
+1803 
-1808 DKATTDQ
+1808 
-1815 AKTKAQA
+1815 
-1822 VIANENATEAQV
+1822 
-1834 SQALQAVRNAQTKVD
+1834 
-1849 VAKALLVNQADKS
+1849 
-1862 ALEQAKQNLDTAIQ
+1862 
-1876 ATPNLTNKTPQS
+1876 
-1888 IQAYEQAKA
+1888 
-1897 DARAAVQAGQA
+1897 
-1908 VITDLNASPEAVEAA
+1908 
-1923 KARII
+1923 
-1928 QAQASLKT
+1928 
-1936 AQDNLRNKA
+1936 
-1945 NKAGL
+1945 
-1950 QSALNTLN
+1950 
-1958 APISTAGKTPNSV
+1958 
-1971 RAFEQAQATD
+1971 
-1981 KATTDQAK
+1981 
-1989 TKAQAVIADENAT
+1989 
-2002 EAQVS
+2002 
-2007 QALQAVRDAQT
+2007 
-2018 KVDVAKAL
+2018 
-2026 LVNQADKS
+2026 
-2034 ALEQAKQNLD
+2034 
-2044 TAIQATPNLMNK
+2044 
-2056 TPQSIQAYE
+2056 
-2065 QAKADARAAVQAGQA
+2065 
-2080 VITDL
+2080 
-2085 NASPEVAEA
+2085 
-2094 AKTRI
+2094 
-2099 TQAQADLEA
+2099 LEA

-2118 KSSLVEALATINQA
+2118 KSSLVQALATLNQA

-2340 ADENAIAS
+2340 ADENATAS

-2381 SERTKLQNEVA
+2381 SERTKLQNEVNQ
-2392 KAPDLANKTPQS
+2392 APDLANKTPQS
-2404 ITTYETTKAQAD
+2404 IATYESAKAQAD

-2428 LNATPSQ
+2428 LNATPAQ

-2444 ASHTALTAAKAGLQ
+2444 DSHTALTAAKAGLQ
-2458 TKADKQALIGA
+2458 TKADKQALIAA
-2469 LNKLNEPIAT
+2469 LNKLNAPIAT

-2501 NQAKAQAQAMIA
+2501 NQVKAQAQAMIA

-2552 QASIAEAGPLVENH
+2552 QASIVEAGPLVENH

-2585 NQDLNASQS
+2585 NQDPNASQS

-2687 TYADKL
+2687 TYADKS

-2793 TTDYHQTHQFLVR
+2793 TTDYHQSHQFLVR

-3435 LHTKNNFRAYAAFIS
+3435 LHTKHNFRAYAAFIS
-3450 PNQAVGNL
+3450 PDQAVGNL

-3614 APKKPS
+3614 APKNPS

-3819 YGANAKYN
+3819 YGAKAKYN

-3907 QNMTV
+3907 QNMTA

-3949 HQAMEADIKTNLL
+3949 HQAMEADIKANLL

>member
-1 MKFKGKLQRP
+1 
-11 NQIQRFSI
+11 
-19 RKFSVG
+19 
-25 IASVVIGSFFMGTIA
+25 MGTIA
-40 PISVQAQ
+40 PISVKAQ
-47 ESISSQYVASAP
+47 ESTSSQYVASAP

-69 YVALQELTPT
+69 YVALQELTPA

-195 YEYVGYFAQATLRQI
+195 YEYVGYFAQATLNQA

-245 SSPANAVVTSSVA
+245 SSPTNAVVTSSVA
-258 SSESSIS
+258 SSESSAS

-270 SNDAESS
+270 SSNAESS
-277 SEAQLSSESEA
+277 SESPLSSESEA
-288 SLSQSSEVTVSESS
+288 YLSQSSEVTVSESS
-302 SQSSESSQPVESTQS
+302 SQSSESSQPIESTQS

-347 STPQLSSEASSQN
+347 STPQPSSEAGSQN
-360 QTPNPAESSSEAPSP
+360 QTPNPAESSSEAPS
-375 TPAPTPQPEP
+375 PTPQPEP

-400 AQAGWQVLTNDDL
+400 AQASWQVLANDDL

-420 VKAYNDALAILKQ
+420 VKAYNDALASLKQ

-541 ADITAMAQNLANQL
+541 ADITAMTQNLADQL
-555 KSLQDAQAALQDR
+555 KSLQDAQAALQDK
-568 ADLSALKEALNQLAK
+568 ADLSVLKEALNQLAK
-583 PINTD
+583 PVNTA

-624 ASQEQVDT
+624 ASQEQVDA

-658 VLTQSKA
+658 VLAQTKA

-680 TPKSVAAYRQAKEV
+680 TPKSVAAYRQAKE
-694 AQRLTQE
+694 AAKRLTQE

-742 KESLRQAKQGLAK
+742 KESLRQAKQALAK

-767 AAYQAQVQALAREL
+767 AAYQDQVQALAREL
-781 AQVNDQ
+781 AQANDQ

-831 LEQAIRALE
+831 LEQTIRALE

-856 LALFRQKQEEA
+856 LALYRQKQEEA
-867 REALKQ
+867 RDALEQ

-880 LDASPDEVATA
+880 LDASPQEVATA
-891 EERVNQSKAALKHAK
+891 VERVNQSKAALQHAK

-921 LEEMVKPV
+921 LEEMVQPV
-929 STEGKTPKSIQE
+929 STEGKTPKSVQE
-941 YQTEYGRHQ
+941 YQTEYGRHR

-965 DKNATEAAVQE
+965 DKNATEDAVQE

-1059 MNDALVQ
+1059 MNDALAQ

-1072 NLRAAIAALTPKA
+1072 NLGAAIAALTPKA

-1102 LAGKTPNSVTAF
+1102 LVGKTPNSVTAF

-1143 EAVSRALTELKAAQ
+1143 EAVSQALAELRAAQ

-1229 SAVAEAVNKIKEAQ
+1229 NAVAEAVNKIKVAQ
-1243 ASLKAAQEGLTNQAD
+1243 ANLKAAQEGLTKQAD
-1258 KTKLVQALA
+1258 KAKLIQALA

-1279 PKSTQAFNQARND
+1279 PKSIQAFNQAQNG

-1380 ANAQAAVQAGQA
+1380 ANAQTAVQAGQA
-1392 IIADLNASPEAVEA
+1392 VIADLNASPEAVEA

-1421 QDNLRDKAN
+1421 QDNL
-1430 KAGLQSA
+1430 
-1437 LNALNAPISTVGKTP
+1437 
-1452 NSVRAFE
+1452 
-1459 QAQAVDKA
+1459 QA
-1467 TTDQAK
+1467 
-1473 SKAQAVIA
+1473 
-1481 DENATEAQVAQ
+1481 
-1492 ALQAVRDAQTKVDT
+1492 
-1506 AKALL
+1506 
-1511 VNQADKSALEQGK
+1511 
-1524 QNLDTAIQATPNLT
+1524 
-1538 NKTPQS
+1538 
-1544 VQAYEQAKANAQAAV
+1544 
-1559 QVGQDVIAD
+1559 
-1568 LNASPEA
+1568 
-1575 VEAAKTRITQA
+1575 
-1586 QVALKTAQDNLRDKA
+1586 KA

-1611 ALNAPISTAGKTPR
+1611 ALNAPISTAGKTP
-1625 SIIAFRVQET
+1625 
-1635 GYQADLNSAKQAAQ
+1635 
-1649 SVLADENAT
+1649 
-1658 ASQVAQALEQ
+1658 
-1668 VQAIQA
+1668 
-1674 KVNAAKALLVD
+1674 
-1685 QADKSALTS
+1685 
-1694 ERTKLQNQVAQAPD
+1694 
-1708 LANKTPQSITAY
+1708 
-1720 ESAKAQAEAA
+1720 
-1730 LAKAL
+1730 
-1735 SVQNDLNATPAQ
+1735 
-1747 VQEAVNQLKA
+1747 
-1757 SHTALTAA
+1757 
-1765 KAGLQTKADK
+1765 
-1775 QALITALNKL
+1775 
-1785 NEPIATNGKT
+1785 
-1795 PNSVRAFE
+1795 NSVRAFE
-1803 QAQAT
+1803 QAQAA

-1815 AKTKAQA
+1815 AK
-1822 VIANENATEAQV
+1822 
-1834 SQALQAVRNAQTKVD
+1834 
-1849 VAKALLVNQADKS
+1849 AKAK
-1862 ALEQAKQNLDTAIQ
+1862 
-1876 ATPNLTNKTPQS
+1876 
-1888 IQAYEQAKA
+1888 
-1897 DARAAVQAGQA
+1897 
-1908 VITDLNASPEAVEAA
+1908 
-1923 KARII
+1923 
-1928 QAQASLKT
+1928 
-1936 AQDNLRNKA
+1936 
-1945 NKAGL
+1945 
-1950 QSALNTLN
+1950 
-1958 APISTAGKTPNSV
+1958 
-1971 RAFEQAQATD
+1971 
-1981 KATTDQAK
+1981 
-1989 TKAQAVIADENAT
+1989 AVIADENAT
-2002 EAQVS
+2002 EAQVT
-2007 QALQAVRDAQT
+2007 QALQAVREAQT
-2018 KVDVAKAL
+2018 KVDIAKAL

-2034 ALEQAKQNLD
+2034 SLEQVKQNLD
-2044 TAIQATPNLMNK
+2044 TAIQAVPNLANK
-2056 TPQSIQAYE
+2056 TPQSVQAYE
-2065 QAKADARAAVQAGQA
+2065 QAKANAQAAVQAGQA
-2080 VITDL
+2080 VIADL
-2085 NASPEVAEA
+2085 NASPEAVEA

-2108 AKNNLRDKAD
+2108 AKNKLRDKAD
-2118 KSSLVEALATINQA
+2118 KSSLVQALATLNQT

-2187 AQTQVNQAVGLL
+2187 AQTQVNQAAGLL

-2210 AINNSQVEVNKAP
+2210 AINNSQAELNQAP
-2223 TLDDKTPKSVS
+2223 TLADKTPKSVS

-2239 KATAQAA
+2239 KVTAQAA
-2246 LEVAKGVQA
+2246 LGAAKDVQA
-2255 DPNATQAQVQEAINR
+2255 DPNATQAQVQDAINR
-2270 LASAKQALE
+2270 LASTKQALE

-2288 GDKAGLR
+2288 GDKADLR
-2295 AAYEALNS
+2295 VAYEALNS
-2303 PISTIG
+2303 PISTVG
-2309 KTPRSIDAFRT
+2309 KTPRSIDAFRS
-2320 QESGYQSEL
+2320 QESGYQADL
-2329 DAAKQAAQSVL
+2329 NAAKQAAQSVL
-2340 ADENAIAS
+2340 ADENATAS

-2366 AKTLLVDQADKSALT
+2366 AKALLVDQADKSVLT
-2381 SERTKLQNEVA
+2381 SERTKLQNQVA
-2392 KAPDLANKTPQS
+2392 QAPDLANKTPQS
-2404 ITTYETTKAQAD
+2404 ITAYESAKAQAE
-2416 AALAKAL
+2416 AALAKTL

-2428 LNATPSQ
+2428 LNATPVQ
-2435 VQEAVNQLK
+2435 VQEAVNQLQ
-2444 ASHTALTAAKAGLQ
+2444 ASHTALTAAKSGLQ
-2458 TKADKQALIGA
+2458 TKANKQALIAA
-2469 LNKLNEPIAT
+2469 LNKLNESIAT

-2552 QASIAEAGPLVENH
+2552 QASISEAGPLVENH

-2580 AAKQV
+2580 VAKQV
-2585 NQDLNASQS
+2585 NQDPNSSQS

-2687 TYADKL
+2687 TYADKS

-2699 PQLSEELVELKL
+2699 PQLSEERVELKL

-2724 YQVEGQELK
+2724 YQVEGHELK

-2793 TTDYHQTHQFLVR
+2793 TTDYHQSHQFLVR
-2806 KAAPAVNNVYHSFGE
+2806 KAAPAVDNVYHSFGE

-2903 RDNVGSLAVV
+2903 RDNIGSLAVV

>member
-1 MKFKGKLQRP
+1 
-11 NQIQRFSI
+11 
-19 RKFSVG
+19 
-25 IASVVIGSFFMGTIA
+25 MGTIA
-40 PISVQAQ
+40 PISVKAQ
-47 ESISSQYVASAP
+47 ESTSSQYVASAP

-69 YVALQELTPT
+69 YVALQELTPA

-113 ATGEAAPLFGAMAGA
+113 STGEAAPLFGAMAGA

-179 SQQGDQLP
+179 SQQGDHLP

-195 YEYVGYFAQATLRQI
+195 YEYVGYFAQATLNQA

-258 SSESSIS
+258 SSESSAS

-270 SNDAESS
+270 SSNAESS
-277 SEAQLSSESEA
+277 SESPLSSESEA

-302 SQSSESSQPVESTQS
+302 SQASESSQPIESTQS

-332 QAVISQPAESSSQVE
+332 QAVISQSAESSSQVE
-347 STPQLSSEASSQN
+347 PTPQPSSEASSQN
-360 QTPNPAESSSEAPSP
+360 QTPNPAESSSEAP
-375 TPAPTPQPEP
+375 TPTPQPEP

-400 AQAGWQVLTNDDL
+400 AQASWQVLTNDDL
-413 SGKTPKS
+413 SDKTPKS
-420 VKAYNDALAILKQ
+420 VKAYNDALASLKQ

-449 AVSQSEIDQLTS
+449 AVSQSKIDQLTS

-541 ADITAMAQNLANQL
+541 ADIDAMTQNLANQL

-568 ADLSALKEALNQLAK
+568 ADLSVLKEALNQLAK
-583 PINTD
+583 PVNTD

-612 IAQANAVQEDPN
+612 TAQANAVQEDPN

-658 VLTQSKA
+658 VLTQTKA

-742 KESLRQAKQGLAK
+742 KESLRQAKQALAK
-755 KPDTTGKTPKSV
+755 KHDTTGKTPKSV

-781 AQVNDQ
+781 AQANDQ

-811 QQEKLDQAAKL
+811 QQEKLDQAAKF
-822 LKDQANKTA
+822 LKDKANKTA

-856 LALFRQKQEEA
+856 LALHRQKQEEA
-867 REALKQ
+867 RDALEQ

-880 LDASPDEVATA
+880 LDASPQEVATA
-891 EERVNQSKAALKHAK
+891 VEEVNQSKAALQHAK

-929 STEGKTPKSIQE
+929 STEGKTPKSVQE
-941 YQTEYGRHQ
+941 YQTEYGRHR

-965 DKNATEAAVQE
+965 DKNATEDAVQE

-1003 LRAAR
+1003 LRVAR
-1008 RGLQD
+1008 QGLQD

-1072 NLRAAIAALTPKA
+1072 NLRAAIAALAPKA

-1143 EAVSRALTELKAAQ
+1143 EAVSQALTELKAAL

-1218 QAIIADANATP
+1218 QAIVADANATP

-1279 PKSTQAFNQARND
+1279 PKSIQAFNQARND

-1321 LQAIQEAQSQINQAK
+1321 LQAIQEAQSHINQAK

-1343 DKSALEQA
+1343 DKSALEQG

-1372 VQAYEQAK
+1372 VQAYEQTK

-1601 NKAGLQSALT
+1601 NKAGLQSAFT

-1625 SIIAFRVQET
+1625 SIDAFRVQET

-1720 ESAKAQAEAA
+1720 ESAKAQADVA

-1757 SHTALTAA
+1757 SHTALTSA

-1775 QALITALNKL
+1775 QALIGALNKL
-1785 NEPIATNGKT
+1785 NEPIATN
-1795 PNSVRAFE
+1795 
-1803 QAQAT
+1803 
-1808 DKATTDQ
+1808 
-1815 AKTKAQA
+1815 
-1822 VIANENATEAQV
+1822 
-1834 SQALQAVRNAQTKVD
+1834 
-1849 VAKALLVNQADKS
+1849 
-1862 ALEQAKQNLDTAIQ
+1862 
-1876 ATPNLTNKTPQS
+1876 
-1888 IQAYEQAKA
+1888 
-1897 DARAAVQAGQA
+1897 
-1908 VITDLNASPEAVEAA
+1908 
-1923 KARII
+1923 
-1928 QAQASLKT
+1928 
-1936 AQDNLRNKA
+1936 
-1945 NKAGL
+1945 
-1950 QSALNTLN
+1950 
-1958 APISTAGKTPNSV
+1958 GKTPNSV

-2416 AALAKAL
+2416 AALAKVL

-3133 SKESLMTDYTAM
+3133 SKESLMTDYTTM

-3235 EYKLEDSG
+3235 EYQLEDSG

-3250 IQQTSIESM
+3250 IQQASIESL

-3281 GIKDKNY
+3281 GLKDKNY

-3293 KQTRKDA
+3293 KQTRRDA

-3435 LHTKNNFRAYAAFIS
+3435 LHTKHNFRAYAAFIS
-3450 PNQAVGNL
+3450 PNQTVGNL

-3819 YGANAKYN
+3819 YGAKAKYN

-3949 HQAMEADIKTNLL
+3949 HQAMEADIKANLL

>member
-1 MKFKGKLQRP
+1 
-11 NQIQRFSI
+11 
-19 RKFSVG
+19 
-25 IASVVIGSFFMGTIA
+25 MGTIA

-47 ESISSQYVASAP
+47 ESTSSQYVASAP

-69 YVALQELTPT
+69 YVALQELTPA

-179 SQQGDQLP
+179 SQQGDHLP

-195 YEYVGYFAQATLRQI
+195 YEYVGYFAQATLNQA

-258 SSESSIS
+258 SSESSAS

-270 SNDAESS
+270 SSNAESS
-277 SEAQLSSESEA
+277 SESPLSSESEA

-302 SQSSESSQPVESTQS
+302 SQSSESSQPIESTQS

-332 QAVISQPAESSSQVE
+332 QAVISQSAESSSQVE
-347 STPQLSSEASSQN
+347 STPQPSSEASSQN
-360 QTPNPAESSSEAPSP
+360 QTPNPAESSSEAP
-375 TPAPTPQPEP
+375 TPTPQPEP

-400 AQAGWQVLTNDDL
+400 AQASWQVLANDDL

-420 VKAYNDALAILKQ
+420 VKAYNDALASLKQ

-449 AVSQSEIDQLTS
+449 AVSQPEIDQLTS

-541 ADITAMAQNLANQL
+541 ADIDAMTQNLANQL

-568 ADLSALKEALNQLAK
+568 ADLSVLKEALNQLTK
-583 PINTD
+583 PVNTD

-612 IAQANAVQEDPN
+612 TAQANAVQEDPN

-643 VNQAQELLVDQTDKK
+643 VSQAQELLVDQTDKK
-658 VLTQSKA
+658 VLTQTKA

-742 KESLRQAKQGLAK
+742 KESLRQAKQALAK

-781 AQVNDQ
+781 AQADDQ

-811 QQEKLDQAAKL
+811 QQEKLDQAAKF
-822 LKDQANKTA
+822 LKDKANKTA

-856 LALFRQKQEEA
+856 LALYRQKQEEA
-867 REALKQ
+867 RDALEQ

-880 LDASPDEVATA
+880 LDASPQEVATA
-891 EERVNQSKAALKHAK
+891 VEEVNQSKAALQHAK

-929 STEGKTPKSIQE
+929 STEGKTPKSVQE
-941 YQTEYGRHQ
+941 YQTEYGRHR

-1143 EAVSRALTELKAAQ
+1143 EAVSQALTELKAAQ

-1194 NKTPQSIGAYERAR
+1194 NKTPQSVGAYERAR

-1229 SAVAEAVNKIKEAQ
+1229 NAVAEAVNKIKVAQ
-1243 ASLKAAQEGLTNQAD
+1243 ANLKAAQEGLTNQAD
-1258 KTKLVQALA
+1258 KTKLIQALA

-1279 PKSTQAFNQARND
+1279 PKSIQAFNQVRNG

-1321 LQAIQEAQSQINQAK
+1321 LQAIQEAQSQINKAQ

-1343 DKSALEQA
+1343 DKSSLEQA
-1351 KQNLDTAIQATPNLT
+1351 KQNLNTAIQATPNLT

-1380 ANAQAAVQAGQA
+1380 ADAQAAVQAGQA
-1392 IIADLNASPEAVEA
+1392 VITDLNASPEAVEA

-1437 LNALNAPISTVGKTP
+1437 LNALNAPISTAGKTP

-1473 SKAQAVIA
+1473 AKAKAVIA
-1481 DENATEAQVAQ
+1481 DENATEAQVSQ
-1492 ALQAVRDAQTKVDT
+1492 ALQALRDAQTKVDT
-1506 AKALL
+1506 AKAHL
-1511 VNQADKSALEQGK
+1511 VNQADKSALEQAK
-1524 QNLDTAIQATPNLT
+1524 QSLDTAIQATPNLT

-1544 VQAYEQAKANAQAAV
+1544 IQALEQAKANAQAVV
-1559 QVGQDVIAD
+1559 QAGQAIIAD

-1586 QVALKTAQDNLRDKA
+1586 QV
-1601 NKAGLQSALT
+1601 
-1611 ALNAPISTAGKTPR
+1611 
-1625 SIIAFRVQET
+1625 
-1635 GYQADLNSAKQAAQ
+1635 
-1649 SVLADENAT
+1649 
-1658 ASQVAQALEQ
+1658 
-1668 VQAIQA
+1668 
-1674 KVNAAKALLVD
+1674 
-1685 QADKSALTS
+1685 
-1694 ERTKLQNQVAQAPD
+1694 
-1708 LANKTPQSITAY
+1708 
-1720 ESAKAQAEAA
+1720 
-1730 LAKAL
+1730 
-1735 SVQNDLNATPAQ
+1735 
-1747 VQEAVNQLKA
+1747 
-1757 SHTALTAA
+1757 
-1765 KAGLQTKADK
+1765 
-1775 QALITALNKL
+1775 
-1785 NEPIATNGKT
+1785 
-1795 PNSVRAFE
+1795 
-1803 QAQAT
+1803 
-1808 DKATTDQ
+1808 
-1815 AKTKAQA
+1815 
-1822 VIANENATEAQV
+1822 
-1834 SQALQAVRNAQTKVD
+1834 
-1849 VAKALLVNQADKS
+1849 
-1862 ALEQAKQNLDTAIQ
+1862 
-1876 ATPNLTNKTPQS
+1876 
-1888 IQAYEQAKA
+1888 
-1897 DARAAVQAGQA
+1897 
-1908 VITDLNASPEAVEAA
+1908 
-1923 KARII
+1923 
-1928 QAQASLKT
+1928 
-1936 AQDNLRNKA
+1936 
-1945 NKAGL
+1945 
-1950 QSALNTLN
+1950 
-1958 APISTAGKTPNSV
+1958 
-1971 RAFEQAQATD
+1971 
-1981 KATTDQAK
+1981 
-1989 TKAQAVIADENAT
+1989 
-2002 EAQVS
+2002 
-2007 QALQAVRDAQT
+2007 
-2018 KVDVAKAL
+2018 
-2026 LVNQADKS
+2026 
-2034 ALEQAKQNLD
+2034 
-2044 TAIQATPNLMNK
+2044 
-2056 TPQSIQAYE
+2056 
-2065 QAKADARAAVQAGQA
+2065 
-2080 VITDL
+2080 
-2085 NASPEVAEA
+2085 
-2094 AKTRI
+2094 
-2099 TQAQADLEA
+2099 DLEA

-2118 KSSLVEALATINQA
+2118 KSSLVQALATLNQA

-2146 QARLKAQDGVISPAK
+2146 QARLKAQDGVISSAK

-2177 VEDALRAVQA
+2177 VEEALRAVQA

-2199 VNQAD
+2199 VNQVD

-2223 TLDDKTPKSVS
+2223 TLADKTPKSVT

-2246 LEVAKGVQA
+2246 LEVAKGVQV

-2270 LASAKQALE
+2270 LASTKQDLE

-2329 DAAKQAAQSVL
+2329 DAAKQTAQSVL
-2340 ADENAIAS
+2340 ADENATAS

-2358 AIQAKVNA
+2358 EIQAKVNA
-2366 AKTLLVDQADKSALT
+2366 AKNLLVDQADKSALT

-2404 ITTYETTKAQAD
+2404 IATYEAAKAQAD

-2428 LNATPSQ
+2428 LNATPAQ

-2444 ASHTALTAAKAGLQ
+2444 DSHTALTAAKAGLQ
-2458 TKADKQALIGA
+2458 TKADKQALIAA
-2469 LNKLNEPIAT
+2469 LNKLNAPIAT

-2501 NQAKAQAQAMIA
+2501 NQVKAQAQAMIA

-2552 QASIAEAGPLVENH
+2552 QASIVEAGPLVENH

-2585 NQDLNASQS
+2585 NQDPNASQS

-2687 TYADKL
+2687 TYADKS

-2793 TTDYHQTHQFLVR
+2793 TTDYHQSHQFLVR

-3048 RIDQV
+3048 RINQV

-3435 LHTKNNFRAYAAFIS
+3435 LHTKHNFRAYAAFIS
-3450 PNQAVGNL
+3450 PDQAVGNL

-3614 APKKPS
+3614 APKNPS

-3819 YGANAKYN
+3819 YGAKAKYN

-3907 QNMTV
+3907 QNMTA

-3949 HQAMEADIKTNLL
+3949 HQAMEADIKANLL

>member
-1 MKFKGKLQRP
+1 
-11 NQIQRFSI
+11 
-19 RKFSVG
+19 
-25 IASVVIGSFFMGTIA
+25 MGTIA
-40 PISVQAQ
+40 PISVKAQ
-47 ESISSQYVASAP
+47 ESTSSQYVASAP

-69 YVALQELTPT
+69 YVALQELTPA

-179 SQQGDQLP
+179 SQQGDHLP

-195 YEYVGYFAQATLRQI
+195 YEYVGYFAQATLNQA

-258 SSESSIS
+258 SSESSAS

-270 SNDAESS
+270 SSNAESS
-277 SEAQLSSESEA
+277 SESPLSSESEA

-302 SQSSESSQPVESTQS
+302 SQSSESSQPIESTQS

-332 QAVISQPAESSSQVE
+332 QAVISQSAESSSQVE
-347 STPQLSSEASSQN
+347 STPQPSSEASSQN
-360 QTPNPAESSSEAPSP
+360 QTPNPAESSSEAP
-375 TPAPTPQPEP
+375 TPTPQPEP

-400 AQAGWQVLTNDDL
+400 AQASWQVLANDDL

-420 VKAYNDALAILKQ
+420 VKAYNDALASLKQ

-449 AVSQSEIDQLTS
+449 AVSQPEIDQLTS

-541 ADITAMAQNLANQL
+541 ADIDAMAQNLADQL

-568 ADLSALKEALNQLAK
+568 ADLSVLKEALNQLAK
-583 PINTD
+583 PVNTA

-612 IAQANAVQEDPN
+612 TAQANAVQEDPN

-643 VNQAQELLVDQTDKK
+643 VSQAQELLVDQTDKK
-658 VLTQSKA
+658 VLTQTKA

-742 KESLRQAKQGLAK
+742 KESLRQAKQALAK
-755 KPDTTGKTPKSV
+755 KHDTTGKTPKSV

-781 AQVNDQ
+781 AQANDQ

-797 SPAEVEAALAQVQA
+797 SPAEVEVALAQVQA

-856 LALFRQKQEEA
+856 LALYRQKQEEA
-867 REALKQ
+867 RDALEQ

-880 LDASPDEVATA
+880 LDASPQEVATA
-891 EERVNQSKAALKHAK
+891 VERVNQSKSALQHAK

-950 AEIDAALAKGAQVAE
+950 AEIDAALSKGAQVAE

-1024 TPASIR
+1024 TPALIR

-1038 AETELDLLSSL
+1038 AETGLDLLSSL

-1059 MNDALVQ
+1059 MNDALAQ
-1066 SQTTKA
+1066 SRTTVTS
-1072 NLRAAIAALTPKA
+1072 LESAIAALTPKA

-1143 EAVSRALTELKAAQ
+1143 EAVSQALTELKAAQ
-1157 AKLDQARAKLVN
+1157 AKLDQAHAKLVN

-1179 RAALDTILQAQADLT
+1179 RVALDTILQAQADLT

-1229 SAVAEAVNKIKEAQ
+1229 NAVAEAVNKIKVAQ
-1243 ASLKAAQEGLTNQAD
+1243 ANLKAAQEGLTNQAD
-1258 KTKLVQALA
+1258 KAQLIQALA

-1279 PKSTQAFNQARND
+1279 PKSIQAFNQAQND
-1292 QLAQVEAAKNEAE
+1292 QLAQVEVAKNEAE

-1321 LQAIQEAQSQINQAK
+1321 LQAIQEAQSQINQ
-1336 ALLVNQA
+1336 
-1343 DKSALEQA
+1343 
-1351 KQNLDTAIQATPNLT
+1351 
-1366 NKTPQS
+1366 
-1372 VQAYEQAK
+1372 
-1380 ANAQAAVQAGQA
+1380 
-1392 IIADLNASPEAVEA
+1392 
-1406 AKTRITQAQAALKAA
+1406 
-1421 QDNLRDKAN
+1421 
-1430 KAGLQSA
+1430 
-1437 LNALNAPISTVGKTP
+1437 
-1452 NSVRAFE
+1452 
-1459 QAQAVDKA
+1459 
-1467 TTDQAK
+1467 
-1473 SKAQAVIA
+1473 
-1481 DENATEAQVAQ
+1481 
-1492 ALQAVRDAQTKVDT
+1492 

-1575 VEAAKTRITQA
+1575 VEAAKTRIIQA

-1625 SIIAFRVQET
+1625 SIDAFRVQET

-1720 ESAKAQAEAA
+1720 ESAKAQADVA

-1747 VQEAVNQLKA
+1747 VQEAVNQLRA

-1795 PNSVRAFE
+1795 PNSIRAFE

-1815 AKTKAQA
+1815 AKAKAQA
-1822 VIANENATEAQV
+1822 VIADENATEAQV
-1834 SQALQAVRNAQTKVD
+1834 AQALQAVRESQTKVD
-1849 VAKALLVNQADKS
+1849 IAKALLVNQADKS

-1876 ATPNLTNKTPQS
+1876 AVPNLANKIPQS
-1888 IQAYEQAKA
+1888 VQAYEQAKA
-1897 DARAAVQAGQA
+1897 DAQAAVQAGQA
-1908 VITDLNASPEAVEAA
+1908 VIA
-1923 KARII
+1923 
-1928 QAQASLKT
+1928 
-1936 AQDNLRNKA
+1936 
-1945 NKAGL
+1945 
-1950 QSALNTLN
+1950 
-1958 APISTAGKTPNSV
+1958 
-1971 RAFEQAQATD
+1971 
-1981 KATTDQAK
+1981 
-1989 TKAQAVIADENAT
+1989 
-2002 EAQVS
+2002 
-2007 QALQAVRDAQT
+2007 
-2018 KVDVAKAL
+2018 
-2026 LVNQADKS
+2026 
-2034 ALEQAKQNLD
+2034 
-2044 TAIQATPNLMNK
+2044 
-2056 TPQSIQAYE
+2056 
-2065 QAKADARAAVQAGQA
+2065 
-2080 VITDL
+2080 DL
-2085 NASPEVAEA
+2085 NASPEVVEA

-2099 TQAQADLEA
+2099 TQAQVALEA

-2118 KSSLVEALATINQA
+2118 KSSLVQALATLNQA

-2329 DAAKQAAQSVL
+2329 DATKQAAQSVL
-2340 ADENAIAS
+2340 ADENVTAS

-2366 AKTLLVDQADKSALT
+2366 AKALLVDQADKSALT
-2381 SERTKLQNEVA
+2381 SERTKLQNQVA
-2392 KAPDLANKTPQS
+2392 QAPDLANKTPQS
-2404 ITTYETTKAQAD
+2404 ITAYESAKAQAD
-2416 AALAKAL
+2416 VALAKAL

-2428 LNATPSQ
+2428 LNATPAQ
-2435 VQEAVNQLK
+2435 VQEAVNQLR

-2458 TKADKQALIGA
+2458 TKADKQALITA

-2585 NQDLNASQS
+2585 NQDPNASQS

-2687 TYADKL
+2687 TYADKS

-2883 KETNQA
+2883 RETNQA

-2978 SITQATADINMHLSS
+2978 SITQATVDINMHLSS

-3133 SKESLMTDYTAM
+3133 SKESLMTDYTTM

-3235 EYKLEDSG
+3235 EYQLEDSG

-3435 LHTKNNFRAYAAFIS
+3435 LHTKHNFRAYAAFIS
-3450 PNQAVGNL
+3450 PDQAVGNL

-3899 KSVSGGEF
+3899 RSVSGGEF

-3949 HQAMEADIKTNLL
+3949 HQAMEADIKANLL

>member
-360 QTPNPAESSSEAPSP
+360 QTPNPAESSSEAP
-375 TPAPTPQPEP
+375 TPTPQPEP

-1406 AKTRITQAQAALKAA
+1406 AKTRITQAQ
-1421 QDNLRDKAN
+1421 
-1430 KAGLQSA
+1430 
-1437 LNALNAPISTVGKTP
+1437 
-1452 NSVRAFE
+1452 
-1459 QAQAVDKA
+1459 
-1467 TTDQAK
+1467 
-1473 SKAQAVIA
+1473 
-1481 DENATEAQVAQ
+1481 
-1492 ALQAVRDAQTKVDT
+1492 
-1506 AKALL
+1506 
-1511 VNQADKSALEQGK
+1511 
-1524 QNLDTAIQATPNLT
+1524 
-1538 NKTPQS
+1538 
-1544 VQAYEQAKANAQAAV
+1544 
-1559 QVGQDVIAD
+1559 
-1568 LNASPEA
+1568 
-1575 VEAAKTRITQA
+1575 
-1586 QVALKTAQDNLRDKA
+1586 VALKTAQDNLRDKA

-1625 SIIAFRVQET
+1625 SIDAFRVQET

-1694 ERTKLQNQVAQAPD
+1694 ERTKLQNEVAKAPD
-1708 LANKTPQSITAY
+1708 LANKTPQSITTY
-1720 ESAKAQAEAA
+1720 ETTKAQADAA

-1735 SVQNDLNATPAQ
+1735 SVQNDLNATPSQ

-1775 QALITALNKL
+1775 QALIGALNKL
-1785 NEPIATNGKT
+1785 NEPIATN
-1795 PNSVRAFE
+1795 
-1803 QAQAT
+1803 
-1808 DKATTDQ
+1808 
-1815 AKTKAQA
+1815 
-1822 VIANENATEAQV
+1822 
-1834 SQALQAVRNAQTKVD
+1834 
-1849 VAKALLVNQADKS
+1849 
-1862 ALEQAKQNLDTAIQ
+1862 
-1876 ATPNLTNKTPQS
+1876 
-1888 IQAYEQAKA
+1888 
-1897 DARAAVQAGQA
+1897 
-1908 VITDLNASPEAVEAA
+1908 
-1923 KARII
+1923 
-1928 QAQASLKT
+1928 
-1936 AQDNLRNKA
+1936 
-1945 NKAGL
+1945 
-1950 QSALNTLN
+1950 
-1958 APISTAGKTPNSV
+1958 GKTPNSV

-3133 SKESLMTDYTAM
+3133 SKESLMTDYTTM

-3235 EYKLEDSG
+3235 EYQLEDSG

-3250 IQQTSIESM
+3250 IQQASIESL

-3435 LHTKNNFRAYAAFIS
+3435 LHTKHNFRAYAAFIS
-3450 PNQAVGNL
+3450 PNQTVGNL

-3819 YGANAKYN
+3819 YGAKAKYN

-3949 HQAMEADIKTNLL
+3949 HQAMEADIKANLL

>member
-1 MKFKGKLQRP
+1 MKFKGKHQRP

-47 ESISSQYVASAP
+47 ESTSSQYVASAP

-69 YVALQELTPT
+69 YVALQELTPA

-195 YEYVGYFAQATLRQI
+195 YEYVGYFAQATLRQT

-223 VQSNEEVSSEEP
+223 VQLNEEVSSEEP

-258 SSESSIS
+258 SSESSVS

-270 SNDAESS
+270 SSNAESS
-277 SEAQLSSESEA
+277 SESPLSSESEA

-347 STPQLSSEASSQN
+347 STPQLSSEASGQN

-400 AQAGWQVLTNDDL
+400 AQAGWQVLANDDL

-541 ADITAMAQNLANQL
+541 ADIDAMTQNLANQL

-568 ADLSALKEALNQLAK
+568 ADLSVLKEALNQLAK
-583 PINTD
+583 PVNTD

-612 IAQANAVQEDPN
+612 TAQANAVQEDPN

-658 VLTQSKA
+658 VLTQTKA

-742 KESLRQAKQGLAK
+742 KESLRQAKQALAK
-755 KPDTTGKTPKSV
+755 KHDTTGKTPKSV

-781 AQVNDQ
+781 AQANDQ

-797 SPAEVEAALAQVQA
+797 SPAEVEVALAQVQA

-822 LKDQANKTA
+822 LKDKANKTA

-856 LALFRQKQEEA
+856 LALYRQKQEEA
-867 REALKQ
+867 RDALEQ

-880 LDASPDEVATA
+880 LDASPQEVATA
-891 EERVNQSKAALKHAK
+891 VEEVNQSKAALQHAK

-929 STEGKTPKSIQE
+929 STEGKTPKSVQE
-941 YQTEYGRHQ
+941 YQTEYGRHR

-965 DKNATEAAVQE
+965 DKNATEDAVQE

-1003 LRAAR
+1003 LRVAR
-1008 RGLQD
+1008 QGLQD

-1049 IEDPNTAENE
+1049 IEDPNTAEDE
-1059 MNDALVQ
+1059 MNDALAQ

-1143 EAVSRALTELKAAQ
+1143 EAVSQALTELKAAQ

-1218 QAIIADANATP
+1218 QAIVADANATP

-1279 PKSTQAFNQARND
+1279 PKSIQAFNQARND

-1321 LQAIQEAQSQINQAK
+1321 LQAIQEAQSHINQAK

-1372 VQAYEQAK
+1372 VQAYEQTK

-1473 SKAQAVIA
+1473 V
-1481 DENATEAQVAQ
+1481 
-1492 ALQAVRDAQTKVDT
+1492 
-1506 AKALL
+1506 
-1511 VNQADKSALEQGK
+1511 
-1524 QNLDTAIQATPNLT
+1524 
-1538 NKTPQS
+1538 
-1544 VQAYEQAKANAQAAV
+1544 
-1559 QVGQDVIAD
+1559 
-1568 LNASPEA
+1568 
-1575 VEAAKTRITQA
+1575 
-1586 QVALKTAQDNLRDKA
+1586 
-1601 NKAGLQSALT
+1601 
-1611 ALNAPISTAGKTPR
+1611 
-1625 SIIAFRVQET
+1625 
-1635 GYQADLNSAKQAAQ
+1635 
-1649 SVLADENAT
+1649 
-1658 ASQVAQALEQ
+1658 
-1668 VQAIQA
+1668 
-1674 KVNAAKALLVD
+1674 
-1685 QADKSALTS
+1685 
-1694 ERTKLQNQVAQAPD
+1694 
-1708 LANKTPQSITAY
+1708 
-1720 ESAKAQAEAA
+1720 
-1730 LAKAL
+1730 
-1735 SVQNDLNATPAQ
+1735 
-1747 VQEAVNQLKA
+1747 
-1757 SHTALTAA
+1757 
-1765 KAGLQTKADK
+1765 
-1775 QALITALNKL
+1775 
-1785 NEPIATNGKT
+1785 
-1795 PNSVRAFE
+1795 
-1803 QAQAT
+1803 
-1808 DKATTDQ
+1808 
-1815 AKTKAQA
+1815 
-1822 VIANENATEAQV
+1822 
-1834 SQALQAVRNAQTKVD
+1834 
-1849 VAKALLVNQADKS
+1849 
-1862 ALEQAKQNLDTAIQ
+1862 
-1876 ATPNLTNKTPQS
+1876 
-1888 IQAYEQAKA
+1888 
-1897 DARAAVQAGQA
+1897 
-1908 VITDLNASPEAVEAA
+1908 
-1923 KARII
+1923 
-1928 QAQASLKT
+1928 
-1936 AQDNLRNKA
+1936 
-1945 NKAGL
+1945 
-1950 QSALNTLN
+1950 
-1958 APISTAGKTPNSV
+1958 
-1971 RAFEQAQATD
+1971 
-1981 KATTDQAK
+1981 
-1989 TKAQAVIADENAT
+1989 KAQAVIADENAT

-2007 QALQAVRDAQT
+2007 QALQAVREAQN
-2018 KVDVAKAL
+2018 KVDIAKAL

-2034 ALEQAKQNLD
+2034 SLEQAKQNLD
-2044 TAIQATPNLMNK
+2044 IAIQAVPNLANK
-2056 TPQSIQAYE
+2056 TSQSVQAYE
-2065 QAKADARAAVQAGQA
+2065 QAKANAQAAVQAGQA
-2080 VITDL
+2080 VIADL
-2085 NASPEVAEA
+2085 NASPEAVEA

-2118 KSSLVEALATINQA
+2118 KSSLVQALATLNQT

-2187 AQTQVNQAVGLL
+2187 AQTQVNQAAALL

-2223 TLDDKTPKSVS
+2223 TLADKTPKSVS

-2239 KATAQAA
+2239 KVTAQAA
-2246 LEVAKGVQA
+2246 LGAAKDVQA

-2270 LASAKQALE
+2270 LASTKQDLE

-2303 PISTIG
+2303 PISTVG

-2329 DAAKQAAQSVL
+2329 DAAKQTAQSVL
-2340 ADENAIAS
+2340 ADENAAAS
-2348 QVAQALEQVQ
+2348 QVAQALKQVQ
-2358 AIQAKVNA
+2358 ATQAKVNA
-2366 AKTLLVDQADKSALT
+2366 AKALLVDQADKSALT

-2404 ITTYETTKAQAD
+2404 IATYEAAKAQAD

-2428 LNATPSQ
+2428 LNATPAQ

-2444 ASHTALTAAKAGLQ
+2444 DSHTALTAAKAGLQ
-2458 TKADKQALIGA
+2458 TKADKQALIAA
-2469 LNKLNEPIAT
+2469 LNKLNAPIAT

-2501 NQAKAQAQAMIA
+2501 NQVKAQAQAMIA

-2552 QASIAEAGPLVENH
+2552 QASIVEAGPLVENH

-2585 NQDLNASQS
+2585 NQDPNASQS

-2687 TYADKL
+2687 TYADKS

-2806 KAAPAVNNVYHSFGE
+2806 KAAPAVKNVYHSFGE

-3133 SKESLMTDYTAM
+3133 SKESLMTDYTTM

-3235 EYKLEDSG
+3235 EYQLEDSG

-3250 IQQTSIESM
+3250 IQQASIESL

-3373 KQQVLDNKEALLLGL
+3373 KQQVIDNKEALLLGL

-3435 LHTKNNFRAYAAFIS
+3435 LHTKHNFRAYAAFIS
-3450 PNQAVGNL
+3450 PDQSVGNL

-3524 KDSTLFAISTVN
+3524 KNSTLFAISTVN

-3614 APKKPS
+3614 APKNPS

-3819 YGANAKYN
+3819 YGAKAKYN

-3949 HQAMEADIKTNLL
+3949 HQAMEADIKANLL

>member
-1 MKFKGKLQRP
+1 
-11 NQIQRFSI
+11 
-19 RKFSVG
+19 
-25 IASVVIGSFFMGTIA
+25 MGTIA

-69 YVALQELTPT
+69 YVALQELTPA

-195 YEYVGYFAQATLRQI
+195 YEYVGYFAQATLRQA

-235 SSQVASESSS
+235 SSQAASESSS
-245 SSPANAVVTSSVA
+245 SSPTNAVVTSSVA
-258 SSESSIS
+258 SSESP
-265 TSDLS
+265 
-270 SNDAESS
+270 
-277 SEAQLSSESEA
+277 LSSESEA
-288 SLSQSSEVTVSESS
+288 SLSQSSEVTISESS
-302 SQSSESSQPVESTQS
+302 SQSSESSQPIESTQS
-317 SAQPVSSEPAESESS
+317 SAQPESSEPAESESS

-347 STPQLSSEASSQN
+347 STPQPSSEASSQN
-360 QTPNPAESSSEAPSP
+360 QTPNPAESSSEAP
-375 TPAPTPQPEP
+375 TPTPQPEP

-400 AQAGWQVLTNDDL
+400 AQASWQVLANDDL

-420 VKAYNDALAILKQ
+420 VKAYNDALASLKQ

-440 AMTSLQASG
+440 GMTTLQASG

-541 ADITAMAQNLANQL
+541 ADIDAMAQNLADQL
-555 KSLQDAQAALQDR
+555 KSLQDAQAALHDR
-568 ADLSALKEALNQLAK
+568 ADLSVLKEALNQLAK
-583 PINTD
+583 PVNTA

-612 IAQANAVQEDPN
+612 TAQANAVQEDPN

-658 VLTQSKA
+658 VLTQTKA

-742 KESLRQAKQGLAK
+742 KESLRQAKQALAK

-781 AQVNDQ
+781 AQANDQ

-822 LKDQANKTA
+822 LKVQANKTA

-856 LALFRQKQEEA
+856 LALYRQKQEEA
-867 REALKQ
+867 RDALEQ

-880 LDASPDEVATA
+880 LDASPQEVATA
-891 EERVNQSKAALKHAK
+891 VERVNQSKSALQHAK

-921 LEEMVKPV
+921 LDEMVKPV
-929 STEGKTPKSIQE
+929 STEDKTPKSIQE

-1143 EAVSRALTELKAAQ
+1143 EAVSQALTELKAAQ

-1279 PKSTQAFNQARND
+1279 PKSIQTFNQARND

-1437 LNALNAPISTVGKTP
+1437 LNALNAPIST
-1452 NSVRAFE
+1452 
-1459 QAQAVDKA
+1459 
-1467 TTDQAK
+1467 
-1473 SKAQAVIA
+1473 
-1481 DENATEAQVAQ
+1481 
-1492 ALQAVRDAQTKVDT
+1492 
-1506 AKALL
+1506 
-1511 VNQADKSALEQGK
+1511 
-1524 QNLDTAIQATPNLT
+1524 
-1538 NKTPQS
+1538 
-1544 VQAYEQAKANAQAAV
+1544 
-1559 QVGQDVIAD
+1559 
-1568 LNASPEA
+1568 
-1575 VEAAKTRITQA
+1575 
-1586 QVALKTAQDNLRDKA
+1586 
-1601 NKAGLQSALT
+1601 
-1611 ALNAPISTAGKTPR
+1611 AGKTPR
-1625 SIIAFRVQET
+1625 SIDAFRVQET

-1649 SVLADENAT
+1649 AVLADENAT
-1658 ASQVAQALEQ
+1658 GSQVAQALEQ

-1674 KVNAAKALLVD
+1674 RVNAAKALLVE

-1694 ERTKLQNQVAQAPD
+1694 ERTKLQNEVDQAPD

-1720 ESAKAQAEAA
+1720 ESAKAQADVA

-1803 QAQAT
+1803 QAQAA
-1808 DKATTDQ
+1808 DKVTTDQ
-1815 AKTKAQA
+1815 AKVKAKA
-1822 VIANENATEAQV
+1822 VISDENATEAQV
-1834 SQALQAVRNAQTKVD
+1834 AQALQAVREAQTKVD
-1849 VAKALLVNQADKS
+1849 IAKALLVNQADKS

-1876 ATPNLTNKTPQS
+1876 VTPNLTNKTPQS

-1908 VITDLNASPEAVEAA
+1908 VITDLNASPGAV
-1923 KARII
+1923 
-1928 QAQASLKT
+1928 
-1936 AQDNLRNKA
+1936 
-1945 NKAGL
+1945 
-1950 QSALNTLN
+1950 
-1958 APISTAGKTPNSV
+1958 
-1971 RAFEQAQATD
+1971 
-1981 KATTDQAK
+1981 
-1989 TKAQAVIADENAT
+1989 
-2002 EAQVS
+2002 
-2007 QALQAVRDAQT
+2007 
-2018 KVDVAKAL
+2018 
-2026 LVNQADKS
+2026 
-2034 ALEQAKQNLD
+2034 
-2044 TAIQATPNLMNK
+2044 
-2056 TPQSIQAYE
+2056 
-2065 QAKADARAAVQAGQA
+2065 
-2080 VITDL
+2080 
-2085 NASPEVAEA
+2085 EA

-2118 KSSLVEALATINQA
+2118 KSSLVEALATLNQA

-2177 VEDALRAVQA
+2177 VEEALRAVQA

-2223 TLDDKTPKSVS
+2223 TLADKTPKSVT

-2340 ADENAIAS
+2340 ADENATAS

-2381 SERTKLQNEVA
+2381 SERTKLQNEVNQ
-2392 KAPDLANKTPQS
+2392 APDLANKTPQS
-2404 ITTYETTKAQAD
+2404 IATYESAKAQAD

-2428 LNATPSQ
+2428 LNATPAQ

-2444 ASHTALTAAKAGLQ
+2444 ASHTALTSAKAGIQ
-2458 TKADKQALIGA
+2458 TKADKQALIAA

-2585 NQDLNASQS
+2585 NQDPNASQS

-2687 TYADKL
+2687 TYADKS

-2978 SITQATADINMHLSS
+2978 SITQATVDINMHLSS

-3133 SKESLMTDYTAM
+3133 SKESLMTDYTTM

-3235 EYKLEDSG
+3235 EYQLEDSG

-3250 IQQTSIESM
+3250 IQQASIESL

-3435 LHTKNNFRAYAAFIS
+3435 LHTKHNFRAYAAFIS
-3450 PNQAVGNL
+3450 PDQAVGNL

-3614 APKKPS
+3614 APKNPS

-3819 YGANAKYN
+3819 YGAKAKYN

-3949 HQAMEADIKTNLL
+3949 HQAMEADIKANLL

>member
-1 MKFKGKLQRP
+1 
-11 NQIQRFSI
+11 
-19 RKFSVG
+19 
-25 IASVVIGSFFMGTIA
+25 MGTIA
-40 PISVQAQ
+40 PISVKAQ
-47 ESISSQYVASAP
+47 ESTSSQYVASAP

-69 YVALQELTPT
+69 YVALQELTPA

-179 SQQGDQLP
+179 SQQGDHLP

-195 YEYVGYFAQATLRQI
+195 YEYVGYFAQATLNQA

-258 SSESSIS
+258 SSESSAS

-270 SNDAESS
+270 SSNAESS
-277 SEAQLSSESEA
+277 SESPLSSESEA

-302 SQSSESSQPVESTQS
+302 SQSSESSQPIESTQS

-332 QAVISQPAESSSQVE
+332 QAVISQSAESSSQVE
-347 STPQLSSEASSQN
+347 STPQPSSEASSQN
-360 QTPNPAESSSEAPSP
+360 QTPNPAESSSEAP
-375 TPAPTPQPEP
+375 TPTPQPEP

-400 AQAGWQVLTNDDL
+400 AQASWQVLANDDL

-420 VKAYNDALAILKQ
+420 VKAYNDALASLKQ

-440 AMTSLQASG
+440 AMTSLQASV
-449 AVSQSEIDQLTS
+449 AVSQPEIDQLTS

-541 ADITAMAQNLANQL
+541 ADIDAMTQNLANQL

-568 ADLSALKEALNQLAK
+568 ADLSVLKEALNQLTK
-583 PINTD
+583 PVNTD

-612 IAQANAVQEDPN
+612 TAQANAVQEDPN

-643 VNQAQELLVDQTDKK
+643 VSQAQELLVDQTDKK
-658 VLTQSKA
+658 VLTQTKA

-742 KESLRQAKQGLAK
+742 KESLRQAKQALAK

-781 AQVNDQ
+781 AQADDQ

-811 QQEKLDQAAKL
+811 QQEKLDQAAKF
-822 LKDQANKTA
+822 LKDKANKTA

-856 LALFRQKQEEA
+856 LALYRQKQEEA
-867 REALKQ
+867 RDALEQ

-880 LDASPDEVATA
+880 LDASPQEVATA
-891 EERVNQSKAALKHAK
+891 VEEVNQSKAALQHAK

-929 STEGKTPKSIQE
+929 STEGKTPKSVQE
-941 YQTEYGRHQ
+941 YQTEYGRHR

-965 DKNATEAAVQE
+965 DKNATEDAVQE

-991 QLLLVNQVDKTA
+991 QLLLVNQVEKTA
-1003 LRAAR
+1003 LRVAR
-1008 RGLQD
+1008 QGLQD

-1049 IEDPNTAENE
+1049 IEDPNTAEDE
-1059 MNDALVQ
+1059 MNDALAQ

-1143 EAVSRALTELKAAQ
+1143 EAVSQALTELKAAQ

-1279 PKSTQAFNQARND
+1279 PKSIQTFNQARND

-1421 QDNLRDKAN
+1421 KDNLRDKAN

-1437 LNALNAPISTVGKTP
+1437 LNALNAPISTSGKTP

-1459 QAQAVDKA
+1459 QAQAADKA

-1473 SKAQAVIA
+1473 AKAKAVIS

-1524 QNLDTAIQATPNLT
+1524 QNLDTAIQAVPNLA

-1544 VQAYEQAKANAQAAV
+1544 VQTYEQAKANAQAAV
-1559 QVGQDVIAD
+1559 QAGQVVITD

-1586 QVALKTAQDNLRDKA
+1586 QAALKAAQDNLRDKA
-1601 NKAGLQSALT
+1601 NKAGLQSALN
-1611 ALNAPISTAGKTPR
+1611 ALNAPISTVGKTPR
-1625 SIIAFRVQET
+1625 SIDAFRTQES
-1635 GYQADLNSAKQAAQ
+1635 GYQSELVAAKQAAQ
-1649 SVLADENAT
+1649 SVLADENVT

-1685 QADKSALTS
+1685 KADKSALTS

-1720 ESAKAQAEAA
+1720 ESAKAQADAA

-1803 QAQAT
+1803 QAQAA

-1815 AKTKAQA
+1815 AKSKAQ
-1822 VIANENATEAQV
+1822 V
-1834 SQALQAVRNAQTKVD
+1834 
-1849 VAKALLVNQADKS
+1849 
-1862 ALEQAKQNLDTAIQ
+1862 
-1876 ATPNLTNKTPQS
+1876 
-1888 IQAYEQAKA
+1888 
-1897 DARAAVQAGQA
+1897 
-1908 VITDLNASPEAVEAA
+1908 
-1923 KARII
+1923 
-1928 QAQASLKT
+1928 
-1936 AQDNLRNKA
+1936 
-1945 NKAGL
+1945 
-1950 QSALNTLN
+1950 
-1958 APISTAGKTPNSV
+1958 
-1971 RAFEQAQATD
+1971 
-1981 KATTDQAK
+1981 
-1989 TKAQAVIADENAT
+1989 VIADENAT

-2044 TAIQATPNLMNK
+2044 TAIQATPNLTNK

-2065 QAKADARAAVQAGQA
+2065 QAKADAQAAVQAGQA
-2080 VITDL
+2080 IIADL
-2085 NASPEVAEA
+2085 NASPEAVEA

-2099 TQAQADLEA
+2099 TQAQVDLEA

-2118 KSSLVEALATINQA
+2118 KSSLVQALATLNQA

-2146 QARLKAQDGVISPAK
+2146 QARLKAQDGVISSAK

-2177 VEDALRAVQA
+2177 VEEALRAVQA

-2199 VNQAD
+2199 VNQVD

-2223 TLDDKTPKSVS
+2223 TLADKTPKSVT

-2246 LEVAKGVQA
+2246 LEVAKGVQI

-2270 LASAKQALE
+2270 LASTKQDLE

-2329 DAAKQAAQSVL
+2329 DAAKQTAQSVL
-2340 ADENAIAS
+2340 ADENATAS

-2358 AIQAKVNA
+2358 EIQAKVNA
-2366 AKTLLVDQADKSALT
+2366 AKNLLVDQADKSALT

-2404 ITTYETTKAQAD
+2404 IATYEAAKAQAD

-2428 LNATPSQ
+2428 LNATPAQ

-2444 ASHTALTAAKAGLQ
+2444 DSHTALTAAKAGLQ
-2458 TKADKQALIGA
+2458 TKADKQALIAA
-2469 LNKLNEPIAT
+2469 LNKLNAPIAT

-2501 NQAKAQAQAMIA
+2501 NQVKAQAQAMIA

-2552 QASIAEAGPLVENH
+2552 QASIVEAGPLVENH

-2585 NQDLNASQS
+2585 NQDPNASQS

-2687 TYADKL
+2687 TYADKS

-2793 TTDYHQTHQFLVR
+2793 TTDYHQSHQFLVR

-3223 AAKSN
+3223 ADKSN

-3435 LHTKNNFRAYAAFIS
+3435 LHTKHNFRAYAAFIS
-3450 PNQAVGNL
+3450 PDQAVGNL

-3582 IANNPGNQTWD
+3582 IVNNPGNQTWD

-3614 APKKPS
+3614 APKNPS

-3819 YGANAKYN
+3819 YGAKAKYN

-3949 HQAMEADIKTNLL
+3949 HQAMEADIKANLL

>member
-1 MKFKGKLQRP
+1 
-11 NQIQRFSI
+11 
-19 RKFSVG
+19 
-25 IASVVIGSFFMGTIA
+25 MGTIA

-47 ESISSQYVASAP
+47 ESTSSQYVASAP

-69 YVALQELTPT
+69 YVALQELTPA

-179 SQQGDQLP
+179 SQQGDELP

-195 YEYVGYFAQATLRQI
+195 YEYVGYFAQTTLRQA

-223 VQSNEEVSSEEP
+223 VQSNEEVSIEEP

-258 SSESSIS
+258 SSESSVS

-270 SNDAESS
+270 SSNAESS
-277 SEAQLSSESEA
+277 SESPLSSESEA

-317 SAQPVSSEPAESESS
+317 SAQPVRSEPAESESS

-347 STPQLSSEASSQN
+347 STPQPSSEASSQN

-400 AQAGWQVLTNDDL
+400 AQASWQVLANDDL

-420 VKAYNDALAILKQ
+420 VKAYNDALASLKQ

-526 LQNGGSVLKDGDATE
+526 LQSGGSVLKDGDATE
-541 ADITAMAQNLANQL
+541 ADIDAMAQNLADQL

-568 ADLSALKEALNQLAK
+568 ADLSVLKEALNQLAK
-583 PINTD
+583 PVNTA

-612 IAQANAVQEDPN
+612 TAQANAVQEDPN

-658 VLTQSKA
+658 VLTQTKA

-742 KESLRQAKQGLAK
+742 KESLRQAKQALAK
-755 KPDTTGKTPKSV
+755 KHDTTGKTPKSV

-781 AQVNDQ
+781 AQANDQ

-856 LALFRQKQEEA
+856 LALYRQKQEEA
-867 REALKQ
+867 RDALEQ

-880 LDASPDEVATA
+880 LDASPQEVATA
-891 EERVNQSKAALKHAK
+891 VEEVNQSKAALQHAK

-921 LEEMVKPV
+921 LDEMVKPV

-1143 EAVSRALTELKAAQ
+1143 EAVSQALTELKAAQ

-1208 QAAQAQVQDA
+1208 QAVQSQVQDA

-1279 PKSTQAFNQARND
+1279 PKSIQTFNQARND

-1380 ANAQAAVQAGQA
+1380 ADAQAAVQAGQA
-1392 IIADLNASPEAVEA
+1392 
-1406 AKTRITQAQAALKAA
+1406 
-1421 QDNLRDKAN
+1421 
-1430 KAGLQSA
+1430 
-1437 LNALNAPISTVGKTP
+1437 
-1452 NSVRAFE
+1452 
-1459 QAQAVDKA
+1459 
-1467 TTDQAK
+1467 
-1473 SKAQAVIA
+1473 
-1481 DENATEAQVAQ
+1481 
-1492 ALQAVRDAQTKVDT
+1492 
-1506 AKALL
+1506 
-1511 VNQADKSALEQGK
+1511 
-1524 QNLDTAIQATPNLT
+1524 
-1538 NKTPQS
+1538 
-1544 VQAYEQAKANAQAAV
+1544 
-1559 QVGQDVIAD
+1559 VIAD

-1601 NKAGLQSALT
+1601 NKAGLQSALN
-1611 ALNAPISTAGKTPR
+1611 ALNAPISTVGKTPR
-1625 SIIAFRVQET
+1625 SIDAFRTQKS
-1635 GYQADLNSAKQAAQ
+1635 GYQSELDAAKQAVQ

-1694 ERTKLQNQVAQAPD
+1694 ERTKLQNEVAKAPD
-1708 LANKTPQSITAY
+1708 LANKTAQSIATYETA
-1720 ESAKAQAEAA
+1720 KTQADAA

-1785 NEPIATNGKT
+1785 NE
-1795 PNSVRAFE
+1795 S
-1803 QAQAT
+1803 
-1808 DKATTDQ
+1808 
-1815 AKTKAQA
+1815 
-1822 VIANENATEAQV
+1822 
-1834 SQALQAVRNAQTKVD
+1834 
-1849 VAKALLVNQADKS
+1849 
-1862 ALEQAKQNLDTAIQ
+1862 
-1876 ATPNLTNKTPQS
+1876 
-1888 IQAYEQAKA
+1888 
-1897 DARAAVQAGQA
+1897 
-1908 VITDLNASPEAVEAA
+1908 
-1923 KARII
+1923 
-1928 QAQASLKT
+1928 
-1936 AQDNLRNKA
+1936 
-1945 NKAGL
+1945 
-1950 QSALNTLN
+1950 
-1958 APISTAGKTPNSV
+1958 
-1971 RAFEQAQATD
+1971 
-1981 KATTDQAK
+1981 
-1989 TKAQAVIADENAT
+1989 
-2002 EAQVS
+2002 
-2007 QALQAVRDAQT
+2007 
-2018 KVDVAKAL
+2018 
-2026 LVNQADKS
+2026 
-2034 ALEQAKQNLD
+2034 
-2044 TAIQATPNLMNK
+2044 
-2056 TPQSIQAYE
+2056 
-2065 QAKADARAAVQAGQA
+2065 
-2080 VITDL
+2080 
-2085 NASPEVAEA
+2085 
-2094 AKTRI
+2094 
-2099 TQAQADLEA
+2099 
-2108 AKNNLRDKAD
+2108 
-2118 KSSLVEALATINQA
+2118 
-2132 VSTTNKTPN
+2132 
-2141 SIQAY
+2141 
-2146 QARLKAQDGVISPAK
+2146 
-2161 SKAAQVIADE
+2161 
-2171 NASREQ
+2171 
-2177 VEDALRAVQA
+2177 
-2187 AQTQVNQAVGLL
+2187 
-2199 VNQAD
+2199 
-2204 KHLLSE
+2204 
-2210 AINNSQVEVNKAP
+2210 
-2223 TLDDKTPKSVS
+2223 
-2234 AYEQA
+2234 
-2239 KATAQAA
+2239 
-2246 LEVAKGVQA
+2246 
-2255 DPNATQAQVQEAINR
+2255 
-2270 LASAKQALE
+2270 
-2279 KAKSALQVK
+2279 
-2288 GDKAGLR
+2288 
-2295 AAYEALNS
+2295 
-2303 PISTIG
+2303 
-2309 KTPRSIDAFRT
+2309 
-2320 QESGYQSEL
+2320 
-2329 DAAKQAAQSVL
+2329 
-2340 ADENAIAS
+2340 
-2348 QVAQALEQVQ
+2348 
-2358 AIQAKVNA
+2358 
-2366 AKTLLVDQADKSALT
+2366 
-2381 SERTKLQNEVA
+2381 
-2392 KAPDLANKTPQS
+2392 
-2404 ITTYETTKAQAD
+2404 
-2416 AALAKAL
+2416 
-2423 SVQND
+2423 
-2428 LNATPSQ
+2428 
-2435 VQEAVNQLK
+2435 
-2444 ASHTALTAAKAGLQ
+2444 
-2458 TKADKQALIGA
+2458 
-2469 LNKLNEPIAT
+2469 IAT

-2585 NQDLNASQS
+2585 NQDPNASQS

-2687 TYADKL
+2687 TYADKS

-2793 TTDYHQTHQFLVR
+2793 TTDYHQSHQFLVR

-2978 SITQATADINMHLSS
+2978 IITQATADINMHLSS

-3133 SKESLMTDYTAM
+3133 SKESLMPDYTTM

-3235 EYKLEDSG
+3235 EYQLEDSG

-3250 IQQTSIESM
+3250 IQQVSIESL

-3435 LHTKNNFRAYAAFIS
+3435 LHTKHNFRVYAAFIS
-3450 PNQAVGNL
+3450 PNQTVGNL

-3614 APKKPS
+3614 APKNPS

-3819 YGANAKYN
+3819 YGAKAKYN

-3907 QNMTV
+3907 QNMTA

-3949 HQAMEADIKTNLL
+3949 HQAMEADIKANLL

>member
-1 MKFKGKLQRP
+1 
-11 NQIQRFSI
+11 
-19 RKFSVG
+19 
-25 IASVVIGSFFMGTIA
+25 MGTIA

-47 ESISSQYVASAP
+47 ESTSSQYVASAP

-69 YVALQELTPT
+69 YVALQELTPA

-179 SQQGDQLP
+179 SQQGDHLP

-195 YEYVGYFAQATLRQI
+195 YEYVGYFAQATLNQA

-258 SSESSIS
+258 SSESSVS

-270 SNDAESS
+270 SSNAESS
-277 SEAQLSSESEA
+277 SESPLSSESEA

-302 SQSSESSQPVESTQS
+302 SQSSESSQPIESTQS

-332 QAVISQPAESSSQVE
+332 QAVISQSAESSSQVE
-347 STPQLSSEASSQN
+347 STPQPSSEASSQN
-360 QTPNPAESSSEAPSP
+360 QTPNPAESSSEAP
-375 TPAPTPQPEP
+375 TPTPQPEP

-400 AQAGWQVLTNDDL
+400 AQASWQVLANDDL

-420 VKAYNDALAILKQ
+420 VKAYNDALASLKQ

-449 AVSQSEIDQLTS
+449 AVSQPEIDQLTS

-541 ADITAMAQNLANQL
+541 ADIDAMTQNLANQL

-568 ADLSALKEALNQLAK
+568 ADLSVLKEALNQLTK
-583 PINTD
+583 PVNTD

-612 IAQANAVQEDPN
+612 TAQANAVQEDPN

-643 VNQAQELLVDQTDKK
+643 VSQAQELLVDQTDKK
-658 VLTQSKA
+658 VLTQTKA

-742 KESLRQAKQGLAK
+742 KESLRQAKQALAK

-781 AQVNDQ
+781 AQADDQ

-880 LDASPDEVATA
+880 LDASPQEVATA
-891 EERVNQSKAALKHAK
+891 VERVNQSKSALQHAK

-1114 EEAKKANQVSRD
+1114 EEAKQANQASRD

-1143 EAVSRALTELKAAQ
+1143 EAVSQALTELKAAQ

-1243 ASLKAAQEGLTNQAD
+1243 ASLKVAQEGLTNQAD

-1279 PKSTQAFNQARND
+1279 PKSIQTFNQARND

-1343 DKSALEQA
+1343 DKSALEQG

-1380 ANAQAAVQAGQA
+1380 ANAQAAVQVGQDV
-1392 IIADLNASPEAVEA
+1392 IADLNASPEAVEA
-1406 AKTRITQAQAALKAA
+1406 AKTRITQAQVALKAA

-1625 SIIAFRVQET
+1625 SIDAFRVQET

-1694 ERTKLQNQVAQAPD
+1694 ERTKLQNEVAKAPD
-1708 LANKTPQSITAY
+1708 LANKTPQSITTY
-1720 ESAKAQAEAA
+1720 ETTKAQADAA

-1735 SVQNDLNATPAQ
+1735 SVQNDLNATPSQ

-1775 QALITALNKL
+1775 QALIGALNKL
-1785 NEPIATNGKT
+1785 NEPIATN
-1795 PNSVRAFE
+1795 
-1803 QAQAT
+1803 
-1808 DKATTDQ
+1808 
-1815 AKTKAQA
+1815 
-1822 VIANENATEAQV
+1822 
-1834 SQALQAVRNAQTKVD
+1834 
-1849 VAKALLVNQADKS
+1849 
-1862 ALEQAKQNLDTAIQ
+1862 
-1876 ATPNLTNKTPQS
+1876 
-1888 IQAYEQAKA
+1888 
-1897 DARAAVQAGQA
+1897 
-1908 VITDLNASPEAVEAA
+1908 
-1923 KARII
+1923 
-1928 QAQASLKT
+1928 
-1936 AQDNLRNKA
+1936 
-1945 NKAGL
+1945 
-1950 QSALNTLN
+1950 
-1958 APISTAGKTPNSV
+1958 GKTPNSV

-3133 SKESLMTDYTAM
+3133 SKESLMTDYTTM

-3235 EYKLEDSG
+3235 EYQLEDSG

-3250 IQQTSIESM
+3250 IQQASIESL

-3293 KQTRKDA
+3293 KQTRRDA

-3435 LHTKNNFRAYAAFIS
+3435 LHTKHNFRAYAAFIS
-3450 PNQAVGNL
+3450 PNQTVGNL

-3614 APKKPS
+3614 APKNPS

-3819 YGANAKYN
+3819 YGAKAKYN

-3886 AAGNAELSDTYVI
+3886 DAGNAELSDTYVI

-3949 HQAMEADIKTNLL
+3949 HQAMEADIKANLL

>member
-1 MKFKGKLQRP
+1 
-11 NQIQRFSI
+11 
-19 RKFSVG
+19 
-25 IASVVIGSFFMGTIA
+25 
-40 PISVQAQ
+40 
-47 ESISSQYVASAP
+47 
-59 TLSSITTSYQ
+59 
-69 YVALQELTPT
+69 
-79 QQQAI
+79 
-84 LSGTPSDIAQ
+84 
-94 ADQVYYFVYRPIE
+94 
-107 SKQVLP
+107 
-113 ATGEAAPLFGAMAGA
+113 
-128 LTLIVAVGLIRDRK
+128 
-142 KTIMTLMVV
+142 
-151 SSLGQIL
+151 
-158 STSATLALESRLLNR
+158 
-173 YNQVFY
+173 
-179 SQQGDQLP
+179 
-187 DPRIHIEG
+187 
-195 YEYVGYFAQATLRQI
+195 
-210 NNTLPQ
+210 
-216 SSESSSQ
+216 
-223 VQSNEEVSSEEP
+223 
-235 SSQVASESSS
+235 
-245 SSPANAVVTSSVA
+245 
-258 SSESSIS
+258 
-265 TSDLS
+265 
-270 SNDAESS
+270 
-277 SEAQLSSESEA
+277 
-288 SLSQSSEVTVSESS
+288 
-302 SQSSESSQPVESTQS
+302 
-317 SAQPVSSEPAESESS
+317 
-332 QAVISQPAESSSQVE
+332 
-347 STPQLSSEASSQN
+347 
-360 QTPNPAESSSEAPSP
+360 
-375 TPAPTPQPEP
+375 
-385 PKPLNYAAWQANLEQ
+385 
-400 AQAGWQVLTNDDL
+400 
-413 SGKTPKS
+413 
-420 VKAYNDALAILKQ
+420 
-433 DYQALVE
+433 
-440 AMTSLQASG
+440 MTSLQASG
-449 AVSQSEIDQLTS
+449 TVSQPEIDQLTS

-541 ADITAMAQNLANQL
+541 ADIDAMTQNLANQL

-568 ADLSALKEALNQLAK
+568 ADLSVLKEALNQLAK
-583 PINTD
+583 PVNTD

-612 IAQANAVQEDPN
+612 TAQANAVQEDPN

-856 LALFRQKQEEA
+856 LALYRQKQEEA
-867 REALKQ
+867 RDALEQ

-880 LDASPDEVATA
+880 LDASPQEVATA
-891 EERVNQSKAALKHAK
+891 VEEVNQSKAALQHAK

-929 STEGKTPKSIQE
+929 STEGKTPKSVQE
-941 YQTEYGRHQ
+941 YQTEYGRHR

-965 DKNATEAAVQE
+965 DKNATEDAVQE

-1003 LRAAR
+1003 LRVAR
-1008 RGLQD
+1008 QGLQD

-1049 IEDPNTAENE
+1049 IEDPNTAEDE
-1059 MNDALVQ
+1059 MNDALAQ

-1143 EAVSRALTELKAAQ
+1143 EAVSQALTELKAAQ

-1279 PKSTQAFNQARND
+1279 PKSIQTFNQARND

-1321 LQAIQEAQSQINQAK
+1321 LQAIQEAQSQINQ
-1336 ALLVNQA
+1336 
-1343 DKSALEQA
+1343 
-1351 KQNLDTAIQATPNLT
+1351 
-1366 NKTPQS
+1366 
-1372 VQAYEQAK
+1372 
-1380 ANAQAAVQAGQA
+1380 
-1392 IIADLNASPEAVEA
+1392 
-1406 AKTRITQAQAALKAA
+1406 
-1421 QDNLRDKAN
+1421 
-1430 KAGLQSA
+1430 
-1437 LNALNAPISTVGKTP
+1437 
-1452 NSVRAFE
+1452 
-1459 QAQAVDKA
+1459 
-1467 TTDQAK
+1467 
-1473 SKAQAVIA
+1473 
-1481 DENATEAQVAQ
+1481 
-1492 ALQAVRDAQTKVDT
+1492 

-1625 SIIAFRVQET
+1625 SIDAFRVQET

-1720 ESAKAQAEAA
+1720 ESAKAQADAA

-1757 SHTALTAA
+1757 SHTALTSA

-1795 PNSVRAFE
+1795 PNSIRAFE

-1815 AKTKAQA
+1815 AKAKAQA
-1822 VIANENATEAQV
+1822 VIADENATEAQV
-1834 SQALQAVRNAQTKVD
+1834 AQALQAVRESQTKVD
-1849 VAKALLVNQADKS
+1849 IAKALLVNQADKS

-1876 ATPNLTNKTPQS
+1876 AVPNLANKIPQS
-1888 IQAYEQAKA
+1888 VQAYEQAKA
-1897 DARAAVQAGQA
+1897 DAQAAVQAGQA
-1908 VITDLNASPEAVEAA
+1908 VIA
-1923 KARII
+1923 
-1928 QAQASLKT
+1928 
-1936 AQDNLRNKA
+1936 
-1945 NKAGL
+1945 
-1950 QSALNTLN
+1950 
-1958 APISTAGKTPNSV
+1958 
-1971 RAFEQAQATD
+1971 
-1981 KATTDQAK
+1981 
-1989 TKAQAVIADENAT
+1989 
-2002 EAQVS
+2002 
-2007 QALQAVRDAQT
+2007 
-2018 KVDVAKAL
+2018 
-2026 LVNQADKS
+2026 
-2034 ALEQAKQNLD
+2034 
-2044 TAIQATPNLMNK
+2044 
-2056 TPQSIQAYE
+2056 
-2065 QAKADARAAVQAGQA
+2065 
-2080 VITDL
+2080 DL
-2085 NASPEVAEA
+2085 NASPEVVEA

-2099 TQAQADLEA
+2099 TQAQVALEA

-2118 KSSLVEALATINQA
+2118 KSSLVQALATLNQA

-2329 DAAKQAAQSVL
+2329 DATKQAAQSVL
-2340 ADENAIAS
+2340 ADENVTAS

-2366 AKTLLVDQADKSALT
+2366 AKALLVDQADKSALT
-2381 SERTKLQNEVA
+2381 SERTKLQNQVA
-2392 KAPDLANKTPQS
+2392 QAPDLANKTPQS
-2404 ITTYETTKAQAD
+2404 ITAYESAKAQAD

-2428 LNATPSQ
+2428 LNATPAQ

-2444 ASHTALTAAKAGLQ
+2444 ASHTALTSAKAGLQ
-2458 TKADKQALIGA
+2458 TKADKQALITA

-2519 VQVNEALQA
+2519 VLVNEALQA
-2528 IKSAQ
+2528 NKSAQ

-2585 NQDLNASQS
+2585 NQDPNASQS

-2687 TYADKL
+2687 TYADKS

-2883 KETNQA
+2883 RETNQA

-2978 SITQATADINMHLSS
+2978 SITQATVDINMHLSS

-3133 SKESLMTDYTAM
+3133 SKESLMTDYTTM

-3235 EYKLEDSG
+3235 EYQLEDSG

-3435 LHTKNNFRAYAAFIS
+3435 LHTKHNFRAYAAFIS
-3450 PNQAVGNL
+3450 PDQAVGNL

-3614 APKKPS
+3614 APKNPS

-3819 YGANAKYN
+3819 YGAKAKYN

-3870 DGFVPYASD
+3870 DGFVQYASD

-3949 HQAMEADIKTNLL
+3949 HQAMEADIKANLL

>member
-1143 EAVSRALTELKAAQ
+1143 EAVSQALTELKAAQ
-1157 AKLDQARAKLVN
+1157 AKLDKARAKLVN

-1229 SAVAEAVNKIKEAQ
+1229 NAVAEAVNKIKEAQ

-1258 KTKLVQALA
+1258 KAKLIQALA

-1279 PKSTQAFNQARND
+1279 PKSIQAFNQAQNG

-1380 ANAQAAVQAGQA
+1380 ANAQAAVQVGQDV
-1392 IIADLNASPEAVEA
+1392 IADLNASPEAVEA
-1406 AKTRITQAQAALKAA
+1406 AKTRITQAQVALKTA

-1437 LNALNAPISTVGKTP
+1437 LTALNAPISTVGKTP

-1492 ALQAVRDAQTKVDT
+1492 AIQAVHEAQTKVDV

-1511 VNQADKSALEQGK
+1511 VNQANKSALEHAK
-1524 QNLDTAIQATPNLT
+1524 QNLDTAIQAVPNLA

-1625 SIIAFRVQET
+1625 SIDAFRVQET

-1694 ERTKLQNQVAQAPD
+1694 ERTKLQNEVAKAPD
-1708 LANKTPQSITAY
+1708 LANKTPQSITTY
-1720 ESAKAQAEAA
+1720 ETTKAQADAA

-1735 SVQNDLNATPAQ
+1735 SVQNDLNATPSQ

-1822 VIANENATEAQV
+1822 VIAN
-1834 SQALQAVRNAQTKVD
+1834 
-1849 VAKALLVNQADKS
+1849 
-1862 ALEQAKQNLDTAIQ
+1862 
-1876 ATPNLTNKTPQS
+1876 
-1888 IQAYEQAKA
+1888 
-1897 DARAAVQAGQA
+1897 
-1908 VITDLNASPEAVEAA
+1908 
-1923 KARII
+1923 
-1928 QAQASLKT
+1928 
-1936 AQDNLRNKA
+1936 
-1945 NKAGL
+1945 
-1950 QSALNTLN
+1950 
-1958 APISTAGKTPNSV
+1958 
-1971 RAFEQAQATD
+1971 
-1981 KATTDQAK
+1981 
-1989 TKAQAVIADENAT
+1989 ENAT

>member
-1 MKFKGKLQRP
+1 
-11 NQIQRFSI
+11 
-19 RKFSVG
+19 
-25 IASVVIGSFFMGTIA
+25 MGTIA

-69 YVALQELTPT
+69 YVALQELTPA

-179 SQQGDQLP
+179 SQQGDHLP

-195 YEYVGYFAQATLRQI
+195 YEYVGYFAQATLNQA

-258 SSESSIS
+258 SSESSAS

-270 SNDAESS
+270 SSNAESS
-277 SEAQLSSESEA
+277 SESPLSSESEA

-302 SQSSESSQPVESTQS
+302 SQSSESSQPIDSTQS

-347 STPQLSSEASSQN
+347 STPQPSSEASSQN
-360 QTPNPAESSSEAPSP
+360 QTPNPAESSSEAP
-375 TPAPTPQPEP
+375 TPTPQPEP

-400 AQAGWQVLTNDDL
+400 AQASWQVLANDNL

-420 VKAYNDALAILKQ
+420 VKAYNDALASLKQ

-449 AVSQSEIDQLTS
+449 TVSQPEIDQLTS

-541 ADITAMAQNLANQL
+541 ADIDAMTQNLANQL

-568 ADLSALKEALNQLAK
+568 ADLSVLKEALNQLAK
-583 PINTD
+583 PVNTD

-612 IAQANAVQEDPN
+612 TAQANAVQEDPN

-658 VLTQSKA
+658 VLTQTKA

-742 KESLRQAKQGLAK
+742 KESLRQAKQALAK
-755 KPDTTGKTPKSV
+755 KHDTTGKTPKSV

-781 AQVNDQ
+781 AQANDQ

-797 SPAEVEAALAQVQA
+797 SPAEVEVALAQVQA

-856 LALFRQKQEEA
+856 LALYRQKQEEA
-867 REALKQ
+867 RDALEQ

-880 LDASPDEVATA
+880 LDASPQEVATA
-891 EERVNQSKAALKHAK
+891 VERVNQSKSALQHAK

-921 LEEMVKPV
+921 LEEMIKPV

-1072 NLRAAIAALTPKA
+1072 NLRAAIAALAPKA

-1143 EAVSRALTELKAAQ
+1143 EAVSQALTELKAAQ

-1218 QAIIADANATP
+1218 QAIVADANATP

-1279 PKSTQAFNQARND
+1279 PKSIQAFNQARND

-1321 LQAIQEAQSQINQAK
+1321 LQAIQEAQSHINQAK

-1372 VQAYEQAK
+1372 VQAYEQTK

-1406 AKTRITQAQAALKAA
+1406 AKTRITQAQAALKSA

-1473 SKAQAVIA
+1473 AKAQAVIA
-1481 DENATEAQVAQ
+1481 DENATEAQVSQ
-1492 ALQAVRDAQTKVDT
+1492 ALQALRDAQTKVDT

-1511 VNQADKSALEQGK
+1511 VNQADKSALEQAK
-1524 QNLDTAIQATPNLT
+1524 QNLDTAIQAMPNLT

-1544 VQAYEQAKANAQAAV
+1544 IQAYEQAKANAQAAV
-1559 QVGQDVIAD
+1559 QAGQVVITD
-1568 LNASPEA
+1568 LNASPES
-1575 VEAAKTRITQA
+1575 VEAARTRITQA
-1586 QVALKTAQDNLRDKA
+1586 QAALKAAQDNLRDKA
-1601 NKAGLQSALT
+1601 NKAGLQSALN
-1611 ALNAPISTAGKTPR
+1611 ALNAPISTVGKTPR
-1625 SIIAFRVQET
+1625 SIDAFRTQES
-1635 GYQADLNSAKQAAQ
+1635 GYQSELDAAKQTAQ

-1668 VQAIQA
+1668 VQEIQA
-1674 KVNAAKALLVD
+1674 KVNAAKNLLVD

-1694 ERTKLQNQVAQAPD
+1694 ERTKLQNEVAKAPD
-1708 LANKTPQSITAY
+1708 LANKTPQSIATY
-1720 ESAKAQAEAA
+1720 EAAKAQADAA

-1775 QALITALNKL
+1775 QALIAALNKL
-1785 NEPIATNGKT
+1785 NAPIAT
-1795 PNSVRAFE
+1795 
-1803 QAQAT
+1803 
-1808 DKATTDQ
+1808 D
-1815 AKTKAQA
+1815 
-1822 VIANENATEAQV
+1822 
-1834 SQALQAVRNAQTKVD
+1834 
-1849 VAKALLVNQADKS
+1849 
-1862 ALEQAKQNLDTAIQ
+1862 
-1876 ATPNLTNKTPQS
+1876 
-1888 IQAYEQAKA
+1888 
-1897 DARAAVQAGQA
+1897 
-1908 VITDLNASPEAVEAA
+1908 
-1923 KARII
+1923 
-1928 QAQASLKT
+1928 
-1936 AQDNLRNKA
+1936 
-1945 NKAGL
+1945 
-1950 QSALNTLN
+1950 
-1958 APISTAGKTPNSV
+1958 GKTPNSV

-2404 ITTYETTKAQAD
+2404 IATYEAAKAQAD

-2428 LNATPSQ
+2428 LNATPAQ

-3121 SFDDSSDAVTTL
+3121 SFDDSSDAVTTW
-3133 SKESLMTDYTAM
+3133 SKEALMTDYTTM

-3215 KSVQYLGL
+3215 MSVQYLGL

-3235 EYKLEDSG
+3235 EYQLEDSG

-3250 IQQTSIESM
+3250 IQQASIESL

-3266 LSTTDLYSD
+3266 LSATDLYSD

-3281 GIKDKNY
+3281 GIKTKNY

-3333 YLEDTMARLKPNLTD
+3333 YLEDTLARLKPNLTE

-3394 YEIKFGEANIGDI
+3394 YEIKFGEANIGEI
-3407 STYQADFFGKS
+3407 ATYQADFFGKS

-3435 LHTKNNFRAYAAFIS
+3435 LHTKHNFRAYAAFIS
-3450 PNQAVGNL
+3450 PDQAVGNL

-3899 KSVSGGEF
+3899 RSVSGGEF

-3949 HQAMEADIKTNLL
+3949 HQAMEADIKANLL